1 MTTET
6 ATPNQQAD
14 ASTAFLRAARAGHI
28 DKIIS
33 LLEQGVD
40 INVSNANGLNAIH
53 LASKDGHVEVVRELL
68 QRGAAIDA
76 ATKKGNTALHIAS
89 LAGQEAVVKLLVQN
103 GAQVN
108 IQSQNGFTPLYMAAQ
123 ENHDG
128 VVKFLLSN
136 GANQS
141 LATEDGFT
149 PLAVAMQQ
157 GHEKVVAVL
166 LEADTRGRVRLP
178 ALHIA
183 AKKDDVK
190 AANLLLENEHNPDVT
205 SKSGFTPLHIAAHY
219 GNESVA
225 RLLLAKGADVNCAAK
240 HNICPLHVAAKWGK
254 ENMVSL
260 LCDNGAN
267 VEARTRDGLTPL
279 HCAARSGHERVVE
292 SLLDRGAPI
301 TSKSKNGLAPLHMAA
316 QGDHSEAARV
326 LLSRRAPVDDVT
338 VDYLTALH
346 VAAHCGHAK
355 VAKLLLDRN
364 ADANARALNGF
375 TPLHIA
381 CKKNRIKV
389 VELLLKYGASIQ
401 ATTESGLTP
410 LHVASFMGCMNIVIY
425 LLQHEANPD
434 VPTVRGETPL
444 HLAARA
450 NQTDI
455 IRILLRNGAAVEA
468 KARERQTPLHIASRL
483 GNVDIAVL
491 LLQHG
496 ADVRAM
502 TADHYNALHIAA
514 KQHNHDVAAALIE
527 HNAPLTATTKK
538 GFTALHL
545 AAKYGNL
552 KVANLLLAH
561 GASPDQA
568 GKNGMTPLHIA
579 AQYDQQA
586 VANTLL
592 EKGAD
597 AKAVAKNGHTPLHIA
612 SRKNQMETAA
622 TLLEYG
628 ALTNAESK
636 AGFTPL
642 HLAAQQGHTE
652 MCSLLLE
659 HGAEVD
665 QQAKNGLAALH
676 LAAQEDRVPVAQ
688 LLVKN
693 GAEVDICTKGGY
705 TPLHIASHYGQ
716 ANMVR
721 FLLDS
726 GASVKAQT
734 SHGYTALHHA
744 AQQGHI
750 NIVNILLEHK
760 ADANATTVNG
770 QTPLD
775 IASKLGYV
783 TVMET
788 LKEVSEPSMA
798 PASQDKYK
806 VVAPETMLET
816 FMSDSEEEGGEDTIL
831 NDQPYRY
838 LTADDM
844 KSLGDDSLPID
855 VTKDERTESALSHKN
870 IMEISQTSVNGIPYQ
885 PQQEVVVKSISRYS
899 TAQAPEGY
907 CYNVDPTQPK
917 KKLQWKNFLVSF
929 LVDAR
934 GGALRGCR
942 GGGVRVIVP
951 PSSAQQPTRIT
962 CRYLKPSR
970 INHMPPLM
978 EGEALAARVL
988 EMGPVAAKF
997 LGPVIL
1003 EVPHYASLR
1012 GKEREIVILRSDNG
1026 TSWREHNADATDDVV
1041 QDILNETLEI
1051 EETNEEEK
1059 GWDAP
1064 RVTRILTH
1072 DFPQYFAVISRIR
1085 QEVHAIGPEG
1095 GMVSSSVV
1103 PQVQAV
1109 FPQGALTKKI
1119 KVGLQ
1124 AQIIDSELTAKL
1136 LGRGVAVSPVVT
1148 VEPRRRKFHKAITL
1162 SMPAPRPHTQGM
1174 TNQYSTSSAP
1184 TLRLL
1189 CSISGGTN
1197 RAHWEDVTE
1206 NTPLT
1211 FVNDCVSFTTTVSAR
1226 YWLIDCRHVEDAT
1239 KMATELYREA
1249 IHVPFMAR
1257 FVVYAKRTDEC
1268 QAQLRMFCVTDD
1280 KEDKALER
1288 IERFIQVAKSRD
1300 VEVHEGKPVY
1310 LEFGGNLVP
1319 VAKSGEQLSIPF
1331 RAFRENRMA
1340 FPVMIKTQDLE
1351 PICRCQFMRDPKV
1364 PKGEPSPTPIA
1375 VLNIMVPDDLPVERT
1390 SPLPADLIPRRT
1402 EEQELAW
1409 RQRLSD
1415 PRLEDICNLLGKDWV
1430 ALAYELGV
1438 SVATVNQIQAKRITA
1453 SEQAQLM
1460 LKLWKTQSGTKAQ
1473 DNSLELALCRIGR
1486 DDIIAPQSE
1495 LSNER
1500 RIQRNIYQ
1508 ERQESEEI
1516 EAYKAEEDNKLKE
1529 NIYDDDEIT
1538 ERMRSEDLD
1547 QDEAK
1552 YSPEEKSIVDKSDMD
1567 RTPTPSEESEEDE
1580 DVKRSVAERK
1590 VQITKKLSSSKI
1602 PSSKQKKELRE
1613 EIIEIKTQIKP
1624 DIKKFQDIEQQIKAE
1639 SKLEQMRFKT
1649 SPDSFDPKTDKV
1661 VSIQKEPIVELSKEE
1676 IKQERTV
1683 EQFRKFDPSS
1693 PAKPTPKHL
1702 QRHMRN
1708 ESMRFPSGDF
1718 SNVTITPRKSITT
1731 ETIETKQSIET
1742 KTETF
1747 TKEEISQ
1754 KEIDRARV
1762 EEKLD
1767 DGERSPELVT
1777 DEERDVAE
1785 TTLKDKINAFET
1797 KISRDPPIDTAK
1809 TVKLTKEALK
1819 RHTLEQDHGLEYT
1832 QAFVRDQA
1840 KQLSN
1845 LESQKIFIE
1854 TEKHTETVK
1863 SVRETIQRFDSK
1875 VKQEDKLK
1883 QFPKTMRT
1891 DSTLVQVSSEED
1903 SEFLKKSTD
1912 SETETESQ
1920 TTVKV
1925 EKDKKSKFEFHKDSF
1940 ERKGDLRDTSDIK
1953 KKDSDKDK
1961 KTDDDE
1967 KRDDEGVSIKEHKIK
1982 IDELQ
1987 LKASDE
1993 EITEVKEEN
2002 VLLEEQMKEKVE
2014 TQQSIASTKSDLSKH
2029 TKTDS
2034 MGSDTQDIPGRKV
2047 SQESPLP
2054 SGIDKTDSLAD
2065 LQQSTER
2072 DVSFVSQTES
2082 KIYSKDSKH
2091 RSDSL
2096 DEASQFSDL
2105 EDQIGMSPAHKPSL
2119 EKTVKEARI
2128 IEADEQISIIE
2139 TSRNQT
2145 LEFLKYETEHSAQIH
2160 SSALTPKDSEKV
2172 PSKESPV
2179 ISAKAR
2185 QFIET
2190 VPEDDS
2196 VQECFFSKR
2205 IYSDSLE
2212 DSDHTDSR
2220 RHSEADSLKSDQ
2232 SDIKAK
2238 ISSSDFDERA
2248 EYEGT
2253 ADSGS
2258 GFGDEKFEESIGFTS
2273 IKIDPKALESQK
2285 QDSDSTST
2293 QLDELEEPDV
2303 VFKKMVPK
2311 RHTRTESVSIS
2322 KLSDLQDTVTQEP
2335 PVAKQEF
2342 QMVITEAED
2351 VDKSSDK
2358 DEPSDKI
2365 SSESSREIEMSER
2378 KSSDGI
2384 SDRISSEDAVT
2395 DKKTSS
2401 EEEPIKD
2408 NLISNQEKP
2417 KEITKI
2423 ITNTI
2428 KDIEKVDTTTLKGES
2443 GAKVEET
2450 KRQSVTS
2457 VGSGSVSELRL
2468 EEKRL
2473 SDAHSITESRDYTFE
2488 ESEDD
2493 IGTQETHKDAKEK
2506 VEMKQ
2511 EVEYKIKSSEKPTEL
2526 LKLAKLTHGDSLD
2539 DVEGFPEDHVAEY
2552 VHRLPHIQ
2560 ETSSGPD
2567 KHITSQFLI
2576 KEREEQ
2582 VRCETDL
2589 REIKILSEKLD
2600 PDKIIKAEEEAQ
2612 KSKLTEQESDD
2623 ISSSIKS
2630 KEISSLSEP
2639 LESITVTTHG
2649 EEKIQKPEQIRIS
2662 DDKKIATEHRKG
2674 PAGEEITITT
2684 VTEILVGPSGEE
2696 LEKITETESTK
2707 YPSGKE
2713 AVSVKVSENI
2723 RTHTPESVLAKPKSI
2738 VDQMPSL
2745 NGEIQKEKISSDIY
2759 TSDEKSAG
2767 KQFPPLTDSIKIKSD
2782 HIEMSEKSIEVTLP
2796 KSLQSYETPAYQ
2808 SFPKPEEIVTSEDK
2822 LPLERE
2828 AVPTKVS
2835 ESITSHTLET
2845 TASATEPSKTIAE
2858 TISATKAV
2866 DESTKRVDDKVTLTE
2881 KLDTKILT
2889 EKKTEDIISSTTTLA
2904 GEPIP
2909 ETETKSF
2916 VIKTHRKEIIS
2927 EPETTQDKKISVST
2941 DKKIGD
2947 SGEEITVETV
2957 TEHLRGS
2964 SGEEIVRTTVTETV
2978 KYPSGKESVSTKVS
2992 ESVSQKKEIIGS
3004 ILGKSDK
3011 FGHLDID
3018 GDKIL
3023 GETLNTSM
3031 EEKLQEEKGQISDED
3046 EKVSSTT
3053 ETVIGSTGEEITTVT
3068 VTVTKI
3074 LPTGEEAIKTTI
3086 TETTKYPSGRQTV
3099 STRVL
3104 ESIRS
3109 HKEMAFTTS
3118 ASETLQSDIKDNIQ
3132 SMLSKS
3138 EDLIGE
3144 KDISIDTKEDSK
3156 IGPSGETIKTT
3167 IVTERT
3173 KIPTG
3178 EKIKTT
3184 TTEVTKFPSGEE
3196 SISTRVAESIKTFEQ
3211 ESQIIAV
3218 KKSKE
3223 LTEHKTAFQTAP
3235 IPEKPEI
3242 LKKTII
3248 TEIEDHS
3255 PNKLASE
3262 SLTQTETLPKD
3273 LNLTDSQKTAK
3284 EQVKPVID
3292 DILQKGTMVAAA
3304 RSPVPEKDSKM
3315 ISKEILETEKRSYD
3329 AKVPQKEER
3338 RHSCISPA
3346 ISLERIAESE
3356 VEMEDEAEKTEV
3368 IVSKTTKDEDMK
3380 TELKKSD
3387 STMKQMADN
3396 IEIIIKQASE
3406 DLDISSE
3413 EPALEEKVME
3423 EKVTELQGEVSVDS
3437 IIEEAVQTVEGY
3449 LDETANKVPEEVDVK
3464 KEVMFE
3470 DSKLPKERP
3479 GLIKSL
3485 SRDSGEIVIMPK
3497 KKQSR
3502 TFSVQ
3507 SSPDEVEEQIYTD
3520 SESDMDKAK
3529 VLEIIEP
3536 TSDIDGK
3543 LPASSFDIKK
3553 IRTDSLDDA
3562 DDFPEKEAEYF
3573 EDGAKYDD
3581 PEAFSAT
3588 AFKDK
3593 GQQDA
3598 PCSSTQ
3604 QDLDDDKFT
3613 DKFVKKTHFV
3623 DSILRSDLVSKS
3635 TTESSVTTV
3644 ISTLTKSSDE
3654 DQKSVLEDATSAD
3667 LSKISGADLMK
3678 DPSKTSIDTKD
3689 ESRIEDQSEDRGTPD
3704 LSKKSLDLT
3713 KDYSKSS
3720 IDSKDTSRD
3729 FATNELS
3736 KDSTVD
3742 LTKDYSKASI
3752 DSVKESSRS
3761 IDEKTFSEEQSSFDF
3776 SKTLASDASDAIS
3789 KCKEFIEEERSTSK
3803 IIHIST
3809 SSSQETSVMT
3819 ESKLFSEQD
3828 EKSLETTKTSDK
3840 TELEKD
3846 LLEDILKAKDRIK
3859 DEDEKAT
3866 KATDATSETEV
3877 KKKLTFEDKK
3887 EDEDSE
3893 VPDMS
3898 ELNRRCSNLLEDIS
3912 AQGALI
3918 RIDSSHVVHDLS
3930 SKFSK
3935 TPPPSPVDLIMK
3947 ERMKTDESASDK
3959 HIGLQPKSSEPSF
3972 LDANRQSPRVSSG
3985 GDSLTSETEAHQSE
3999 ILTEDFKALASIDRS
4014 KSPTKHLSGDMSFV
4028 NVDKPTITSGAI
4040 ELVDRTIEKSI
4051 DVIDQIKKEIEEEMH
4066 KSTSSDTFYSESR
4079 IETSTSSSSIHK
4091 TVEGTQLKFQSIDPE
4106 AVMLDMI
4113 SKFGATGE
4121 YSTVLSHKETETR
4134 KISGQEYFSETKQVS
4149 SSDDDS
4155 LIIKTETSHEL
4166 RGQEHEVKEK
4176 MTVKKEGDQTETS
4189 QKKMEKAHEATA
4201 KRSDIETKTVFKST
4215 DDTDIVKVEREFS
4228 EQGLYTGRQTKSE
4241 EKMTALKDDTVKKK
4255 HEVKI
4260 SERDLSHE
4268 QWGKE
4273 YFTQPG
4279 ELEDIKEDEDSKSR
4293 IAFVDSSLKIVEKD
4307 EIVSSVQF
4315 SEKGQVISS
4324 KVEHH
4329 KEESVIE
4336 SKEHDDLSS
4345 DASHIPSFK
4354 SEAPERRGSSE
4365 TSPKSK
4371 SKSFKKDDEVY
4382 EVDFIKEIKVSTS
4395 PVKSTFSRTGSQD
4408 THSESEVVPELP
4420 HDDKLSET
4428 PKKETSTKSVVR
4440 LPHSDDL
4447 TLEVSV
4453 AGEISSVDKSL
4464 AFTTI
4469 PDSAPIL
4476 SSIQV
4481 SKSIEGDII
4490 ETKSGTIETST
4501 KSTKIDMSPST
4512 LEISDDISTTS
4523 KDVMIKSGE
4532 SIDTECMVKSLEF
4545 HESEVLQKSMDST
4558 VSAETLHAS
4567 EFSTEADSAFL
4578 TGTDYKK
4585 EEIKLMKEKSTEDIC
4600 SSGYDT
4606 DFSSAEFHGMKLE
4619 TDRVALDSLI
4629 STQPLADL
4637 SVLEKTIDEVKQ
4649 SLEAAQVEIISEKSD
4664 GSIKYKQSPSEFQF
4678 KILISPERPEV
4689 IKEEPHHADIQM
4701 DKTVIHDDKTV
4712 VIVEKDEKL
4721 LDSQKSDSVSHKV
4734 SSQEETTFS
4743 DEDKDTIHLKE
4754 PSPPLEGDI
4763 SIRSDSGPH
4772 SILDTESEGL
4782 SDRNDSSKGSP
4793 EVKLRAPKHIKSQ
4806 LGVIERR
4813 SASEIE
4819 SWSSSGESHYHSFE
4833 HSESRPLSSDVEVM
4847 MTAQS
4852 GTDYETALT
4861 SHDISSQSMRT
4872 SKDYFTA
4879 GSSLASR
4886 DSMKSLDSDGS
4897 SHVASIDIS
4906 DASETLVPSANELK
4920 EELMESSTYV
4930 EQFLHEPEKK
4940 ISKVKEISDE
4950 EISGEDEELK
4960 IDNTE
4965 PLGKMKRSHEMRF
4978 QPKDMLPEH
4987 FPLAG
4992 TSESI
4997 EFDDDSLKEKEG
5009 SDTTISSQL
5018 KTDEILSSSISKLDM
5033 SSSQSQIDL
5042 DKEEVQETISKSS
5055 APSDHAVPFSVT
5067 KVEKSQ
5073 REFVD
5078 VDSDIIPIGSAEYE
5092 EIEKFGSVTTKS
5104 KPSTD
5109 EKPIIKTVMQ
5119 MDESIP
5125 KSVTTQPAQP
5135 EDVKEEFVKKV
5146 IKEISAMPFPIAEKP
5161 SSQRELV
5168 DIEDD
5173 IIPVGSKQ
5181 YEEILK
5187 SKSDSSVPKTKAEKS
5202 GAKTPESQLES
5213 KQSSTSSLK
5222 THEHLSTPHTPL
5234 SAPSQ
5239 SSLSTENGREYVLD
5253 DMYDI
5258 SETPELKSDI
5268 ITESSRS
5275 ELIITTEEKTLRTY
5289 EKEQDSP
5296 TSDEFEMV
5304 DKPSEMDDFVV
5315 IEEVAKEAQETDPE
5329 GKSVQIKAQKYVKRH
5344 DTEIEEYLSKTT
5356 KKQESSS
5363 SASGS
5368 LSDEE
5373 LLQYELEQKKLQ
5385 AQELAEI
5392 EAGKRWI
5399 QMQFEG
5405 DPRYDYERIP
5415 LEDIKEE
5422 EMTDFDAS
5430 RIGSLSSQKESIGSC
5445 SSFRNSYGSLSES
5458 EMASRMRFRLKGEND
5473 DISISSLQ
5481 EFENLERALMEQ
5493 YQQHSSSSQDSLN
5506 GSLPRRY
5513 ILSKSQGDDI
5523 SISSL
5528 KEFEGLESACLE
5540 ALKAELL
5547 AKQKEALLVADPKV
5561 VSGSFLEQ
5569 EKRAYDDG
5577 SDNSPPF
5584 KSGSPGQKGGSPSQ
5598 KSGSPSQ
5605 KGGSP
5610 SQKVGSYGSPSQKLL
5625 ADSAAIRKLIDQQ
5638 LALEQRMQEARPKII
5653 TVKKFDDRGAF
5664 FVPEPEAG
5672 KLETKPTEVSEECKK
5687 ASSFVCAAA
5696 PSDGSAES
5704 IPGDCEEMMKILD
5717 QEEKSKKQEEEKSI
5731 THTEGGV
5738 IQIVRTQTVIQQK
5751 FIDGKKVSETITST
5765 DSEGG
5770 VDIPTRPK
5778 QYDDGCMSV
5787 GSEMSSSLASQPSE
5801 MDSLMTII
5809 ERHPSDSEVV
5819 TFSKHTIITSSE
5831 RFEDKPEDLEFSRE
5845 GSAVR
5850 ELSPSSG
5857 RSVAHS
5863 IISGKYFTDP
5873 ASGSWSG
5880 QDEELSSSGSFSRAR
5895 ADLMLGSTDSLE
5907 ATSSNAT
5914 RATYNYEVDTPMTGS
5929 LTSGA
5934 RPPGSNTM
5942 VSSLDTLD
5950 AVTAVQMEGLEHQST
5965 ISEHHSQEY
5974 EVHEPDSDTERL
5986 ELDSAPRAKERTIMF
6001 DSTDTLSAVS
6011 GDGSVKEATV
6021 EAPAAT
6027 FYIGDTPIVRG
6038 DRQEEEE
6045 ESQPTLSGSCPASL
6059 PPAAQSSPP
6068 IPAQRRSLSMIPK
6081 PVQSSFNGT
6090 KK

>member
-6 ATPNQQAD
+6 ATPNQAD
-14 ASTAFLRAARAGHI
+14 ASTAFLRAARAGQI
-28 DKIIS
+28 EKIIS

-68 QRGAAIDA
+68 DRGAAIDA

-128 VVKFLLSN
+128 VVKFLLAN

-219 GNESVA
+219 GNEAVA

-254 ENMVSL
+254 ENMVAL

-292 SLLDRGAPI
+292 ALLDRGAPI

-316 QGDHSEAARV
+316 QGDHAEAARV

-410 LHVASFMGCMNIVIY
+410 LHVAAFMGCMNIVIY

-496 ADVRAM
+496 ADVRAI
-502 TADHYNALHIAA
+502 TADHYNPLHIAA

-568 GKNGMTPLHIA
+568 GKNGMTPLHVA

-586 VANTLL
+586 VATTLL

-612 SRKNQMETAA
+612 ARKNQMETAA

-642 HLAAQQGHTE
+642 HLAAQQGHAE

-721 FLLDS
+721 YLLEN

-734 SHGYTALHHA
+734 NFSPITATQDPNEAAEMLIDNITRIIKSHT
-744 AQQGHI
+744 
-750 NIVNILLEHK
+750 NTSN
-760 ADANATTVNG
+760 NG

-788 LKEVSEPSMA
+788 LKEVSEPSIA
-798 PASQDKYK
+798 PASQEKYK

-855 VTKDERTESALSHKN
+855 VTKDERTESAMSHKN
-870 IMEISQTSVNGIPYQ
+870 IMETSQGSVNGLPYQ

-934 GGALRGCR
+934 GGAMRGCR

-951 PSSAQQPTRIT
+951 PLSAQQPTRIT

-988 EMGPVAAKF
+988 EMGPVSAKF

-1041 QDILNETLEI
+1041 QDILHETLEI
-1051 EETNEEEK
+1051 EETNDEEK

-1226 YWLIDCRHVEDAT
+1226 YWLIDCRHVEEAT

-1257 FVVYAKRTDEC
+1257 FVVYAKRTDEN

-1300 VEVHEGKPVY
+1300 VEVHEGKPIY

-1331 RAFRENRMA
+1331 RAFRENRVA

-1364 PKGEPSPTPIA
+1364 PKGEPSPAPIA
-1375 VLNIMVPDDLPVERT
+1375 ILNIMVPDEPTERT
-1390 SPLPADLIPRRT
+1390 SPIPTDAVPRRT
-1402 EEQELAW
+1402 EEQELIW

-1453 SEQAQLM
+1453 PEQAQLM
-1460 LKLWKTQSGTKAQ
+1460 LKLWKTQSGTKALARIIHQ
-1473 DNSLELALCRIGR
+1473 QLALRYGLIATEVPYYKYTPEPVLENGHITLYWDR
-1486 DDIIAPQSE
+1486 SII
-1495 LSNER
+1495 
-1500 RIQRNIYQ
+1500 
-1508 ERQESEEI
+1508 
-1516 EAYKAEEDNKLKE
+1516 
-1529 NIYDDDEIT
+1529 T
-1538 ERMRSEDLD
+1538 
-1547 QDEAK
+1547 
-1552 YSPEEKSIVDKSDMD
+1552 D
-1567 RTPTPSEESEEDE
+1567 RTIVANKPDIAIIDRSARH
-1580 DVKRSVAERK
+1580 VKRSVAERK
-1590 VQITKKLSSSKI
+1590 EQITRKLSSSKI
-1602 PSSKQKKELRE
+1602 PASKQKKEIRE

-1624 DIKKFQDIEQQIKAE
+1624 DIKKFQDIEQQVMEKE
-1639 SKLEQMRFKT
+1639 PKLEKSRSKT
-1649 SPDSFDPKTDKV
+1649 STETVEEETV
-1661 VSIQKEPIVELSKEE
+1661 VEVIKEE
-1676 IKQERTV
+1676 IIEIKKEEPKTV
-1683 EQFRKFDPSS
+1683 ERIDQFRKFDPSS

-1718 SNVTITPRKSITT
+1718 SNVTITPKKSVT
-1731 ETIETKQSIET
+1731 ETPEVKVVESKID
-1742 KTETF
+1742 TF
-1747 TKEEISQ
+1747 TKEAISQ
-1754 KEIDRARV
+1754 KEIAASKV
-1762 EEKLD
+1762 EEKLE
-1767 DGERSPELVT
+1767 DGDRSPDLVIE
-1777 DEERDVAE
+1777 DEKDIAE
-1785 TTLKDKINAFET
+1785 ATLKDKISTFE
-1797 KISRDPPIDTAK
+1797 SRMAK
-1809 TVKLTKEALK
+1809 EIVEIPKPTVKLTKEALK
-1819 RHTLEQDHGLEYT
+1819 KHTLEQDQGIEYT
-1832 QAFVRDQA
+1832 QEFVREQS
-1840 KQLSN
+1840 KQISTM
-1845 LESQKIFIE
+1845 ETHVTHKVTVE
-1854 TEKHTETVK
+1854 TEKHVETVK
-1863 SVRETIQRFDSK
+1863 SVKETIQHFDSK
-1875 VKQEDKLK
+1875 LK
-1883 QFPKTMRT
+1883 QDDKKPFPKAMRT

-1925 EKDKKSKFEFHKDSF
+1925 DKLEQKAKIKPEKDISKKIEDRDKSKH
-1940 ERKGDLRDTSDIK
+1940 T
-1953 KKDSDKDK
+1953 DKD
-1961 KTDDDE
+1961 D
-1967 KRDDEGVSIKEHKIK
+1967 KRSDEGDQKDDKVIVVKELKLEKQMTEELRSKVSEEDITETLEEKDVSISEK
-1982 IDELQ
+1982 
-1987 LKASDE
+1987 
-1993 EITEVKEEN
+1993 VKE
-2002 VLLEEQMKEKVE
+2002 KIE
-2014 TQQSIASTKSDLSKH
+2014 TQVSIASTKSDLSKP

-2034 MGSDTQDIPGRKV
+2034 IGSDMQDLIGKKL
-2047 SQESPLP
+2047 SQDSPQ
-2054 SGIDKTDSLAD
+2054 SVMDKADSFGD
-2065 LQQSTER
+2065 LQQSTEK
-2072 DVSFVSQTES
+2072 DFSFISQTES
-2082 KIYSKDSKH
+2082 KVYSKDSKH

-2096 DEASQFSDL
+2096 DESSQFSDL
-2105 EDQIGMSPAHKPSL
+2105 EEQIGTSPAHKPIYDKDSAESTL
-2119 EKTVKEARI
+2119 TRTEVKTIMTTIVDKN
-2128 IEADEQISIIE
+2128 E
-2139 TSRNQT
+2139 TIRDNT
-2145 LEFLKYETEHSAQIH
+2145 LEFLKFENEY
-2160 SSALTPKDSEKV
+2160 SALTHAPVPLGTKEDEKV
-2172 PSKESPV
+2172 SPKESPV

-2212 DSDHTDSR
+2212 DSEHTDSR
-2220 RHSEADSLKSDQ
+2220 RHSEAESLKSDQ
-2232 SDIKAK
+2232 SDVKAK
-2238 ISSSDFDERA
+2238 ISSSEFDERA
-2248 EYEGT
+2248 EYEET
-2253 ADSGS
+2253 IDSGS
-2258 GFGDEKFEESIGFTS
+2258 GFGDEKFEESVGFTS
-2273 IKIDPKALESQK
+2273 IKIDPKSIEDK
-2285 QDSDSTST
+2285 PDSDSDKV
-2293 QLDELEEPDV
+2293 DEP
-2303 VFKKMVPK
+2303 VFKKVPPK
-2311 RHTRTESVSIS
+2311 RHSRTESISIT
-2322 KLSDLQDTVTQEP
+2322 KFSDLQDGEP
-2335 PVAKQEF
+2335 IKQEF
-2342 QMVITEAED
+2342 QIYVTEAED
-2351 VDKSSDK
+2351 IDRSFDK
-2358 DEPSDKI
+2358 DEISDKI
-2365 SSESSREIEMSER
+2365 SSESSREVEISDR
-2378 KSSDGI
+2378 KSSEGI
-2384 SDRISSEDAVT
+2384 SDKISSEDAVT
-2395 DKKTSS
+2395 EKKTSS
-2401 EEEPIKD
+2401 EDEPIQGILMDKD
-2408 NLISNQEKP
+2408 
-2417 KEITKI
+2417 KEITVA
-2423 ITNTI
+2423 
-2428 KDIEKVDTTTLKGES
+2428 KDMEVKETVEVKEIVEVKTHVDKEDSADKVI
-2443 GAKVEET
+2443 

-2457 VGSGSVSELRL
+2457 AGSGSVSELRL

-2473 SDAHSITESRDYTFE
+2473 SDAHSLTESRDYTFE

-2493 IGTQETHKDAKEK
+2493 IGTQGTHVDASKDKYEQKYETEPKT
-2506 VEMKQ
+2506 
-2511 EVEYKIKSSEKPTEL
+2511 KIITGIVDSS
-2526 LKLAKLTHGDSLD
+2526 KLAKLTHGDSLD
-2539 DVEGFPEDHVAEY
+2539 DVEGFPEDHVADY
-2552 VHRLPHIQ
+2552 VHKLPHISEIGNVQ
-2560 ETSSGPD
+2560 EKVSD
-2567 KHITSQFLI
+2567 FLA

-2582 VRCETDL
+2582 LKRENVKVISTETVHPVV
-2589 REIKILSEKLD
+2589 EEKVIESTIVHEKPSIVFTTKQTETTYTVTSKKGEPTVVTELT
-2600 PDKIIKAEEEAQ
+2600 KIIKD
-2612 KSKLTEQESDD
+2612 LG
-2623 ISSSIKS
+2623 SSSFVETIES
-2630 KEISSLSEP
+2630 KKEVV
-2639 LESITVTTHG
+2639 ES
-2649 EEKIQKPEQIRIS
+2649 KF
-2662 DDKKIATEHRKG
+2662 D
-2674 PAGEEITITT
+2674 
-2684 VTEILVGPSGEE
+2684 
-2696 LEKITETESTK
+2696 
-2707 YPSGKE
+2707 
-2713 AVSVKVSENI
+2713 VSKI
-2723 RTHTPESVLAKPKSI
+2723 RTDTL
-2738 VDQMPSL
+2738 
-2745 NGEIQKEKISSDIY
+2745 
-2759 TSDEKSAG
+2759 G
-2767 KQFPPLTDSIKIKSD
+2767 KFDLTD
-2782 HIEMSEKSIEVTLP
+2782 
-2796 KSLQSYETPAYQ
+2796 
-2808 SFPKPEEIVTSEDK
+2808 
-2822 LPLERE
+2822 LE
-2828 AVPTKVS
+2828 
-2835 ESITSHTLET
+2835 
-2845 TASATEPSKTIAE
+2845 
-2858 TISATKAV
+2858 
-2866 DESTKRVDDKVTLTE
+2866 
-2881 KLDTKILT
+2881 DTK
-2889 EKKTEDIISSTTTLA
+2889 
-2904 GEPIP
+2904 
-2909 ETETKSF
+2909 
-2916 VIKTHRKEIIS
+2916 
-2927 EPETTQDKKISVST
+2927 
-2941 DKKIGD
+2941 
-2947 SGEEITVETV
+2947 
-2957 TEHLRGS
+2957 
-2964 SGEEIVRTTVTETV
+2964 
-2978 KYPSGKESVSTKVS
+2978 
-2992 ESVSQKKEIIGS
+2992 
-3004 ILGKSDK
+3004 
-3011 FGHLDID
+3011 
-3018 GDKIL
+3018 
-3023 GETLNTSM
+3023 
-3031 EEKLQEEKGQISDED
+3031 
-3046 EKVSSTT
+3046 
-3053 ETVIGSTGEEITTVT
+3053 
-3068 VTVTKI
+3068 
-3074 LPTGEEAIKTTI
+3074 
-3086 TETTKYPSGRQTV
+3086 
-3099 STRVL
+3099 
-3104 ESIRS
+3104 
-3109 HKEMAFTTS
+3109 
-3118 ASETLQSDIKDNIQ
+3118 DIK
-3132 SMLSKS
+3132 
-3138 EDLIGE
+3138 
-3144 KDISIDTKEDSK
+3144 
-3156 IGPSGETIKTT
+3156 
-3167 IVTERT
+3167 
-3173 KIPTG
+3173 
-3178 EKIKTT
+3178 
-3184 TTEVTKFPSGEE
+3184 KF
-3196 SISTRVAESIKTFEQ
+3196 V
-3211 ESQIIAV
+3211 
-3218 KKSKE
+3218 
-3223 LTEHKTAFQTAP
+3223 
-3235 IPEKPEI
+3235 
-3242 LKKTII
+3242 
-3248 TEIEDHS
+3248 
-3255 PNKLASE
+3255 
-3262 SLTQTETLPKD
+3262 PKD
-3273 LNLTDSQKTAK
+3273 LNLKEVPEITK

-3292 DILQKGTMVAAA
+3292 DILQKGTIAAAA
-3304 RSPVPEKDSKM
+3304 RSPVIDKDSKT
-3315 ISKEILETEKRSYD
+3315 ITKEIVESDKRSYD

-3356 VEMEDEAEKTEV
+3356 VETEEEIPKSITNLV
-3368 IVSKTTKDEDMK
+3368 SETYIVSETV
-3380 TELKKSD
+3380 TEMKKSD
-3387 STMKQMADN
+3387 SAMKQMADN

-3406 DLDISSE
+3406 DIDGSSE
-3413 EPALEEKVME
+3413 EHIVETVDIVEPQDI
-3423 EKVTELQGEVSVDS
+3423 TGQVSVDS
-3437 IIEEAVQTVEGY
+3437 IIEEAVTTVEGY
-3449 LDETANKVPEEVDVK
+3449 LESKDSKEKEIVLK
-3464 KEVMFE
+3464 KEAVLEETKKFA
-3470 DSKLPKERP
+3470 KERP
-3479 GLIKSL
+3479 ALIKSL
-3485 SRDSGEIVIMPK
+3485 SRDSGEITILPK
-3497 KKQSR
+3497 KKHAR

-3507 SSPDEVEEQIYTD
+3507 SSPEEVEEQIYTD

-3536 TSDIDGK
+3536 TSELDGK
-3543 LPASSFDIKK
+3543 MPISSFDPRK

-3562 DDFPEKEAEYF
+3562 DDFPDKESDIFVDDLKYGDEAL
-3573 EDGAKYDD
+3573 DGFHPKYDEKIETS
-3581 PEAFSAT
+3581 EAHAPSTSA
-3588 AFKDK
+3588 ARQSEEEDK
-3593 GQQDA
+3593 
-3598 PCSSTQ
+3598 STE
-3604 QDLDDDKFT
+3604 KFT
-3613 DKFVKKTHFV
+3613 KKTHFV
-3623 DSILRSDLVSKS
+3623 DNILRADIVSKS
-3635 TTESSVTTV
+3635 TTESSITTV

-3654 DQKSVLEDATSAD
+3654 DQKSVLEDGTSAD
-3667 LSKISGADLMK
+3667 FSKISGADLVK
-3678 DPSKTSIDTKD
+3678 DLSKTSIETKED
-3689 ESRIEDQSEDRGTPD
+3689 SRIEEQTEDRVTPD

-3742 LTKDYSKASI
+3742 LTKDFSKASVE
-3752 DSVKESSRS
+3752 SVKESSKS
-3761 IDEKTFSEEQSSFDF
+3761 IDEKTFSEDHSSLDV
-3776 SKTLASDASDAIS
+3776 SKTLASDVSEGITLS
-3789 KCKEFIEEERSTSK
+3789 KEFIEEERSTSR
-3803 IIHIST
+3803 IIRVST
-3809 SSSQETSVMT
+3809 SSSQETSIMT
-3819 ESKLFSEQD
+3819 ESKLFSEQEEKSIDKTKPLDVTEMEKDFIGEID
-3828 EKSLETTKTSDK
+3828 EK
-3840 TELEKD
+3840 
-3846 LLEDILKAKDRIK
+3846 IAQLK
-3859 DEDEKAT
+3859 
-3866 KATDATSETEV
+3866 SE
-3877 KKKLTFEDKK
+3877 FKK
-3887 EDEDSE
+3887 EEESGKDAVALESNSEERKEMKKEQITDDKSVKETKVVEFASGTSCDLIEKSVDITQMVTETVEKIKEKEEELTEEIQKEAEDE
-3893 VPDMS
+3893 VPDMK

-3912 AQGALI
+3912 QGALI
-3918 RIDSSHVVHDLS
+3918 RIDSSHVTHELA

-3935 TPPPSPVDLIMK
+3935 TPPPSPVDLILK
-3947 ERMKTDESASDK
+3947 DKSRSEEGTSDK
-3959 HIGLQPKSSEPSF
+3959 VHGLQLRGSDSSF
-3972 LDANRQSPRVSSG
+3972 LDASRQSPRASSA
-3985 GDSLTSETEAHQSE
+3985 GDSALSETEAHQSDMLQE
-3999 ILTEDFKALASIDRS
+3999 ASKVLTAAARP
-4014 KSPTKHLSGDMSFV
+4014 KSPVKHIAENLTFV
-4028 NVDKPTITSGAI
+4028 NVDQPTITTGAI

-4051 DVIDQIKKEIEEEMH
+4051 DVIDQIKKEQLAVKMEEMQ
-4066 KSTSSDTFYSESR
+4066 KSTSSETFYSESK
-4079 IETSTSSSSIHK
+4079 IETSTSSSSVHK
-4091 TVEGTQLKFQSIDPE
+4091 TYETGELKFQTIDPE
-4106 AVMLDMI
+4106 AVLSDMAA
-4113 SKFGATGE
+4113 KFGGTTDE
-4121 YSTVLSHKETETR
+4121 FSTILSHKETETK
-4134 KISGQEYFSETKQVS
+4134 KISGQEFFSEMKQVS

-4155 LIIKTETSHEL
+4155 LIIKTATTHEL
-4166 RGQEHEVKEK
+4166 RGQEHETKEK
-4176 MTVKKEGDQTETS
+4176 TTIRKEGDQTETS
-4189 QKKMEKAHEATA
+4189 QKKVEKAHEASA

-4241 EKMTALKDDTVKKK
+4241 EKMTALKDETVKKK

-4273 YFTQPG
+4273 YFTEPG
-4279 ELEDIKEDEDSKSR
+4279 ELEDITEDDGKNR
-4293 IAFVDSSLKIVEKD
+4293 VAFVESTLKIVEKD
-4307 EIVSSVQF
+4307 ESVSSVEV
-4315 SEKGQVISS
+4315 SEKGKVVSS
-4324 KVEHH
+4324 TLEHH
-4329 KEESVIE
+4329 KEESIIE

-4345 DASHIPSFK
+4345 DASHAPSFK
-4354 SEAPERRGSSE
+4354 SEPTEKRDSSE
-4365 TSPKSK
+4365 SSPKSK

-4382 EVDFIKEIKVSTS
+4382 EVNFIKEIKVSTS

-4408 THSESEVVPELP
+4408 THSESEVAPDLP
-4420 HDDKLSET
+4420 HDDKVGET
-4428 PKKETSTKSVVR
+4428 PKKEKRTKSPIKLHQQQIQEQVW
-4440 LPHSDDL
+4440 
-4447 TLEVSV
+4447 EVSLQKEDPFEM
-4453 AGEISSVDKSL
+4453 ADAISKPKAKTSFETSSV
-4464 AFTTI
+4464 T
-4469 PDSAPIL
+4469 
-4476 SSIQV
+4476 
-4481 SKSIEGDII
+4481 
-4490 ETKSGTIETST
+4490 TKSSDNDTLLEIRTVVETRTEVTRTSKT
-4501 KSTKIDMSPST
+4501 DMSPIT
-4512 LEISDDISTTS
+4512 FELSDELSTTS
-4523 KDVMIKSGE
+4523 KDLMVKSGE
-4532 SIDTECMVKSLEF
+4532 SLDTECMIKSLES
-4545 HESEVLQKSMDST
+4545 HEGEMLQKSIDST
-4558 VSAETLHAS
+4558 MSVETLQPS
-4567 EFSTEADSAFL
+4567 EFSTEADSAYL
-4578 TGTDYKK
+4578 TGTDHKR
-4585 EEIKLMKEKSTEDIC
+4585 EEVKLVKEKSLEDIC

-4606 DFSSAEFHGMKLE
+4606 DLSSAEFHATKLE
-4619 TDRVALDSLI
+4619 SERVDYDSLM
-4629 STQPLADL
+4629 SAQPLADL

-4649 SLEAAQVEIISEKSD
+4649 SIEAAQVEIISEKSD

-4678 KILISPERPEV
+4678 KLLISPDRPEV
-4689 IKEEPHHADIQM
+4689 ITEEHTDENI
-4701 DKTVIHDDKTV
+4701 DKTVISMEKDDKAL
-4712 VIVEKDEKL
+4712 E
-4721 LDSQKSDSVSHKV
+4721 SQLSESITYKT
-4734 SSQEETTFS
+4734 SSQEEITTS
-4743 DEDKDTIHLKE
+4743 DEEKDTVHHVKE
-4754 PSPPLEGDI
+4754 SSPPLDADI

-4772 SILDTESEGL
+4772 SILETESEIVL
-4782 SDRNDSSKGSP
+4782 SDRDGSSKGSP
-4793 EVKLRAPKHIKSQ
+4793 EVKLRVQKHIKSK
-4806 LGVIERR
+4806 LGIAERR
-4813 SASEIE
+4813 SASDIE
-4819 SWSSSGESHYHSFE
+4819 GWSSSSGSHYHSFE
-4833 HSESRPLSSDVEVM
+4833 HSESRPLSSDIEVM

-4852 GTDYETALT
+4852 ATEFETALT
-4861 SHDISSQSMRT
+4861 SHDVSSQSLRT
-4872 SKDYFTA
+4872 SKDYYTA

-4920 EELMESSTYV
+4920 EELMESSTYI
-4930 EQFLHEPEKK
+4930 EQFLHETEKVAPK
-4940 ISKVKEISDE
+4940 LGDVSDE
-4950 EISGEDEELK
+4950 EISPDEEASKTDIL
-4960 IDNTE
+4960 E

-4978 QPKDMLPEH
+4978 QPKEMIPEH
-4987 FPLAG
+4987 FPIEG
-4992 TSESI
+4992 VTESTEI
-4997 EFDDDSLKEKEG
+4997 DEDSIKEKEG

-5018 KTDEILSSSISKLDM
+5018 KTDEVLSSSISKLDIP
-5033 SSSQSQIDL
+5033 SSQSQSEL
-5042 DKEEVQETISKSS
+5042 EQEEIQEIVTKAISQKDEALPFTTTKIEKPQREFVDIESELIPVGSS
-5055 APSDHAVPFSVT
+5055 EYEEIVKYGFIKTDNKKPTDGEIVIARTVYENESMPGVKVAEVTEECTKKVVKDVCVVPFT
-5067 KVEKSQ
+5067 KTEIPPSQ

-5078 VDSDIIPIGSAEYE
+5078 
-5092 EIEKFGSVTTKS
+5092 
-5104 KPSTD
+5104 
-5109 EKPIIKTVMQ
+5109 
-5119 MDESIP
+5119 
-5125 KSVTTQPAQP
+5125 
-5135 EDVKEEFVKKV
+5135 
-5146 IKEISAMPFPIAEKP
+5146 
-5161 SSQRELV
+5161 
-5168 DIEDD
+5168 IEDQ
-5173 IIPVGSKQ
+5173 IIPVGSLE

-5187 SKSDSSVPKTKAEKS
+5187 SKSDSSVPKTKIEKS
-5202 GAKTPESQLES
+5202 CAKTPESELES
-5213 KQSSTSSLK
+5213 KQSSMSSLK
-5222 THEHLSTPHTPL
+5222 THDLISTPQTPL

-5239 SSLSTENGREYVLD
+5239 SSISTDNGREYVLD

-5258 SETPELKSDI
+5258 SETPELRSDLV
-5268 ITESSRS
+5268 TESSRS
-5275 ELIITTEEKTLRTY
+5275 ELVVTTEEKALQTL

-5296 TSDEFEMV
+5296 TSDEFEIL
-5304 DKPSEMDDFVV
+5304 DKPGEMDDFVV

-5329 GKSVQIKAQKYVKRH
+5329 GKSVQIKAQKYIKKH
-5344 DTEIEEYLSKTT
+5344 DTEMEEYLSKTS
-5356 KKQESSS
+5356 KKQDSTS

-5373 LLQYELEQKKLQ
+5373 LLQYEIEQKRLQ

-5399 QMQFEG
+5399 QMRFEG
-5405 DPRYDYERIP
+5405 DPRYDYERVP

-5430 RIGSLSSQKESIGSC
+5430 RIGSLSSQKESIGSFG
-5445 SSFRNSYGSLSES
+5445 SFRNSFGSLSES
-5458 EMASRMRFRLKGEND
+5458 EMASRIRFRVRGEND

-5513 ILSKSQGDDI
+5513 ILSRSQGDDI
-5523 SISSL
+5523 SVSSL

-5540 ALKAELL
+5540 ALKAEIL
-5547 AKQKEALLVADPKV
+5547 AKQKEALLLADPKE
-5561 VSGSFLEQ
+5561 VSGSFLER
-5569 EKRAYDDG
+5569 EKRSY
-5577 SDNSPPF
+5577 
-5584 KSGSPGQKGGSPSQ
+5584 SGSSDSSSPQKGGSPSQ

-5605 KGGSP
+5605 KTGSP
-5610 SQKVGSYGSPSQKLL
+5610 RKDGSYGSPSQKMLT
-5625 ADSAAIRKLIDQQ
+5625 DSAAIRKLIDQQ
-5638 LALEQRMQEARPKII
+5638 MALEQKLQEQMVPVAPKII
-5653 TVKKFDDRGAF
+5653 TVKKFDDRGAY
-5664 FVPEPEAG
+5664 FVPEPEPMTSEPC
-5672 KLETKPTEVSEECKK
+5672 KREEIKEECKK
-5687 ASSFVCAAA
+5687 SSSFVCAAGA
-5696 PSDGSAES
+5696 SDGSAES

-5717 QEEKSKKQEEEKSI
+5717 QEEKSKQSQ
-5731 THTEGGV
+5731 TVTRTFTDGGV
-5738 IQIVRTQTVIQQK
+5738 IEVVRTTTVIQQK
-5751 FIDGKKVSETITST
+5751 FVDGKKVSETVTS
-5765 DSEGG
+5765 SEPDGA
-5770 VDIPTRPK
+5770 VDIPVRSKPIEESA
-5778 QYDDGCMSV
+5778 MSY
-5787 GSEMSSSLASQPSE
+5787 GSEMSSSITSQPSE
-5801 MDSLMTII
+5801 LDSLMTVV
-5809 ERHPSDSEVV
+5809 EKHSDSEVITV
-5819 TFSKHTIITSSE
+5819 TKQTIIMSSE
-5831 RFEDKPEDLEFSRE
+5831 HPDDLEFSRE

-5857 RSVAHS
+5857 RSIAHS
-5863 IISGKYFTDP
+5863 VISLSGKHFTDP

-5880 QDEELSSSGSFSRAR
+5880 QDEELSSSGSFSRGAR

-5914 RATYNYEVDTPMTGS
+5914 RATFNYEVDTPMTGS

-5934 RPPGSNTM
+5934 VPPVGSNTM

-5950 AVTAVQMEGLEHQST
+5950 PITTVQMESLEHQST
-5965 ISEHHSQEY
+5965 SEQYSQNP

-5986 ELDSAPRAKERTIMF
+5986 ELDSRVPQAKERTIMF

-6011 GDGSVKEATV
+6011 GDGSVREATV

-6038 DRQEEEE
+6038 EKREEEP
-6045 ESQPTLSGSCPASL
+6045 SHHPLSGSAPASL
-6059 PPAAQSSPP
+6059 PPNTQSSPP
-6068 IPAQRRSLSMIPK
+6068 IPAQRSHATTADSSRKGRPK
-6081 PVQSSFNGT
+6081 
-6090 KK
+6090 KC

>member
-6 ATPNQQAD
+6 ATPNQAD

-721 FLLDS
+721 FLLES

-798 PASQDKYK
+798 LASQDKYK

-907 CYNVDPTQPK
+907 CYNVDLTQPK

-978 EGEALAARVL
+978 EGEALASRVL

-1189 CSISGGTN
+1189 CSISGVFRKRSLEGGTN

-1226 YWLIDCRHVEDAT
+1226 YWLIDCRHIEDAT

-1300 VEVHEGKPVY
+1300 VEVHEGKPVH

-1319 VAKSGEQLSIPF
+1319 VAKSGEHLSIPF

-1580 DVKRSVAERK
+1580 DIKRSVAERK

-1639 SKLEQMRFKT
+1639 SKLDQMRFKT
-1649 SPDSFDPKTDKV
+1649 SPDYFDPKTDKV
-1661 VSIQKEPIVELSKEE
+1661 VSIQKEAVVELSKEE

-1731 ETIETKQSIET
+1731 EMIETKQSIET

-1785 TTLKDKINAFET
+1785 ATLKDKINAFET
-1797 KISRDPPIDTAK
+1797 KISGEPPTDTAK

-1819 RHTLEQDHGLEYT
+1819 RHTQEQDHGLEYT

-1863 SVRETIQRFDSK
+1863 SVRNTIQRFDSK

-1920 TTVKV
+1920 TTIKV

-1940 ERKGDLRDTSDIK
+1940 EKKADLRETSDIK

-1961 KTDDDE
+1961 KTDDDD
-1967 KRDDEGVSIKEHKIK
+1967 KKDDERVSIKEHGIE
-1982 IDELQ
+1982 IDESQ
-1987 LKASDE
+1987 LKVSDE
-1993 EITEVKEEN
+1993 EITETKEEN
-2002 VLLEEQMKEKVE
+2002 VSLEEQTKEKVE
-2014 TQQSIASTKSDLSKH
+2014 TQQSIASTKSDLSKR

-2034 MGSDTQDIPGRKV
+2034 MGSDIQDIPGRKV

-2105 EDQIGMSPAHKPSL
+2105 EDQIGMSPAHKPSS
-2119 EKTVKEARI
+2119 EKTIKEARI
-2128 IEADEQISIIE
+2128 IESEEQISIIE
-2139 TSRNQT
+2139 TSRDQT

-2285 QDSDSTST
+2285 QDSDSAST

-2311 RHTRTESVSIS
+2311 RHARTESVSIS
-2322 KLSDLQDTVTQEP
+2322 KLSDLQDIVTQEL
-2335 PVAKQEF
+2335 PVAIQEF
-2342 QMVITEAED
+2342 QMIITEAED

-2358 DEPSDKI
+2358 DEHSDKI
-2365 SSESSREIEMSER
+2365 SSESSREIEVSER

-2408 NLISNQEKP
+2408 NLIYDQEKP

-2423 ITNTI
+2423 ITDTV
-2428 KDIEKVDTTTLKGES
+2428 KDIQKIDTTTLKRES
-2443 GAKVEET
+2443 GAKAEET
-2450 KRQSVTS
+2450 KRQSVSS

-2506 VEMKQ
+2506 VESKQ
-2511 EVEYKIKSSEKPTEL
+2511 EVESKIKPSEKPTEL

-2552 VHRLPHIQ
+2552 VHKLPHIQ
-2560 ETSSGPD
+2560 ETSSAPD
-2567 KHITSQFLI
+2567 KHLTSQFLI
-2576 KEREEQ
+2576 KERDEQ
-2582 VRCETDL
+2582 VKCETDI
-2589 REIKILSEKLD
+2589 REMKILSEKLD
-2600 PDKIIKAEEEAQ
+2600 PDKIIKAEDKTQ
-2612 KSKLTEQESDD
+2612 KNKLTEQESDE

-2630 KEISSLSEP
+2630 KEISSSEP

-2649 EEKIQKPEQIRIS
+2649 EEGISKLEQIRIS

-2684 VTEILVGPSGEE
+2684 VTEVLVGPSGEE

-2723 RTHTPESVLAKPKSI
+2723 RSHKTETDIAKPKSI
-2738 VDQMPSL
+2738 VEEIPSL

-2759 TSDEKSAG
+2759 TSEHLPTYKQSDEKELSAS
-2767 KQFPPLTDSIKIKSD
+2767 KDSVKIKSE
-2782 HIEMSEKSIEVTLP
+2782 HLEMSEKSIEVTLP
-2796 KSLQSYETPAYQ
+2796 KSLESYEKSAHQPV
-2808 SFPKPEEIVTSEDK
+2808 PKPEKVVTLEDK

-2828 AVPTKVS
+2828 TISTKIA
-2835 ESITSHTLET
+2835 ESIPSHSLET
-2845 TASATEPSKTIAE
+2845 STSTMESSKKITEMTP
-2858 TISATKAV
+2858 ATKAV
-2866 DESTKRVDDKVTLTE
+2866 DEPTKRVDAKVALTE
-2881 KLDTKILT
+2881 KLDTKLLT
-2889 EKKTEDIISSTTTLA
+2889 EKKTEDIISSTKSLA
-2904 GEPIP
+2904 AEPIP
-2909 ETETKSF
+2909 ETETESF
-2916 VIKTHRKEIIS
+2916 VITTHRKEIIS
-2927 EPETTQDKKISVST
+2927 GPETPMAIE
-2941 DKKIGD
+2941 KKIGD
-2947 SGEEITVETV
+2947 LGEEITVKTV

-2964 SGEEIVRTTVTETV
+2964 SGEDIVRTTVTETV
-2978 KYPSGKESVSTKVS
+2978 KHPSGKESVSTKVS
-2992 ESVSQKKEIIGS
+2992 ESIKQKITS
-3004 ILGKSDK
+3004 TILGKSDK
-3011 FGHLDID
+3011 FEQLDKD
-3018 GDKIL
+3018 GDKII
-3023 GETLNTSM
+3023 GETIRTSM
-3031 EEKLQEEKGQISDED
+3031 EEKLQEEKVQKSAED
-3046 EKVSSTT
+3046 EKVSTTT
-3053 ETVIGSTGEEITTVT
+3053 ETVIGLTGEEITTMT

-3074 LPTGEEAIKTTI
+3074 LPTGEEAVKTTI
-3086 TETTKYPSGRQTV
+3086 TETTKYPSGQQTV

-3104 ESIRS
+3104 ESIQS
-3109 HKEMAFTTS
+3109 HKEMVFTTS
-3118 ASETLQSDIKDNIQ
+3118 AFEALQSDTENNIQ
-3132 SMLSKS
+3132 GMLSTSK
-3138 EDLIGE
+3138 DLTDK
-3144 KDISIDTKEDSK
+3144 KDIAIDTKEDSK
-3156 IGPSGETIKTT
+3156 TGPAGETIKTT
-3167 IVTERT
+3167 IVTETT
-3173 KIPTG
+3173 KIPSG

-3196 SISTRVAESIKTFEQ
+3196 SISTRVSESIKTFEQ
-3211 ESQIIAV
+3211 QSQIIAV
-3218 KKSKE
+3218 KKSKQ
-3223 LTEHKTAFQTAP
+3223 LTEHETAFQTAP
-3235 IPEKPEI
+3235 TPEKPEV
-3242 LKKTII
+3242 LKKT
-3248 TEIEDHS
+3248 TFSEIEDHS
-3255 PNKLASE
+3255 LSKVASE
-3262 SLTQTETLPKD
+3262 SLTGTKTLSKD
-3273 LNLTDSQKTAK
+3273 LTSTDSPETANG
-3284 EQVKPVID
+3284 QVKPVID
-3292 DILQKGTMVAAA
+3292 NVLQKGTMVATA
-3304 RSPVPEKDSKM
+3304 RSPVPEKDSKI

-3356 VEMEDEAEKTEV
+3356 VEMEDEVEKLEV
-3368 IVSKTTKDEDMK
+3368 TVSKTTKDEDMK
-3380 TELKKSD
+3380 AELKKSD
-3387 STMKQMADN
+3387 SAMKQMADN

-3413 EPALEEKVME
+3413 EPALEEKEME
-3423 EKVTELQGEVSVDS
+3423 EKVKELQGEVSVDS

-3449 LDETANKVPEEVDVK
+3449 LDETANKGSEEVDVK
-3464 KEVMFE
+3464 KEVIFE
-3470 DSKLPKERP
+3470 NTKLPKERP

-3573 EDGAKYDD
+3573 EDGGKYDD

-3598 PCSSTQ
+3598 PCSSIQ

-3678 DPSKTSIDTKD
+3678 DPSKTSLDTKD
-3689 ESRIEDQSEDRGTPD
+3689 ESRIEDHSEDRGTPD

-3789 KCKEFIEEERSTSK
+3789 KCKEFIEEERSASK
-3803 IIHIST
+3803 VIHIST
-3809 SSSQETSVMT
+3809 SSSQETSIMT

-3828 EKSLETTKTSDK
+3828 EKSFEKTKISDK
-3840 TELEKD
+3840 TELEKG
-3846 LLEDILKAKDRIK
+3846 LLEDILKVKDRTK
-3859 DEDEKAT
+3859 DEDKKST
-3866 KATDATSETEV
+3866 KAADVTSETEN
-3877 KKKLTFEDKK
+3877 KKKLTFDDKN

-3893 VPDMS
+3893 VPDIS

-3947 ERMKTDESASDK
+3947 ERVKRDESASDK
-3959 HIGLQPKSSEPSF
+3959 HTGLQPKSSEPSL
-3972 LDANRQSPRVSSG
+3972 LDANRQSPRASSA

-3999 ILTEDFKALASIDRS
+3999 ILTEDLKAASIDSS
-4014 KSPTKHLSGDMSFV
+4014 KSPTKHLADDTSFV
-4028 NVDKPTITSGAI
+4028 NVDKPTITSGAK

-4051 DVIDQIKKEIEEEMH
+4051 DVIDQIKKEMEEELH

-4106 AVMLDMI
+4106 AVMSDMI
-4113 SKFGATGE
+4113 SKFGTTGE
-4121 YSTVLSHKETETR
+4121 YTTVLSHKETETR
-4134 KISGQEYFSETKQVS
+4134 KISGQEFFLETKQVS

-4176 MTVKKEGDQTETS
+4176 MTVKKEGDETETS

-4201 KRSDIETKTVFKST
+4201 KRSDKETKTVFKST
-4215 DDTDIVKVEREFS
+4215 DDTDIVKVEIEFS
-4228 EQGLYTGRQTKSE
+4228 EQGLYRGRQTKSE
-4241 EKMTALKDDTVKKK
+4241 EKMTALKDETVKKT

-4307 EIVSSVQF
+4307 EIVCSVEF

-4329 KEESVIE
+4329 REESVIE

-4354 SEAPERRGSSE
+4354 SESAERRDSSE

-4382 EVDFIKEIKVSTS
+4382 EVDFIKEIRVSTS

-4428 PKKETSTKSVVR
+4428 PKKEPSTKSVVK
-4440 LPHSDDL
+4440 LSHSDDL
-4447 TLEVSV
+4447 ILEVSV
-4453 AGEISSVDKSL
+4453 TGEISSADESL
-4464 AFTTI
+4464 AFTSI
-4469 PDSAPIL
+4469 PESAPIL
-4476 SSIQV
+4476 SSSQIT
-4481 SKSIEGDII
+4481 KSTEADII

-4501 KSTKIDMSPST
+4501 KTTKIDMSPST

-4585 EEIKLMKEKSTEDIC
+4585 EEIKLVKEKSTEDIC

-4689 IKEEPHHADIQM
+4689 IKEEPHHADIKIEKM
-4701 DKTVIHDDKTV
+4701 VIHEDKTIFT
-4712 VIVEKDEKL
+4712 VEKDEKL

-4734 SSQEETTFS
+4734 SSQDETTFS
-4743 DEDKDTIHLKE
+4743 DEDKDTIHIKQ
-4754 PSPPLEGDI
+4754 PSPPLEADI

-4793 EVKLRAPKHIKSQ
+4793 EVKLRAPKHVKSQ

-4861 SHDISSQSMRT
+4861 SHDLSSQSLRT
-4872 SKDYFTA
+4872 SKEYFTA

-4906 DASETLVPSANELK
+4906 DASETLVPSAHELK

-4930 EQFLHEPEKK
+4930 EQFLHEPEKE

-4950 EISGEDEELK
+4950 EISGEDEEFR

-4978 QPKDMLPEH
+4978 QPKDMVPEH

-5055 APSDHAVPFSVT
+5055 VHSEHAVPFSVT
-5067 KVEKSQ
+5067 KVKKPQ

-5078 VDSDIIPIGSAEYE
+5078 VDSDIIPVGSAEYE
-5092 EIEKFGSVTTKS
+5092 EIEKFGSVTTKLR
-5104 KPSTD
+5104 PSRD
-5109 EKPIIKTVMQ
+5109 EDTEIKRVIQ

-5125 KSVTTQPAQP
+5125 KSVTTQPIQS
-5135 EDVKEEFVKKV
+5135 EDVKEECVKKV
-5146 IKEISAMPFPIAEKP
+5146 IKEISTIPFPIAEKP
-5161 SSQRELV
+5161 LSQRELV

-5202 GAKTPESQLES
+5202 GAKTPEAQLES

-5234 SAPSQ
+5234 SVPSQ

-5275 ELIITTEEKTLRTY
+5275 ELVITTEEKPLRTY

-5373 LLQYELEQKKLQ
+5373 LLQYDLEQKKLQ

-5445 SSFRNSYGSLSES
+5445 GSFRNSYGSLSES

-5664 FVPEPEAG
+5664 FVPEPESG
-5672 KLETKPTEVSEECKK
+5672 KFETKPTEVSEDCKK

-5717 QEEKSKKQEEEKSI
+5717 QEEKSKKQEEEKST

-5738 IQIVRTQTVIQQK
+5738 IEIVRTQSVIQQK

-5778 QYDDGCMSV
+5778 QYDDGGMSV
-5787 GSEMSSSLASQPSE
+5787 GSEISSSLASQPSE

-5809 ERHPSDSEVV
+5809 ERHPCDSEVV

-5831 RFEDKPEDLEFSRE
+5831 KFEDKPEDLEFSRE

-5929 LTSGA
+5929 LTSG
-5934 RPPGSNTM
+5934 GSNTM

-5950 AVTAVQMEGLEHQST
+5950 AVTAVQMESLEHQST

-5986 ELDSAPRAKERTIMF
+5986 ELDDRVPRAKVRTIMF

-6027 FYIGDTPIVRG
+6027 FYIGDTPIIRG

-6045 ESQPTLSGSCPASL
+6045 ESQPALSGSCPASL

>member
-6 ATPNQQAD
+6 ATPNQAD
-14 ASTAFLRAARAGHI
+14 ASTAFLRAARAGQI
-28 DKIIS
+28 EKIIS

-53 LASKDGHVEVVRELL
+53 LASKDGHVDVVRELL
-68 QRGAAIDA
+68 DRGAAIDA

-128 VVKFLLSN
+128 VVKFLLAN

-254 ENMVSL
+254 DNMVAL

-292 SLLDRGAPI
+292 ALLDRGAPI

-316 QGDHSEAARV
+316 QGDHAEAARV

-410 LHVASFMGCMNIVIY
+410 LHVAAFMGCMNIVIY

-502 TADHYNALHIAA
+502 TADHYNPLHIAA

-586 VANTLL
+586 VATTLL

-597 AKAVAKNGHTPLHIA
+597 AKAIAKNGHTPLHIA
-612 SRKNQMETAA
+612 ARKNQMETAA

-721 FLLDS
+721 FLLDN

-734 SHGYTALHHA
+734 THGYTALHHA

-760 ADANATTVNG
+760 ADANATTTNG

-788 LKEVSEPSMA
+788 LKEVSEPSIA
-798 PASQDKYK
+798 PASQEKYK

-855 VTKDERTESALSHKN
+855 VTKDERTESAMSHKN
-870 IMEISQTSVNGIPYQ
+870 IMDISQGSVNGIPYQ

-951 PSSAQQPTRIT
+951 PLSAQQPTRIT

-1041 QDILNETLEI
+1041 QDILHETLEI

-1059 GWDAP
+1059 GWDTP
-1064 RVTRILTH
+1064 RITRILTH

-1189 CSISGGTN
+1189 CSISGVFRKRSLEGGTN

-1226 YWLIDCRHVEDAT
+1226 YWLIDCRHIEDAT

-1300 VEVHEGKPVY
+1300 VEVHEGKPIY

-1319 VAKSGEQLSIPF
+1319 IAKSGEQLSIPF
-1331 RAFRENRMA
+1331 RAFRENRVA

-1364 PKGEPSPTPIA
+1364 PKGEPSPAPIA
-1375 VLNIMVPDDLPVERT
+1375 VLNIMVPDDTVMERT
-1390 SPLPADLIPRRT
+1390 SPIPTDTVPRRT
-1402 EEQELAW
+1402 VEQELIW

-1453 SEQAQLM
+1453 PEQAQLM

-1495 LSNER
+1495 VTNER

-1508 ERQESEEI
+1508 ERQASEEI
-1516 EAYKAEEDNKLKE
+1516 EAYKAEEDNKLKDK
-1529 NIYDDDEIT
+1529 IYDENQIA
-1538 ERMRSEDLD
+1538 EHRELEHD

-1552 YSPEEKSIVDKSDMD
+1552 YSPEEKSIIDKSEIE

-1590 VQITKKLSSSKI
+1590 EQITRKLSSSKI
-1602 PSSKQKKELRE
+1602 PASKQKKEIRE

-1624 DIKKFQDIEQQIKAE
+1624 DIKKFHDIEQQVKE
-1639 SKLEQMRFKT
+1639 KEPKLEKTRSKT
-1649 SPDSFDPKTDKV
+1649 SPD
-1661 VSIQKEPIVELSKEE
+1661 IVEEENEIEIHREDIITVKKEE
-1676 IKQERTV
+1676 PKPAERPI

-1718 SNVTITPRKSITT
+1718 SNVTITPRKSVTADTT
-1731 ETIETKQSIET
+1731 EVKQI
-1742 KTETF
+1742 TESKIDNF
-1747 TKEEISQ
+1747 TKEVISQ
-1754 KEIDRARV
+1754 KEIVSSRM

-1767 DGERSPELVT
+1767 DGDKSPELIT
-1777 DEERDVAE
+1777 DDKDIAE
-1785 TTLKDKINAFET
+1785 ATLKDKINSFES
-1797 KISRDPPIDTAK
+1797 KIIKEPSIEIPKT

-1819 RHTLEQDHGLEYT
+1819 KHTMEQDQGIEYT
-1832 QAFVRDQA
+1832 QEFVREQS
-1840 KQLSN
+1840 KQISTMETHEHITHKVLI
-1845 LESQKIFIE
+1845 ES
-1854 TEKHTETVK
+1854 EKHVEAVK
-1863 SVRETIQRFDSK
+1863 SVKETIQCFDAKGKLDDKSK
-1875 VKQEDKLK
+1875 SI
-1883 QFPKTMRT
+1883 PKTMRT

-1920 TTVKV
+1920 TTIKLDKMSKANIDKELF
-1925 EKDKKSKFEFHKDSF
+1925 EKREGLKDSF
-1940 ERKGDLRDTSDIK
+1940 GLRPKDFKSSDQKDDKSTKRGDDDDDNDKKGDQAFSVKVKKIEKQMTEELRTKVSEEEISEALEE
-1953 KKDSDKDK
+1953 KDVSVR
-1961 KTDDDE
+1961 E
-1967 KRDDEGVSIKEHKIK
+1967 SIKEMKI
-1982 IDELQ
+1982 
-1987 LKASDE
+1987 
-1993 EITEVKEEN
+1993 
-2002 VLLEEQMKEKVE
+2002 E
-2014 TQQSIASTKSDLSKH
+2014 TQQSIASMKSDVSKR

-2034 MGSDTQDIPGRKV
+2034 LGSDIQDIKS
-2047 SQESPLP
+2047 SQESPIP
-2054 SGIDKTDSLAD
+2054 SVIDKADSLAD
-2065 LQQSTER
+2065 LQQSTEK
-2072 DVSFVSQTES
+2072 DFSFISQTES
-2082 KIYSKDSKH
+2082 KVYSKDSKH

-2096 DEASQFSDL
+2096 DETSQFSDL
-2105 EDQIGMSPAHKPSL
+2105 EDQIGTSPAHRPTLDKESAVI
-2119 EKTVKEARI
+2119 KTVTTATVDKT
-2128 IEADEQISIIE
+2128 DS
-2139 TSRNQT
+2139 TKVQT
-2145 LEFLKYETEHSAQIH
+2145 LEFLKYESEYSAQVDGSTYNIKDQGKI
-2160 SSALTPKDSEKV
+2160 SPKD
-2172 PSKESPV
+2172 SPV

-2212 DSDHTDSR
+2212 DSEHTDSR
-2220 RHSEADSLKSDQ
+2220 RHSEAESLKSDQ
-2232 SDIKAK
+2232 SDVKLK
-2238 ISSSDFDERA
+2238 VSSSDFDERA
-2248 EYEGT
+2248 EYEET

-2258 GFGDEKFEESIGFTS
+2258 GFGDEKFEESVGFTS
-2273 IKIDPKALESQK
+2273 MKIDSKVLDSEK
-2285 QDSDSTST
+2285 QDSESDKET
-2293 QLDELEEPDV
+2293 DV
-2303 VFKKMVPK
+2303 IFKKMGPK
-2311 RHTRTESVSIS
+2311 RHSRTESVSIS
-2322 KLSDLQDTVTQEP
+2322 KLSDLQVDIESSKP
-2335 PVAKQEF
+2335 KQEF
-2342 QMVITEAED
+2342 QMIVTEAEE
-2351 VDKSSDK
+2351 VDKSFDK
-2358 DEPSDKI
+2358 DEVSDKI
-2365 SSESSREIEMSER
+2365 SSESSREIEISDR
-2378 KSSDGI
+2378 KSSEGI
-2384 SDRISSEDAVT
+2384 SDKISSEDAVT

-2401 EEEPIKD
+2401 EEEAAKEGDRILDQDKDVEPIV
-2408 NLISNQEKP
+2408 
-2417 KEITKI
+2417 KET
-2423 ITNTI
+2423 ITN
-2428 KDIEKVDTTTLKGES
+2428 IEKVDVHVEKVQILKDDTIE
-2443 GAKVEET
+2443 KVDIV

-2457 VGSGSVSELRL
+2457 ASSGSGGELRL

-2473 SDAHSITESRDYTFE
+2473 SDAHSLTESRDYTFE

-2493 IGTQETHKDAKEK
+2493 IGTQGTHVDISKDK
-2506 VEMKQ
+2506 VESKYETDSKTKMSTGISAEQ
-2511 EVEYKIKSSEKPTEL
+2511 AKI
-2526 LKLAKLTHGDSLD
+2526 AKLTHGDSLD
-2539 DVEGFPEDHVAEY
+2539 DVEGFPEDHVTDY
-2552 VHRLPHIQ
+2552 VPKLPHIA
-2560 ETSSGPD
+2560 EIGSLSD
-2567 KHITSQFLI
+2567 KNMMSEFLNR
-2576 KEREEQ
+2576 EREEQ
-2582 VRCETDL
+2582 
-2589 REIKILSEKLD
+2589 IK
-2600 PDKIIKAEEEAQ
+2600 
-2612 KSKLTEQESDD
+2612 
-2623 ISSSIKS
+2623 
-2630 KEISSLSEP
+2630 
-2639 LESITVTTHG
+2639 
-2649 EEKIQKPEQIRIS
+2649 R
-2662 DDKKIATEHRKG
+2662 
-2674 PAGEEITITT
+2674 
-2684 VTEILVGPSGEE
+2684 
-2696 LEKITETESTK
+2696 
-2707 YPSGKE
+2707 
-2713 AVSVKVSENI
+2713 
-2723 RTHTPESVLAKPKSI
+2723 
-2738 VDQMPSL
+2738 
-2745 NGEIQKEKISSDIY
+2745 
-2759 TSDEKSAG
+2759 
-2767 KQFPPLTDSIKIKSD
+2767 
-2782 HIEMSEKSIEVTLP
+2782 
-2796 KSLQSYETPAYQ
+2796 
-2808 SFPKPEEIVTSEDK
+2808 
-2822 LPLERE
+2822 
-2828 AVPTKVS
+2828 
-2835 ESITSHTLET
+2835 
-2845 TASATEPSKTIAE
+2845 E
-2858 TISATKAV
+2858 TI
-2866 DESTKRVDDKVTLTE
+2866 
-2881 KLDTKILT
+2881 
-2889 EKKTEDIISSTTTLA
+2889 
-2904 GEPIP
+2904 P
-2909 ETETKSF
+2909 
-2916 VIKTHRKEIIS
+2916 
-2927 EPETTQDKKISVST
+2927 
-2941 DKKIGD
+2941 
-2947 SGEEITVETV
+2947 
-2957 TEHLRGS
+2957 
-2964 SGEEIVRTTVTETV
+2964 
-2978 KYPSGKESVSTKVS
+2978 
-2992 ESVSQKKEIIGS
+2992 
-3004 ILGKSDK
+3004 
-3011 FGHLDID
+3011 
-3018 GDKIL
+3018 
-3023 GETLNTSM
+3023 
-3031 EEKLQEEKGQISDED
+3031 
-3046 EKVSSTT
+3046 
-3053 ETVIGSTGEEITTVT
+3053 
-3068 VTVTKI
+3068 VTK
-3074 LPTGEEAIKTTI
+3074 K
-3086 TETTKYPSGRQTV
+3086 
-3099 STRVL
+3099 
-3104 ESIRS
+3104 
-3109 HKEMAFTTS
+3109 
-3118 ASETLQSDIKDNIQ
+3118 
-3132 SMLSKS
+3132 
-3138 EDLIGE
+3138 
-3144 KDISIDTKEDSK
+3144 
-3156 IGPSGETIKTT
+3156 
-3167 IVTERT
+3167 
-3173 KIPTG
+3173 
-3178 EKIKTT
+3178 
-3184 TTEVTKFPSGEE
+3184 
-3196 SISTRVAESIKTFEQ
+3196 ESIKFSTENIVLDTEKDETIPEIYTKEIETHILTKQFDSKGVTEAT
-3211 ESQIIAV
+3211 SF
-3218 KKSKE
+3218 KKSTVSVEKHTDETKQATVKTSKFDVSKIRTDTLGKFDASDVEELKDKKFAPKE
-3223 LTEHKTAFQTAP
+3223 LN
-3235 IPEKPEI
+3235 
-3242 LKKTII
+3242 LKES
-3248 TEIEDHS
+3248 TEI
-3255 PNKLASE
+3255 
-3262 SLTQTETLPKD
+3262 T
-3273 LNLTDSQKTAK
+3273 K

-3292 DILQKGTMVAAA
+3292 DILQKGSIAAA
-3304 RSPVPEKDSKM
+3304 SRSPILDKDIKTITKDIVES
-3315 ISKEILETEKRSYD
+3315 EKRSYD
-3329 AKVPQKEER
+3329 AKVPHKEER

-3356 VEMEDEAEKTEV
+3356 VETEDEVPK
-3368 IVSKTTKDEDMK
+3368 IVSNIITETKA
-3380 TELKKSD
+3380 TETKLEMKKSD
-3387 STMKQMADN
+3387 SAMKQMADN

-3406 DLDISSE
+3406 EVDVSLDEPLIEPSE
-3413 EPALEEKVME
+3413 PQNQDIAG
-3423 EKVTELQGEVSVDS
+3423 QVSVDS
-3437 IIEEAVQTVEGY
+3437 IIEEAVTTVEEY
-3449 LDETANKVPEEVDVK
+3449 LESSKEAKEREIEAK
-3464 KEVMFE
+3464 KEIVFE
-3470 DSKLPKERP
+3470 ETKKFVKERP

-3485 SRDSGEIVIMPK
+3485 SRDSGEIVILPK
-3497 KKQSR
+3497 KKHPR

-3507 SSPDEVEEQIYTD
+3507 SSPEEVEEQIYTD

-3536 TSDIDGK
+3536 ISDLDGK
-3543 LPASSFDIKK
+3543 AVETSFDARK

-3562 DDFPEKEAEYF
+3562 DDFPEKENEDFGDDGKYVEELPETFDTVKF
-3573 EDGAKYDD
+3573 EDK
-3581 PEAFSAT
+3581 PHTSAHI
-3588 AFKDK
+3588 
-3593 GQQDA
+3593 
-3598 PCSSTQ
+3598 
-3604 QDLDDDKFT
+3604 DDDKSSERLI
-3613 DKFVKKTHFV
+3613 KKTQFV
-3623 DSILRSDLVSKS
+3623 DRILQSDLVSKS

-3644 ISTLTKSSDE
+3644 ISSLTKSSDE
-3654 DQKSVLEDATSAD
+3654 DQISVLEDGTSAEF
-3667 LSKISGADLMK
+3667 SKISGADLVK
-3678 DPSKTSIDTKD
+3678 DPSKISFDAKD
-3689 ESRIEDQSEDRGTPD
+3689 DSRFDEADDRGTPD
-3704 LSKKSLDLT
+3704 LSKKSIDLT

-3742 LTKDYSKASI
+3742 LTKDFSKASVE
-3752 DSVKESSRS
+3752 SVKEYSKS
-3761 IDEKTFSEEQSSFDF
+3761 IDEKTFSDDQSLYDV
-3776 SKTLASDASDAIS
+3776 SKTLASDVSDAPPVS
-3789 KCKEFIEEERSTSK
+3789 REYIEEERSISK
-3803 IIHIST
+3803 VFKISS
-3809 SSSQETSVMT
+3809 SSSQGTSVMAESSKLLDEVEDRSSDKVKT
-3819 ESKLFSEQD
+3819 ESIDVEKDFIGEID
-3828 EKSLETTKTSDK
+3828 EKIA
-3840 TELEKD
+3840 ELKSEFEK
-3846 LLEDILKAKDRIK
+3846 E
-3859 DEDEKAT
+3859 EEST
-3866 KATDATSETEV
+3866 
-3877 KKKLTFEDKK
+3877 KLTLEQYDDKSQNEK
-3887 EDEDSE
+3887 SKDHGEKVSDDI
-3893 VPDMS
+3893 PDNV
-3898 ELNRRCSNLLEDIS
+3898 ELHRRCSNLLEDIS
-3912 AQGALI
+3912 QGALI
-3918 RIDSSHVVHDLS
+3918 RIDSSHVTHDLV

-3935 TPPPSPVDLIMK
+3935 TPPPSPVDLIVK
-3947 ERMKTDESASDK
+3947 DK
-3959 HIGLQPKSSEPSF
+3959 SKVEEGTGDKQTGLQLRGSDSSF
-3972 LDANRQSPRVSSG
+3972 LDASRQSPRASSA
-3985 GDSLTSETEAHQSE
+3985 GDSLISETEAHQSDVLME
-3999 ILTEDFKALASIDRS
+3999 ASKVLSEAARP
-4014 KSPTKHLSGDMSFV
+4014 KSPVKHLADNLSFI
-4028 NVDKPTITSGAI
+4028 NVDQPTLTSGAI

-4051 DVIDQIKKEIEEEMH
+4051 DVIDQIKKEQLAVKMEEMQ
-4066 KSTSSDTFYSESR
+4066 KSTSSTDTFFAESR
-4079 IETSTSSSSIHK
+4079 IETSTSSSSVHK
-4091 TVEGTQLKFQSIDPE
+4091 TFEGSELKFQSIDPD
-4106 AVMLDMI
+4106 AVMSDMVA
-4113 SKFGATGE
+4113 KF
-4121 YSTVLSHKETETR
+4121 STQDDYNTILSHKETETR
-4134 KISGQEYFSETKQVS
+4134 KISGQEFFSETKQVS

-4155 LIIKTETSHEL
+4155 LIIKTETKHEL

-4176 MTVKKEGDQTETS
+4176 TTIRRDGDQTETS
-4189 QKKMEKAHEATA
+4189 QKKIEKAHEATA
-4201 KRSDIETKTVFKST
+4201 KRSDLETKTVFKST

-4241 EKMTALKDDTVKKK
+4241 EKMTALKDETIKKR

-4273 YFTQPG
+4273 YFTEPG
-4279 ELEDIKEDEDSKSR
+4279 ELENIEEDDDAKSR
-4293 IAFVDSSLKIVEKD
+4293 IAFVDSSLKIIEKD
-4307 EIVSSVQF
+4307 EVVSSTEV
-4315 SEKGQVISS
+4315 SEKGRIISS
-4324 KVEHH
+4324 KIEHH

-4345 DASHIPSFK
+4345 DASHAPSFR
-4354 SEAPERRGSSE
+4354 SETAERCGSSE
-4365 TSPKSK
+4365 ASPKSK
-4371 SKSFKKDDEVY
+4371 SKSFKKDNEVY

-4420 HDDKLSET
+4420 HDDKISDVLKKEKATKSPIKLPQHQIEDQVWEVSFQKADSFEMADDI
-4428 PKKETSTKSVVR
+4428 PKSFKPAVTTLETSTVTKC
-4440 LPHSDDL
+4440 SDSDT
-4447 TLEVSV
+4447 TLELRKVV
-4453 AGEISSVDKSL
+4453 
-4464 AFTTI
+4464 
-4469 PDSAPIL
+4469 
-4476 SSIQV
+4476 
-4481 SKSIEGDII
+4481 
-4490 ETKSGTIETST
+4490 ETKTEVFT
-4501 KSTKIDMSPST
+4501 KPAKTDMSPNTFEITDDLST
-4512 LEISDDISTTS
+4512 IS
-4523 KDVMIKSGE
+4523 KDIMIKSGE
-4532 SIDTECMVKSLEF
+4532 SIDTEYMIKSLES
-4545 HESEVLQKSMDST
+4545 HEGEVLQKSIDST

-4567 EFSTEADSAFL
+4567 EFSTEADSAYL
-4578 TGTDYKK
+4578 TGTDHRR
-4585 EEIKLMKEKSTEDIC
+4585 EELKLVKEKSLEDIC

-4606 DFSSAEFHGMKLE
+4606 DLSSAEFHATKLE
-4619 TDRVALDSLI
+4619 SERVDFDSLM
-4629 STQPLADL
+4629 SAQPLADL

-4664 GSIKYKQSPSEFQF
+4664 GSSKYKQSPSEFQF
-4678 KILISPERPEV
+4678 KLLISPDRPEV
-4689 IKEEPHHADIQM
+4689 ITEEPQHADDQ
-4701 DKTVIHDDKTV
+4701 TVTKSVKEQIT
-4712 VIVEKDEKL
+4712 
-4721 LDSQKSDSVSHKV
+4721 LDSQQSESISHKV
-4734 SSQEETTFS
+4734 SSQEETTS
-4743 DEDKDTIHLKE
+4743 DDERDTVNIKE
-4754 PSPPLEGDI
+4754 SSPPLDGDI

-4772 SILDTESEGL
+4772 SILETESEIGL
-4782 SDRNDSSKGSP
+4782 SDRDGSSKGSP
-4793 EVKLRAPKHIKSQ
+4793 EVKLRVQKHIKSK
-4806 LGVIERR
+4806 LGIVERR
-4813 SASEIE
+4813 SASEVE
-4819 SWSSSGESHYHSFE
+4819 GWSSSGESHYHSFE
-4833 HSESRPLSSDVEVM
+4833 QSESRPLSSDVDVM

-4852 GTDYETALT
+4852 GTEFESALT
-4861 SHDISSQSMRT
+4861 SHDISSHSLRT
-4872 SKDYFTA
+4872 SKDYYTA
-4879 GSSLASR
+4879 ASSLASR

-4920 EELMESSTYV
+4920 EELMESTTYI
-4930 EQFLHEPEKK
+4930 EQFLHETEKDQAT
-4940 ISKVKEISDE
+4940 KVKDIS
-4950 EISGEDEELK
+4950 EDEASGDEDGSKTNL
-4960 IDNTE
+4960 TE
-4965 PLGKMKRSHEMRF
+4965 SVSKMKRSHEMRF
-4978 QPKDMLPEH
+4978 QPKEMIPEH
-4987 FPLAG
+4987 FPIESAP
-4992 TSESI
+4992 ESI
-4997 EFDDDSLKEKEG
+4997 EIDEHSSKEKET
-5009 SDTTISSQL
+5009 SDTISSSQL
-5018 KTDEILSSSISKLDM
+5018 KTDMLSSSISKLDV
-5033 SSSQSQIDL
+5033 SSSRSSAHTDSTEI
-5042 DKEEVQETISKSS
+5042 KEDITKSS
-5055 APSDHAVPFSVT
+5055 IHDQQALPFEVT
-5067 KVEKSQ
+5067 KVDKPKREFVDVESEIIPVGSSEYDEIVQFGSIATDTKKPSSQETTFVKSTVQLDESTPEKEVTETKEECVKKVVKEVSVVPFPITEKIPTQ

-5078 VDSDIIPIGSAEYE
+5078 VESEIIPIGSA
-5092 EIEKFGSVTTKS
+5092 
-5104 KPSTD
+5104 
-5109 EKPIIKTVMQ
+5109 
-5119 MDESIP
+5119 
-5125 KSVTTQPAQP
+5125 
-5135 EDVKEEFVKKV
+5135 
-5146 IKEISAMPFPIAEKP
+5146 
-5161 SSQRELV
+5161 
-5168 DIEDD
+5168 
-5173 IIPVGSKQ
+5173 Q

-5187 SKSDSSVPKTKAEKS
+5187 SKSDSSVPKTKVEKS
-5202 GAKTPESQLES
+5202 VVKTPDSQLES

-5222 THEHLSTPHTPL
+5222 THDHLSTPQTPL

-5239 SSLSTENGREYVLD
+5239 SSLSTDNGREYVLD

-5258 SETPELKSDI
+5258 SETPELKSEL

-5275 ELIITTEEKTLRTY
+5275 DLVVTTEEKITHAY
-5289 EKEQDSP
+5289 EKEQESP
-5296 TSDEFEMV
+5296 TSDEFEIL
-5304 DKPSEMDDFVV
+5304 DKPNEMDDFVV
-5315 IEEVAKEAQETDPE
+5315 IEEVAKEAQETDTE
-5329 GKSVQIKAQKYVKRH
+5329 GKSVQIKTQKYVKRH
-5344 DTEIEEYLSKTT
+5344 DTEVEEYLSKTS
-5356 KKQESSS
+5356 KKQESTSS
-5363 SASGS
+5363 TSGS

-5373 LLQYELEQKKLQ
+5373 LLQYELEQKRLQ

-5405 DPRYDYERIP
+5405 DPRYDYERVP

-5430 RIGSLSSQKESIGSC
+5430 RIGSLSSQKESIGSYG
-5445 SSFRNSYGSLSES
+5445 SFRNSYGSLSES
-5458 EMASRMRFRLKGEND
+5458 EMASRIRFRVRGEND

-5481 EFENLERALMEQ
+5481 EFENLEKALMEQ

-5523 SISSL
+5523 SVSSL

-5540 ALKAELL
+5540 ALKAEIL
-5547 AKQKEALLVADPKV
+5547 AKQKEALLLADPKE
-5561 VSGSFLEQ
+5561 VSSSFLER
-5569 EKRAYDDG
+5569 EKRSYSG
-5577 SDNSPPF
+5577 SSESSPPQ
-5584 KSGSPGQKGGSPSQ
+5584 KGGSPSQKTGSPSQ

-5605 KGGSP
+5605 KT
-5610 SQKVGSYGSPSQKLL
+5610 GSYGSPSQKMLT
-5625 ADSAAIRKLIDQQ
+5625 DSAAIRKLIDQQ
-5638 LALEQRMQEARPKII
+5638 MAVEQKLQEVTPKVV
-5653 TVKKFDDRGAF
+5653 TVKKYDDRGAF
-5664 FVPEPEAG
+5664 FVPEPEIQQ
-5672 KLETKPTEVSEECKK
+5672 ESSESKPAEVVEECTKS
-5687 ASSFVCAAA
+5687 SSFVCAAA

-5717 QEEKSKKQEEEKSI
+5717 QEEKSKKSNAV
-5731 THTEGGV
+5731 TRTFTDGGV
-5738 IQIVRTQTVIQQK
+5738 IEVVRTTTVIQQK
-5751 FIDGKKVSETITST
+5751 FVDGKKVSETVTST
-5765 DSEGG
+5765 DGDSA
-5770 VDIPTRPK
+5770 VDIPARPK
-5778 QYDDGCMSV
+5778 PFDEGSMSY
-5787 GSEMSSSLASQPSE
+5787 GSEMSSSMVSQSSE
-5801 MDSLMTII
+5801 MDSLMTVM
-5809 ERHPSDSEVV
+5809 ERHTSEGEVV
-5819 TFSKHTIITSSE
+5819 TVTKQTIIMSS
-5831 RFEDKPEDLEFSRE
+5831 DKPEDLEFSRE
-5845 GSAVR
+5845 ASAIR

-5857 RSVAHS
+5857 RSIAHS
-5863 IISGKYFTDP
+5863 VISFSGKQFTDP

-5934 RPPGSNTM
+5934 VRPPGSNTM

-5950 AVTAVQMEGLEHQST
+5950 PVTTVQMESLEHQST
-5965 ISEHHSQEY
+5965 SEHYSHEY

-5986 ELDSAPRAKERTIMF
+5986 ELDGRVPRAKERTIMF

-6011 GDGSVKEATV
+6011 GDNSVKEATV
-6021 EAPAAT
+6021 ETPAPT
-6027 FYIGDTPIVRG
+6027 FYIGETPILRG
-6038 DRQEEEE
+6038 ERRDEEEE
-6045 ESQPTLSGSCPASL
+6045 DVQPTLSGSCPASL
-6059 PPAAQSSPP
+6059 PTTQSSPP
-6068 IPAQRRSLSMIPK
+6068 IPAQRSCYCLSHSQEK
-6081 PVQSSFNGT
+6081 LS
-6090 KK
+6090 K

>member
-6 ATPNQQAD
+6 ATPTQAD
-14 ASTAFLRAARAGHI
+14 ASTAFLRAARAGQI
-28 DKIIS
+28 EKIIS

-68 QRGAAIDA
+68 ERGAAIDA

-103 GAQVN
+103 AAQVN

-128 VVKFLLSN
+128 VVRFLLSN

-254 ENMVSL
+254 ENMVAL
-260 LCDNGAN
+260 LCDSGAN

-292 SLLDRGAPI
+292 ALLDRGAPI

-514 KQHNHDVAAALIE
+514 KQHNHDVAAALID

-552 KVANLLLAH
+552 KVANLLLSH

-597 AKAVAKNGHTPLHIA
+597 AKAIAKNGHTPLHIA
-612 SRKNQMETAA
+612 ARKNQMETAA

-721 FLLDS
+721 YLLEND
-726 GASVKAQT
+726 ASVKAQT
-734 SHGYTALHHA
+734 THGYTALHHA

-760 ADANATTVNG
+760 ADANATTING

-788 LKEVSEPSMA
+788 LKEVSEPSHA

-816 FMSDSEEEGGEDTIL
+816 FMSDSEEEGGEDAIL

-855 VTKDERTESALSHKN
+855 VTKDERTESAMSHKN
-870 IMEISQTSVNGIPYQ
+870 IMEISQGSVNGMPYQ

-951 PSSAQQPTRIT
+951 PLSAQQPTRIT

-978 EGEALAARVL
+978 EGEALASRVL
-988 EMGPVAAKF
+988 EMGPVSAKF

-1041 QDILNETLEI
+1041 QDILHETLEI
-1051 EETNEEEK
+1051 EETNDDEK

-1189 CSISGGTN
+1189 CSISGVFRKRSLEGGTN

-1257 FVVYAKRTDEC
+1257 IVVYAKRTDEC

-1331 RAFRENRMA
+1331 RAFRENRVA

-1351 PICRCQFMRDPKV
+1351 PMCRCQFMRDPKV

-1375 VLNIMVPDDLPVERT
+1375 VLNIMVPDDLLVERT
-1390 SPLPADLIPRRT
+1390 SPIPADMVPRRT
-1402 EEQELAW
+1402 EEQELIW

-1415 PRLEDICNLLGKDWV
+1415 PRLEDICILLGKDWV

-1453 SEQAQLM
+1453 AEQAQLM

-1495 LSNER
+1495 MTNER
-1500 RIQRNIYQ
+1500 RILRNIYQ

-1516 EAYKAEEDNKLKE
+1516 EAYKVAEEDNKLKE
-1529 NIYDDDEIT
+1529 NIYDDNEFE
-1538 ERMRSEDLD
+1538 ERTRTDDLD

-1552 YSPEEKSIVDKSDMD
+1552 YSPEEKSVVDKSEMD

-1590 VQITKKLSSSKI
+1590 EQITKKLSCSKI

-1624 DIKKFQDIEQQIKAE
+1624 DIKKFQDIEQQVKAE
-1639 SKLEQMRFKT
+1639 SKIEQTRLKT
-1649 SPDSFDPKTDKV
+1649 SPDSVDVEDAKDARREQQVIDKKDEV
-1661 VSIQKEPIVELSKEE
+1661 
-1676 IKQERTV
+1676 KQERPI

-1718 SNVTITPRKSITT
+1718 SNITITPKKSITT
-1731 ETIETKQSIET
+1731 VETHQTTTIKQSTEI
-1742 KTETF
+1742 KTDTF
-1747 TKEEISQ
+1747 TKEPISQ
-1754 KEIDRARV
+1754 KEIVSARV

-1767 DGERSPELVT
+1767 DGDKSPELVT
-1777 DEERDVAE
+1777 DEGKDIAE
-1785 TTLKDKINAFET
+1785 ATLKDKINAFET
-1797 KISRDPPIDTAK
+1797 KILKEPIETPK
-1809 TVKLTKEALK
+1809 QVKLTKEALK
-1819 RHTLEQDHGLEYT
+1819 RHTQEQDQGLEYT
-1832 QAFVRDQA
+1832 QAFVREQS
-1840 KQLSN
+1840 KQITS
-1845 LESQKIFIE
+1845 ESQQILIE
-1854 TEKHTETVK
+1854 TEKQIQSVK
-1863 SVRETIQRFDSK
+1863 SVKETIQHFDSK
-1875 VKQEDKLK
+1875 TKHDEKPK
-1883 QFPKTMRT
+1883 QFPKAMRT

-1920 TTVKV
+1920 TTIKI
-1925 EKDKKSKFEFHKDSF
+1925 EKDKKHKFDMTKQSF
-1940 ERKGDLRDTSDIK
+1940 ERKIDVTDTFNLKLKED
-1953 KKDSDKDK
+1953 DEDKNV
-1961 KTDDDE
+1961 DDDLV
-1967 KRDDEGVSIKEHKIK
+1967 KQDDLVDSTVEHKIERK
-1982 IDELQ
+1982 VD
-1987 LKASDE
+1987 
-1993 EITEVKEEN
+1993 EVKIKVSEEETTET
-2002 VLLEEQMKEKVE
+2002 LEEKHIPDDKFKEMTE
-2014 TQQSIASTKSDLSKH
+2014 TQQSIASTKSDISKY

-2034 MGSDTQDIPGRKV
+2034 IGSDVQDALSRKI

-2105 EDQIGMSPAHKPSL
+2105 EDQIGFSPAHRSILDKPIDEGRISETD
-2119 EKTVKEARI
+2119 EKI
-2128 IEADEQISIIE
+2128 ITITEK
-2139 TSRNQT
+2139 SRYDT
-2145 LEFLKYETEHSAQIH
+2145 LQFLKLESEHSAQAL
-2160 SSALTPKDSEKV
+2160 SSIQTSKESEKTSV
-2172 PSKESPV
+2172 KESPV

-2253 ADSGS
+2253 AVEDSGS

-2273 IKIDPKALESQK
+2273 IKIDSQVVESQK
-2285 QDSDSTST
+2285 QDTDSTST
-2293 QLDELEEPDV
+2293 QPDEAEV
-2303 VFKKMVPK
+2303 IFKKVIPK
-2311 RHTRTESVSIS
+2311 RHSRAESIS
-2322 KLSDLQDTVTQEP
+2322 ITKLSDLPDIKIPVT
-2335 PVAKQEF
+2335 KQEF
-2342 QMVITEAED
+2342 QMIVTEAEEI
-2351 VDKSSDK
+2351 DKSFEK
-2358 DEPSDKI
+2358 DEQSDKI
-2365 SSESSREIEMSER
+2365 SSESSREIEISDR
-2378 KSSDGI
+2378 KSSEGI

-2395 DKKTSS
+2395 DKKNSS
-2401 EEEPIKD
+2401 EEEQIKEDLGLEKEKIKD
-2408 NLISNQEKP
+2408 VTKNETEIS
-2417 KEITKI
+2417 KESDRVDIT
-2423 ITNTI
+2423 T
-2428 KDIEKVDTTTLKGES
+2428 
-2443 GAKVEET
+2443 KVESLNKAEPD

-2457 VGSGSVSELRL
+2457 VGSVSELRL
-2468 EEKRL
+2468 DEKRL
-2473 SDAHSITESRDYTFE
+2473 SDAHSLTESRDYTFE

-2493 IGTQETHKDAKEK
+2493 IGTQGTHVDIIKEK
-2506 VEMKQ
+2506 LEIKQ
-2511 EVEYKIKSSEKPTEL
+2511 DIEGKVKSPDKISEPS
-2526 LKLAKLTHGDSLD
+2526 KLAKLAHGDSLD
-2539 DVEGFPEDHVAEY
+2539 DVEGFPEDHVADY
-2552 VHRLPHIQ
+2552 VHKLPHIA
-2560 ETSSGPD
+2560 EVSSLPD
-2567 KHITSQFLI
+2567 KLVTRNFLE

-2582 VRCETDL
+2582 IKRETV
-2589 REIKILSEKLD
+2589 IKVVSEEFENFTDNQVDKICVDSNAKGISNLEKLEID
-2600 PDKIIKAEEEAQ
+2600 TIKQEETITTSTVNVIEATVPTVSKVSKSLTKDTVPLLGKSGEAE
-2612 KSKLTEQESDD
+2612 T
-2623 ISSSIKS
+2623 ISSTTDYKTGDSG
-2630 KEISSLSEP
+2630 
-2639 LESITVTTHG
+2639 ESITVTT
-2649 EEKIQKPEQIRIS
+2649 
-2662 DDKKIATEHRKG
+2662 
-2674 PAGEEITITT
+2674 
-2684 VTEILVGPSGEE
+2684 VN
-2696 LEKITETESTK
+2696 
-2707 YPSGKE
+2707 
-2713 AVSVKVSENI
+2713 ENI
-2723 RTHTPESVLAKPKSI
+2723 YGQT
-2738 VDQMPSL
+2738 
-2745 NGEIQKEKISSDIY
+2745 
-2759 TSDEKSAG
+2759 
-2767 KQFPPLTDSIKIKSD
+2767 
-2782 HIEMSEKSIEVTLP
+2782 
-2796 KSLQSYETPAYQ
+2796 
-2808 SFPKPEEIVTSEDK
+2808 
-2822 LPLERE
+2822 
-2828 AVPTKVS
+2828 
-2835 ESITSHTLET
+2835 
-2845 TASATEPSKTIAE
+2845 
-2858 TISATKAV
+2858 
-2866 DESTKRVDDKVTLTE
+2866 
-2881 KLDTKILT
+2881 
-2889 EKKTEDIISSTTTLA
+2889 
-2904 GEPIP
+2904 
-2909 ETETKSF
+2909 
-2916 VIKTHRKEIIS
+2916 
-2927 EPETTQDKKISVST
+2927 
-2941 DKKIGD
+2941 
-2947 SGEEITVETV
+2947 
-2957 TEHLRGS
+2957 
-2964 SGEEIVRTTVTETV
+2964 GEEIVRTTVTETTE
-2978 KYPSGKESVSTKVS
+2978 YPSGRETVSTKVS
-2992 ESVSQKKEIIGS
+2992 ESIKGQKQQILKSLEDSMIPLS
-3004 ILGKSDK
+3004 ETILGPKPEELVTKTDLGIKANLSEEDK
-3011 FGHLDID
+3011 VVTTKTETKV
-3018 GDKIL
+3018 GDL
-3023 GETLNTSM
+3023 GEEISTTTVTELMKN
-3031 EEKLQEEKGQISDED
+3031 EKGDEISKTTVTETTTYSSGEVKTSTRISQSIKSTGADEKDEVISDLTKPED
-3046 EKVSSTT
+3046 TSLPQDQKTSIKT
-3053 ETVIGSTGEEITTVT
+3053 ETNVGPEGEEITTET
-3068 VTVTKI
+3068 QTETFK
-3074 LPTGEEAIKTTI
+3074 LPTDEQVIKTTVK
-3086 TETTKYPSGRQTV
+3086 ETTKYPSGNITISNRTSERVISFKEETYTILPQV
-3099 STRVL
+3099 AESVL
-3104 ESIRS
+3104 ESTIQNMLEKS
-3109 HKEMAFTTS
+3109 DDLSDDMNKTS
-3118 ASETLQSDIKDNIQ
+3118 STETKT
-3132 SMLSKS
+3132 
-3138 EDLIGE
+3138 E
-3144 KDISIDTKEDSK
+3144 
-3156 IGPSGETIKTT
+3156 IGPQGEEI
-3167 IVTERT
+3167 
-3173 KIPTG
+3173 
-3178 EKIKTT
+3178 TT
-3184 TTEVTKFPSGEE
+3184 TTVTDTTETPSGDLKVRITVTEVTKHPSGEE
-3196 SISTRVAESIKTFEQ
+3196 TISTKLSESIKSKESRISSLEESKTIFDEKIIESKFSEPEIKKDKKVTVALDTSHKLVMDELLAHAA
-3211 ESQIIAV
+3211 ESQFKV
-3218 KKSKE
+3218 KKHDFDEVLAKTSSTSSEKDT
-3223 LTEHKTAFQTAP
+3223 LTHTSD
-3235 IPEKPEI
+3235 
-3242 LKKTII
+3242 
-3248 TEIEDHS
+3248 IENAKIS
-3255 PNKLASE
+3255 
-3262 SLTQTETLPKD
+3262 TETTSSKISFENDITKPRD
-3273 LNLTDSQKTAK
+3273 LNLKETQEITK
-3284 EQVKPVID
+3284 EQVKPVIE
-3292 DILQKGTMVAAA
+3292 DIIQKGTTVATA
-3304 RSPVPEKDSKM
+3304 RSPILEKDIKT
-3315 ISKEILETEKRSYD
+3315 ISKEILDTEKRSYD

-3346 ISLERIAESE
+3346 ISLERIAESDIE
-3356 VEMEDEAEKTEV
+3356 EDRLDIEV
-3368 IVSKTTKDEDMK
+3368 IKMPPKDDTNIEM
-3380 TELKKSD
+3380 KKSD

-3406 DLDISSE
+3406 DLDISE
-3413 EPALEEKVME
+3413 ELDVEKEEK
-3423 EKVTELQGEVSVDS
+3423 KKLQEEVSVDS
-3437 IIEEAVQTVEGY
+3437 IIEEAVHTVEGF
-3449 LDETANKVPEEVDVK
+3449 LDEAKDVK
-3464 KEVMFE
+3464 HDVTDAKKEKISE
-3470 DSKLPKERP
+3470 DTIVSKERP
-3479 GLIKSL
+3479 GLTKSL
-3485 SRDSGEIVIMPK
+3485 SRDSGETLIMPK
-3497 KKQSR
+3497 KKHAR

-3536 TSDIDGK
+3536 SSDIDGK
-3543 LPASSFDIKK
+3543 APTSSFDIKK
-3553 IRTDSLDDA
+3553 LRTDSLDDA

-3573 EDGAKYDD
+3573 EDGGKYTEESFTTPDIKH
-3581 PEAFSAT
+3581 
-3588 AFKDK
+3588 KDFHDVS
-3593 GQQDA
+3593 GT
-3598 PCSSTQ
+3598 SSGTPQ
-3604 QDLDDDKFT
+3604 ELVEEKFGDT
-3613 DKFVKKTHFV
+3613 SPKRTHFEET
-3623 DSILRSDLVSKS
+3623 ILRSDLVSKS

-3644 ISTLTKSSDE
+3644 ISTLTKSSDDE
-3654 DQKSVLEDATSAD
+3654 QKSVIEDGTSAD
-3667 LSKISGADLMK
+3667 LSKISGADLVK
-3678 DPSKTSIDTKD
+3678 DPSKTSIDTK
-3689 ESRIEDQSEDRGTPD
+3689 EETRIEDQMEDRATPD
-3704 LSKKSLDLT
+3704 LSKKSIDLT

-3742 LTKDYSKASI
+3742 LSKDYSKASI
-3752 DSVKESSRS
+3752 DSVKETSRS
-3761 IDEKTFSEEQSSFDF
+3761 IDEKTFSEEHSSFDV
-3776 SKTLASDASDAIS
+3776 SKTLASDASDGITKS
-3789 KCKEFIEEERSTSK
+3789 KEFIEEERSISR
-3803 IIHIST
+3803 IIHISS

-3819 ESKLFSEQD
+3819 ESKVFSEHD
-3828 EKSLETTKTSDK
+3828 DKSLEKTKILDMSDTNVK
-3840 TELEKD
+3840 IEDKKDIKEKID
-3846 LLEDILKAKDRIK
+3846 DSDMVIK
-3859 DEDEKAT
+3859 KITFEDEKQ
-3866 KATDATSETEV
+3866 KVDTS
-3877 KKKLTFEDKK
+3877 
-3887 EDEDSE
+3887 DESE
-3893 VPDMS
+3893 KSGKDDEIEAPDMS

-3912 AQGALI
+3912 SQGALI
-3918 RIDSSHVVHDLS
+3918 RIDSSHVTHDLS
-3930 SKFSK
+3930 GKFSK

-3947 ERMKTDESASDK
+3947 DRSKPDESVAEK
-3959 HIGLQPKSSEPSF
+3959 QTALQPKGSESSF
-3972 LDANRQSPRVSSG
+3972 LDASRQSPRASSA
-3985 GDSLTSETEAHQSE
+3985 GDSLISETEAHQSE
-3999 ILTEDFKALASIDRS
+3999 LLTEASKALNEAARP
-4014 KSPTKHLSGDMSFV
+4014 KSPTKHVADNISFV
-4028 NVDKPTITSGAI
+4028 NVDKPTITTGAI
-4040 ELVDRTIEKSI
+4040 ELVDRTIVKSL
-4051 DVIDQIKKEIEEEMH
+4051 DVIDQIKKEMQEDMQ

-4079 IETSTSSSSIHK
+4079 IETSTSSSSVHK
-4091 TVEGTQLKFQSIDPE
+4091 TVEGSQLKFKNIDPD
-4106 AVMLDMI
+4106 AVMSDMI
-4113 SKFGATGE
+4113 AKFGTTSE

-4166 RGQEHEVKEK
+4166 RGQEHAVKEK
-4176 MTVKKEGDQTETS
+4176 MIVKKEGEQTETS

-4201 KRSDIETKTVFKST
+4201 KRSDVETKTVSKST
-4215 DDTDIVKVEREFS
+4215 DDTDIVKIEREFT

-4241 EKMTALKDDTVKKK
+4241 ERMTAIKDETVKKK

-4260 SERDLSHE
+4260 SERDLCHE

-4273 YFTQPG
+4273 YFTDSG
-4279 ELEDIKEDEDSKSR
+4279 ELEDIKEDDDAKSR
-4293 IAFVDSSLKIVEKD
+4293 TAFLESNLKIIEKD
-4307 EIVSSVQF
+4307 ETLSSVEV
-4315 SEKGQVISS
+4315 SEKGQIISS

-4354 SEAPERRGSSE
+4354 SEATDRRDSSE

-4408 THSESEVVPELP
+4408 THSESEIVPELP
-4420 HDDKLSET
+4420 HDDKISDT
-4428 PKKETSTKSVVR
+4428 PKKDKIMKSPVK
-4440 LPHSDDL
+4440 LSHQTEDL
-4447 TLEVSV
+4447 ILEVSV
-4453 AGEISSVDKSL
+4453 CKEGVSIVDDLSQAKLSESSSMAKESTEL
-4464 AFTTI
+4464 
-4469 PDSAPIL
+4469 
-4476 SSIQV
+4476 
-4481 SKSIEGDII
+4481 
-4490 ETKSGTIETST
+4490 ETKGLDLKLEKI
-4501 KSTKIDMSPST
+4501 TKIPKESDISPIT
-4512 LEISDDISTTS
+4512 METSDDISIAS
-4523 KDVMIKSGE
+4523 KDAMIKSGE
-4532 SIDTECMVKSLEF
+4532 SIDTECMIKSLES
-4545 HESEVLQKSMDST
+4545 HEGEVLQKSMDST

-4567 EFSTEADSAFL
+4567 EFSMEADSAFH
-4578 TGTDYKK
+4578 TGTEPKR
-4585 EEIKLMKEKSTEDIC
+4585 EEIKLVKEKSTEDIC

-4606 DFSSAEFHGMKLE
+4606 DFSSAEFQGMKLE
-4619 TDRVALDSLI
+4619 SERVALDSLI
-4629 STQPLADL
+4629 SSQPLADL

-4649 SLEAAQVEIISEKSD
+4649 SLEAAQGEIISEKSD
-4664 GSIKYKQSPSEFQF
+4664 GSIIYKQSPSEFQF
-4678 KILISPERPEV
+4678 KILISPDKPEV
-4689 IKEEPHHADIQM
+4689 IKEEIQRADERT
-4701 DKTVIHDDKTV
+4701 DKV
-4712 VIVEKDEKL
+4712 KL
-4721 LDSQKSDSVSHKV
+4721 PVTEEILIDSQQSDSVSQKV
-4734 SSQEETTFS
+4734 SSHEEVSFS
-4743 DEDKDTIHLKE
+4743 DDDKETVHHKE
-4754 PSPPLEGDI
+4754 YSPPLEGDI

-4772 SILDTESEGL
+4772 SILETESDL
-4782 SDRNDSSKGSP
+4782 VSSDRNGSSKGSP
-4793 EVKLRAPKHIKSQ
+4793 EVKLRTQKHMKTQ
-4806 LGVIERR
+4806 LGVVERR

-4819 SWSSSGESHYHSFE
+4819 GWSSSGESHYHSFE
-4833 HSESRPLSSDVEVM
+4833 HSEGRPLSSDVEVM

-4852 GTDYETALT
+4852 GTDYDTALT
-4861 SHDISSQSMRT
+4861 SHDVSSQSLRT
-4872 SKDYFTA
+4872 SKDYYTA

-4930 EQFLHEPEKK
+4930 EQFLHEPEKEHV
-4940 ISKVKEISDE
+4940 SKSKTTSDE
-4950 EISGEDEELK
+4950 DNSGEDDEYKTDKIEL
-4960 IDNTE
+4960 
-4965 PLGKMKRSHEMRF
+4965 LGKMKRSHEMRF
-4978 QPKDMLPEH
+4978 QPKEMIPEH
-4987 FPLAG
+4987 FPLEG
-4992 TSESI
+4992 TSDSI
-4997 EFDDDSLKEKEG
+4997 EFDDDSLKDKET
-5009 SDTTISSQL
+5009 SDTTISNQL

-5033 SSSQSQIDL
+5033 SSSQSQLDL
-5042 DKEEVQETISKSS
+5042 DKEDAQEIVTKVSVHSE
-5055 APSDHAVPFSVT
+5055 HAIPFSVT
-5067 KVEKSQ
+5067 KIEKK

-5078 VDSDIIPIGSAEYE
+5078 VENDIIPIGSAEYA
-5092 EIEKFGSVTTKS
+5092 EIEKFGHITTRLDNL
-5104 KPSTD
+5104 PHDDT
-5109 EKPIIKTVMQ
+5109 PVRKTLITKE
-5119 MDESIP
+5119 ESIP
-5125 KSVTTQPAQP
+5125 RASVVSVPL
-5135 EDVKEEFVKKV
+5135 KEVTEECVKKV
-5146 IKEISAMPFPIAEKP
+5146 VEEISTIPFPITELP
-5161 SSQRELV
+5161 PSQREFV
-5168 DIEDD
+5168 DVEDD
-5173 IIPVGSKQ
+5173 IIPKGTKQ

-5202 GAKTPESQLES
+5202 GLRTPEDYLES

-5222 THEHLSTPHTPL
+5222 THEHLSTPQTPL

-5239 SSLSTENGREYVLD
+5239 SSLSTDNGREYVLD

-5258 SETPELKSDI
+5258 SETPELKSELM
-5268 ITESSRS
+5268 TETSRS
-5275 ELIITTEEKTLRTY
+5275 ELVITTEEKTLHTF
-5289 EKEQDSP
+5289 EKEQESP

-5304 DKPSEMDDFVV
+5304 DKPCEMDDFVV

-5329 GKSVQIKAQKYVKRH
+5329 GKSMQIKAQKYIKRH
-5344 DTEIEEYLSKTT
+5344 DTEVEEYLSKTT
-5356 KKQESSS
+5356 KKQESTS
-5363 SASGS
+5363 SASGSGS

-5373 LLQYELEQKKLQ
+5373 MLQYEQEQKRLQ

-5422 EMTDFDAS
+5422 EMTDFDVS
-5430 RIGSLSSQKESIGSC
+5430 RIGSLSSQKETIGSYG
-5445 SSFRNSYGSLSES
+5445 SFRNSYGSLSES
-5458 EMASRMRFRLKGEND
+5458 EMTSRMRFRLKGDND

-5523 SISSL
+5523 SVSSL
-5528 KEFEGLESACLE
+5528 KEFEGLETACLE

-5547 AKQKEALLVADPKV
+5547 AKQKEALLLADPKV
-5561 VSGSFLEQ
+5561 VSSSFLEQ
-5569 EKRAYDDG
+5569 EKRSYD
-5577 SDNSPPF
+5577 SSSENSPPF
-5584 KSGSPGQKGGSPSQ
+5584 KSGSPGHKGGSPSQ
-5598 KSGSPSQ
+5598 KSSSPSQ
-5605 KGGSP
+5605 KSGSP

-5625 ADSAAIRKLIDQQ
+5625 ADSMAIRKIIDQQ
-5638 LALEQRMQEARPKII
+5638 LALEQKMQEYRPKIV
-5653 TVKKFDDRGAF
+5653 TVKKFDERGAF

-5672 KLETKPTEVSEECKK
+5672 TSEVKATEVVEECKK
-5687 ASSFVCAAA
+5687 TSSFVCAAA

-5717 QEEKSKKQEEEKSI
+5717 LEEKSKQDEQQQTFTK
-5731 THTEGGV
+5731 TEGGV
-5738 IQIVRTQTVIQQK
+5738 IEIVRTTTVIQQK
-5751 FIDGKKVSETITST
+5751 FVVGKKVAETITSL
-5765 DSEGG
+5765 DNEGG
-5770 VDIPTRPK
+5770 VDIPARSKP
-5778 QYDDGCMSV
+5778 YDDSGMSMS
-5787 GSEMSSSLASQPSE
+5787 SEMSSSLASQPSE

-5831 RFEDKPEDLEFSRE
+5831 RFEDKPEDLDFSRE

-5863 IISGKYFTDP
+5863 IISGKHFTDP

-5929 LTSGA
+5929 LTSG
-5934 RPPGSNTM
+5934 GSNTM

-5950 AVTAVQMEGLEHQST
+5950 PVTAVQMESLEHQST
-5965 ISEHHSQEY
+5965 SEQYSQDY

-5986 ELDSAPRAKERTIMF
+5986 ELDSRVPRAKERTIMF

-6011 GDGSVKEATV
+6011 GDGSVREATV

-6038 DRQEEEE
+6038 EKREEE
-6045 ESQPTLSGSCPASL
+6045 ESQPTTLSGSCPASL
-6059 PPAAQSSPP
+6059 PPATQASPP
-6068 IPAQRRSLSMIPK
+6068 IPAQRRSLSMIPR
-6081 PVQSSFNGT
+6081 PTHSSLDET

>member
-1 MTTET
+1 MVIDFSLIG
-6 ATPNQQAD
+6 AGLLISRYSGFKRRAD
-14 ASTAFLRAARAGHI
+14 ASTAFLRAARAGQI
-28 DKIIS
+28 EKIIS

-128 VVKFLLSN
+128 VVKFLLAN

-219 GNESVA
+219 GNEAVA

-254 ENMVSL
+254 ENMVAL

-292 SLLDRGAPI
+292 ALLDRGAPI

-316 QGDHSEAARV
+316 QGDHADAARV

-410 LHVASFMGCMNIVIY
+410 LHVAAFMGCMNIVIY

-502 TADHYNALHIAA
+502 TADHYNPLHIAA

-586 VANTLL
+586 VATTLL

-612 SRKNQMETAA
+612 ARKNQMETAA

-659 HGAEVD
+659 HAAEVD
-665 QQAKNGLAALH
+665 QQSKNGLAALH

-688 LLVKN
+688 LMVKN

-721 FLLDS
+721 FLLES

-734 SHGYTALHHA
+734 THGYTALHHA

-760 ADANATTVNG
+760 SDANATTTNG

-788 LKEVSEPSMA
+788 LKEVSEPSIA
-798 PASQDKYK
+798 PASQEKYK

-855 VTKDERTESALSHKN
+855 VTKDERTESAMSHKN
-870 IMEISQTSVNGIPYQ
+870 IMELSQEYIVTSGSVNGMPYQ

-951 PSSAQQPTRIT
+951 PLSAQQPTRIT

-1041 QDILNETLEI
+1041 QDILHETLEI
-1051 EETNEEEK
+1051 EGSFETNEDEK

-1189 CSISGGTN
+1189 CSISGVFRKRSLEGGTN
-1197 RAHWEDVTE
+1197 RAHWEDVTD

-1288 IERFIQVAKSRD
+1288 VERFIQVAKSKD

-1331 RAFRENRMA
+1331 RAFRENRVA

-1364 PKGEPSPTPIA
+1364 PKGEPSPAPIA
-1375 VLNIMVPDDLPVERT
+1375 VLNIMVPDEPMERT
-1390 SPLPADLIPRRT
+1390 SPIQTDTVPLRT
-1402 EEQELAW
+1402 EEQELIW

-1453 SEQAQLM
+1453 AEQAQLM

-1495 LSNER
+1495 LTNER

-1508 ERQESEEI
+1508 ERQASEEI
-1516 EAYKAEEDNKLKE
+1516 EAYKAEEDNKLKDR
-1529 NIYDDDEIT
+1529 IYDEDQIPEHR
-1538 ERMRSEDLD
+1538 ESEHD

-1552 YSPEEKSIVDKSDMD
+1552 YSPEEKSIVEKSEVE
-1567 RTPTPSEESEEDE
+1567 RTPTPSEDSEEDE
-1580 DVKRSVAERK
+1580 GTDVKRSVAERK
-1590 VQITKKLSSSKI
+1590 EQITRKLSQSKI
-1602 PSSKQKKELRE
+1602 PASKQKKEIRE

-1624 DIKKFQDIEQQIKAE
+1624 DIKKFQDIEQQVQKE
-1639 SKLEQMRFKT
+1639 PKVERTRSKT
-1649 SPDSFDPKTDKV
+1649 SPESMEEEKEIEIEREEV
-1661 VSIQKEPIVELSKEE
+1661 VVVETKKEE
-1676 IKQERTV
+1676 PKPVERPV

-1718 SNVTITPRKSITT
+1718 SNVTITPRKSVTAESSEVKVT
-1731 ETIETKQSIET
+1731 ETKD
-1742 KTETF
+1742 TF
-1747 TKEEISQ
+1747 TKEAISQ
-1754 KEIDRARV
+1754 KEIVTSRV

-1767 DGERSPELVT
+1767 DGDKSPDLVV
-1777 DEERDVAE
+1777 EEEKDIAE
-1785 TTLKDKINAFET
+1785 APLKA
-1797 KISRDPPIDTAK
+1797 KISSFESKMSKESSIELPK
-1809 TVKLTKEALK
+1809 TTIKLTKEALK
-1819 RHTLEQDHGLEYT
+1819 KHTLEQDQGIEYT
-1832 QAFVRDQA
+1832 QEFVREQS
-1840 KQLSN
+1840 KQISSM
-1845 LESQKIFIE
+1845 ETHVTHKVSVE
-1854 TEKHTETVK
+1854 TEKHVETVK
-1863 SVRETIQRFDSK
+1863 SVKETILHFDSK
-1875 VKQEDKLK
+1875 IKQEEKAK
-1883 QFPKTMRT
+1883 PYHKTMRT

-1925 EKDKKSKFEFHKDSF
+1925 DKLEQRSKVKIDRDVFDKKPDAKDLP
-1940 ERKGDLRDTSDIK
+1940 KDTKEPKDDKPSDDD
-1953 KKDSDKDK
+1953 KKDIPPIVAVEQKL
-1961 KTDDDE
+1961 E
-1967 KRDDEGVSIKEHKIK
+1967 KQLTEELRSKVSE
-1982 IDELQ
+1982 
-1987 LKASDE
+1987 E
-1993 EITEVKEEN
+1993 EITEA
-2002 VLLEEQMKEKVE
+2002 LEEKDVSVSDKLVKEKVE
-2014 TQQSIASTKSDLSKH
+2014 TQISTTSTKSDISKH

-2034 MGSDTQDIPGRKV
+2034 MGSEAQDLIGKKI
-2047 SQESPLP
+2047 SQESPIP
-2054 SGIDKTDSLAD
+2054 SVIDKADSLAD
-2065 LQQSTER
+2065 LQQSTEK
-2072 DVSFVSQTES
+2072 DFSFVSQTES
-2082 KIYSKDSKH
+2082 KVYSRDSKH

-2105 EDQIGMSPAHKPSL
+2105 DDQIGTSPAHRPQVEKDVDQAVSKVTEVKSL
-2119 EKTVKEARI
+2119 TSIVSDRKEAR
-2128 IEADEQISIIE
+2128 D
-2139 TSRNQT
+2139 QT
-2145 LEFLKYETEHSAQIH
+2145 LEFLKYESEHSSQVIAG
-2160 SSALTPKDSEKV
+2160 ALGQKEAEKV
-2172 PSKESPV
+2172 SPKESPV

-2212 DSDHTDSR
+2212 DSEHTDSR
-2220 RHSEADSLKSDQ
+2220 RHSEAESLKSDQ
-2232 SDIKAK
+2232 SDVKAK
-2238 ISSSDFDERA
+2238 VSSSDFDERA
-2248 EYEGT
+2248 EYEET

-2258 GFGDEKFEESIGFTS
+2258 GFGDEKFEESVGFTS
-2273 IKIDPKALESQK
+2273 MRIEPSIEK
-2285 QDSDSTST
+2285 QDSGSDKA
-2293 QLDELEEPDV
+2293 DEPE
-2303 VFKKMVPK
+2303 VFKKMTPK
-2311 RHTRTESVSIS
+2311 RHSRTESISIS
-2322 KLSDLQDTVTQEP
+2322 KLSDLAIDVEKP
-2335 PVAKQEF
+2335 KQEF
-2342 QMVITEAED
+2342 QMFVTEAEE
-2351 VDKSSDK
+2351 VDRSFDK
-2358 DEPSDKI
+2358 DESDKI
-2365 SSESSREIEMSER
+2365 SSESSREIEISDR
-2378 KSSDGI
+2378 KSSEGI
-2384 SDRISSEDAVT
+2384 SDKISSEDAVT
-2395 DKKTSS
+2395 EKKTSS
-2401 EEEPIKD
+2401 EEEV
-2408 NLISNQEKP
+2408 P
-2417 KEITKI
+2417 KEHSVEKEIVTAV
-2423 ITNTI
+2423 
-2428 KDIEKVDTTTLKGES
+2428 IETVKEIDVVKTETQVVK
-2443 GAKVEET
+2443 EEIPEKADV

-2457 VGSGSVSELRL
+2457 AGSGSVSELRL

-2473 SDAHSITESRDYTFE
+2473 SDAHSLTESRDYTFE

-2493 IGTQETHKDAKEK
+2493 IGTQGTHVDASKDKPE
-2506 VEMKQ
+2506 
-2511 EVEYKIKSSEKPTEL
+2511 IKPESDSKTKTASGKTDQS
-2526 LKLAKLTHGDSLD
+2526 KLARLTHGDSLD
-2539 DVEGFPEDHVAEY
+2539 DVEGFPEDHVTDY
-2552 VHRLPHIQ
+2552 VHKLPHIA
-2560 ETSSGPD
+2560 EIGSMPD
-2567 KHITSQFLI
+2567 KDMTSDFLS

-2582 VRCETDL
+2582 L
-2589 REIKILSEKLD
+2589 
-2600 PDKIIKAEEEAQ
+2600 
-2612 KSKLTEQESDD
+2612 
-2623 ISSSIKS
+2623 
-2630 KEISSLSEP
+2630 
-2639 LESITVTTHG
+2639 
-2649 EEKIQKPEQIRIS
+2649 
-2662 DDKKIATEHRKG
+2662 
-2674 PAGEEITITT
+2674 
-2684 VTEILVGPSGEE
+2684 
-2696 LEKITETESTK
+2696 
-2707 YPSGKE
+2707 
-2713 AVSVKVSENI
+2713 
-2723 RTHTPESVLAKPKSI
+2723 
-2738 VDQMPSL
+2738 
-2745 NGEIQKEKISSDIY
+2745 
-2759 TSDEKSAG
+2759 
-2767 KQFPPLTDSIKIKSD
+2767 
-2782 HIEMSEKSIEVTLP
+2782 
-2796 KSLQSYETPAYQ
+2796 
-2808 SFPKPEEIVTSEDK
+2808 
-2822 LPLERE
+2822 
-2828 AVPTKVS
+2828 
-2835 ESITSHTLET
+2835 
-2845 TASATEPSKTIAE
+2845 
-2858 TISATKAV
+2858 
-2866 DESTKRVDDKVTLTE
+2866 KR
-2881 KLDTKILT
+2881 
-2889 EKKTEDIISSTTTLA
+2889 
-2904 GEPIP
+2904 
-2909 ETETKSF
+2909 
-2916 VIKTHRKEIIS
+2916 
-2927 EPETTQDKKISVST
+2927 
-2941 DKKIGD
+2941 
-2947 SGEEITVETV
+2947 ETV
-2957 TEHLRGS
+2957 TVKTS
-2964 SGEEIVRTTVTETV
+2964 VVTETV
-2978 KYPSGKESVSTKVS
+2978 HPVKEVKIVEHT
-2992 ESVSQKKEIIGS
+2992 EATHDEHPKEVV
-3004 ILGKSDK
+3004 
-3011 FGHLDID
+3011 F
-3018 GDKIL
+3018 
-3023 GETLNTSM
+3023 TTR
-3031 EEKLQEEKGQISDED
+3031 Q
-3046 EKVSSTT
+3046 T
-3053 ETVIGSTGEEITTVT
+3053 ETSY
-3068 VTVTKI
+3068 
-3074 LPTGEEAIKTTI
+3074 TI
-3086 TETTKYPSGRQTV
+3086 TSKEPTV
-3099 STRVL
+3099 V
-3104 ESIRS
+3104 
-3109 HKEMAFTTS
+3109 
-3118 ASETLQSDIKDNIQ
+3118 
-3132 SMLSKS
+3132 
-3138 EDLIGE
+3138 
-3144 KDISIDTKEDSK
+3144 
-3156 IGPSGETIKTT
+3156 
-3167 IVTERT
+3167 
-3173 KIPTG
+3173 
-3178 EKIKTT
+3178 
-3184 TTEVTKFPSGEE
+3184 TEVT
-3196 SISTRVAESIKTFEQ
+3196 
-3211 ESQIIAV
+3211 
-3218 KKSKE
+3218 
-3223 LTEHKTAFQTAP
+3223 
-3235 IPEKPEI
+3235 
-3242 LKKTII
+3242 TII
-3248 TEIEDHS
+3248 KDGTATTVEEHIETKKQVIVSDS
-3255 PNKLASE
+3255 SGKFDVSKIR
-3262 SLTQTETLPKD
+3262 TDTLGHFDIEGFTDSKKFVPKD
-3273 LNLTDSQKTAK
+3273 LDLAETTELTK

-3292 DILQKGTMVAAA
+3292 DILQKGTIAAAA
-3304 RSPVPEKDSKM
+3304 RSPIQDKDIKT
-3315 ISKEILETEKRSYD
+3315 ITKEIVEVEKRSYD
-3329 AKVPQKEER
+3329 AKVPHKEER

-3356 VEMEDEAEKTEV
+3356 VETEDEPPKPNVSTVIETHKVTTEM
-3368 IVSKTTKDEDMK
+3368 TTEM
-3380 TELKKSD
+3380 KKSD
-3387 STMKQMADN
+3387 SAMKQMADN

-3406 DLDISSE
+3406 DFDVSSE
-3413 EPALEEKVME
+3413 EHPVDDEPQDIAG
-3423 EKVTELQGEVSVDS
+3423 QVSVDS
-3437 IIEEAVQTVEGY
+3437 IIEEAVTTVEGY
-3449 LDETANKVPEEVDVK
+3449 LEEKDHAQQEIEAK
-3464 KEVMFE
+3464 KEAVFE
-3470 DSKLPKERP
+3470 ETKKFVKERP

-3497 KKQSR
+3497 KKHPR

-3507 SSPDEVEEQIYTD
+3507 SSPEEVEEQIYTD

-3536 TSDIDGK
+3536 SSDLDGK
-3543 LPASSFDIKK
+3543 VPASSFDTRKM
-3553 IRTDSLDDA
+3553 RTDSLDDA
-3562 DDFPEKEAEYF
+3562 DDFPEKEADIFGE
-3573 EDGAKYDD
+3573 EEKYPDD
-3581 PEAFSAT
+3581 VPGSFQAPKSGDSAMLPESTMPSTSA
-3588 AFKDK
+3588 AR
-3593 GQQDA
+3593 QD
-3598 PCSSTQ
+3598 SE
-3604 QDLDDDKFT
+3604 DDDKFSE
-3613 DKFVKKTHFV
+3613 KFVKKTHFV
-3623 DSILRSDLVSKS
+3623 DSLMRSDLVSKS

-3644 ISTLTKSSDE
+3644 VSTLTKSSDE
-3654 DQKSVLEDATSAD
+3654 SQKSVLEDGTSAD
-3667 LSKISGADLMK
+3667 FSKISGADLVK
-3678 DPSKTSIDTKD
+3678 DPSKTSIDAKED
-3689 ESRIEDQSEDRGTPD
+3689 SRIEEPIEDRGTPD
-3704 LSKKSLDLT
+3704 LSKKSIDLT

-3742 LTKDYSKASI
+3742 LTKDYSKASVE
-3752 DSVKESSRS
+3752 SVKETSRS
-3761 IDEKTFSEEQSSFDF
+3761 IDEKTFSEDHSSLDV
-3776 SKTLASDASDAIS
+3776 SKTLASDVSEGITVS
-3789 KCKEFIEEERSTSK
+3789 REFIEEERSVSRVVRV
-3803 IIHIST
+3803 ST
-3809 SSSQETSVMT
+3809 SSSQETSILT
-3819 ESKLFSEQD
+3819 ESKLFSD
-3828 EKSLETTKTSDK
+3828 HDDKSLDKTKPSDK
-3840 TELEKD
+3840 TEQDFIGEMEEKIAQLQSEFRKEEEKD
-3846 LLEDILKAKDRIK
+3846 LS
-3859 DEDEKAT
+3859 EK
-3866 KATDATSETEV
+3866 EPEV
-3877 KKKLTFEDKK
+3877 KVSREVIVTETVQTIVGDKVIEEKHVVTEKTVDGKK
-3887 EDEDSE
+3887 EITIDGKTEQKAIDGKSSDPDLEKEAEDE
-3893 VPDMS
+3893 VPDMK

-3912 AQGALI
+3912 QGALI
-3918 RIDSSHVVHDLS
+3918 RIDSTHVTHDLQ

-3935 TPPPSPVDLIMK
+3935 TPPPSPVDLILK
-3947 ERMKTDESASDK
+3947 EKAKLEEGSSDK
-3959 HIGLQPKSSEPSF
+3959 HVGLQPKGSDSSF
-3972 LDANRQSPRVSSG
+3972 LDASRQSPRASSA
-3985 GDSLTSETEAHQSE
+3985 GDSLISETEAHQSDVLME
-3999 ILTEDFKALASIDRS
+3999 ASKALTAAARP
-4014 KSPTKHLSGDMSFV
+4014 KSPTKHVADNMTFV
-4028 NVDKPTITSGAI
+4028 NVDQPTITSGAI

-4051 DVIDQIKKEIEEEMH
+4051 DVIDQIKKEQLAVKMEEMQ
-4066 KSTSSDTFYSESR
+4066 KSTSTDTFYSESR
-4079 IETSTSSSSIHK
+4079 VETSSSSVHK
-4091 TVEGTQLKFQSIDPE
+4091 TFEGGELKFQSIDPE
-4106 AVMLDMI
+4106 AVMSDMVA
-4113 SKFGATGE
+4113 KFGSKDQDF
-4121 YSTVLSHKETETR
+4121 STILTHKETETR
-4134 KISGQEYFSETKQVS
+4134 KISGQEFFSETKQVS

-4155 LIIKTETSHEL
+4155 LVIKTETKHEL
-4166 RGQEHEVKEK
+4166 RGQEHETKEK
-4176 MTVKKEGDQTETS
+4176 TTVRKDGDQTETS
-4189 QKKMEKAHEATA
+4189 QKKLEKAHEATA
-4201 KRSDIETKTVFKST
+4201 KRSDIETKTVQRST
-4215 DDTDIVKVEREFS
+4215 DDTDIIKVEREFS

-4241 EKMTALKDDTVKKK
+4241 EKMTALKDETIKKK

-4260 SERDLSHE
+4260 SERDMSHE

-4273 YFTQPG
+4273 YFTEPG
-4279 ELEDIKEDEDSKSR
+4279 ELRDIVEDDDAKSR
-4293 IAFVDSSLKIVEKD
+4293 VAFVDSTLKIIEKD
-4307 EIVSSVQF
+4307 EVVSTVEV
-4315 SEKGQVISS
+4315 SEKGKVVSS
-4324 KVEHH
+4324 TLEHH

-4345 DASHIPSFK
+4345 DASHAPSFK
-4354 SEAPERRGSSE
+4354 SEPTERRDSSE
-4365 TSPKSK
+4365 SPKSK
-4371 SKSFKKDDEVY
+4371 SKSFKKDDEIY
-4382 EVDFIKEIKVSTS
+4382 EVNFIKEIKVTTS

-4408 THSESEVVPELP
+4408 THSESEVAPELP
-4420 HDDKLSET
+4420 HDDKTGDT
-4428 PKKETSTKSVVR
+4428 PKRDKPLKSPVK
-4440 LPHSDDL
+4440 LPQQQIEDQVW
-4447 TLEVSV
+4447 EVSV
-4453 AGEISSVDKSL
+4453 QKADSFEVADDIPKPKVTTSVETSSTTTKSSDSDTILEIRTV
-4464 AFTTI
+4464 
-4469 PDSAPIL
+4469 
-4476 SSIQV
+4476 V
-4481 SKSIEGDII
+4481 
-4490 ETKSGTIETST
+4490 ETKTEVTKTSKT
-4501 KSTKIDMSPST
+4501 DMSPVTFELS
-4512 LEISDDISTTS
+4512 EEISTTS
-4523 KDVMIKSGE
+4523 KDIMMKSGE
-4532 SIDTECMVKSLEF
+4532 SLDTECMIKSLES
-4545 HESEVLQKSMDST
+4545 HEGEILQKSIDST
-4558 VSAETLHAS
+4558 VSAETLHPS
-4567 EFSTEADSAFL
+4567 EFSTEADSAYL
-4578 TGTDYKK
+4578 TGTATEKR
-4585 EEIKLMKEKSTEDIC
+4585 EEVKLIKEKSLEDIC

-4606 DFSSAEFHGMKLE
+4606 DLSSAEFHAMKPE
-4619 TDRVALDSLI
+4619 PERVDLDSLI
-4629 STQPLADL
+4629 SAQPLADL

-4649 SLEAAQVEIISEKSD
+4649 SLEAAQGEIISEKSD

-4678 KILISPERPEV
+4678 KLLISPDRPEV
-4689 IKEEPHHADIQM
+4689 ITEEQHDDH
-4701 DKTVIHDDKTV
+4701 DKTLISSDKEDK
-4712 VIVEKDEKL
+4712 I
-4721 LDSQKSDSVSHKV
+4721 DSQLSEGVSQKV
-4734 SSQEETTFS
+4734 SSQEDTTTS
-4743 DEDKDTIHLKE
+4743 DEEKE
-4754 PSPPLEGDI
+4754 TVHIKESSPPLDTGDL

-4772 SILDTESEGL
+4772 SIIETDSEIVL
-4782 SDRNDSSKGSP
+4782 YDRDKSISSL
-4793 EVKLRAPKHIKSQ
+4793 EVKLREQKHLKSK
-4806 LGVIERR
+4806 LGVGDRR
-4813 SASEIE
+4813 SASEVE
-4819 SWSSSGESHYHSFE
+4819 GWSSSGESHYHSFE
-4833 HSESRPLSSDVEVM
+4833 HSESRPLSSDIEVM

-4852 GTDYETALT
+4852 GTEFETALT
-4861 SHDISSQSMRT
+4861 SHDVSSQSMRT
-4872 SKDYFTA
+4872 SKDYYTA

-4930 EQFLHEPEKK
+4930 EQFLHEGEKDQQ
-4940 ISKVKEISDE
+4940 KVKDVSDE
-4950 EISGEDEELK
+4950 EASGDEDESK
-4960 IDNTE
+4960 VDVTE
-4965 PLGKMKRSHEMRF
+4965 PVGKMKRSHEMRF
-4978 QPKDMLPEH
+4978 QPKEMIPEH
-4987 FPLAG
+4987 FPIESA
-4992 TSESI
+4992 SESADI
-4997 EFDDDSLKEKEG
+4997 DEDSTKDKEG

-5018 KTDEILSSSISKLDM
+5018 KTDEVLSSSISKLDM
-5033 SSSQSQIDL
+5033 PSSQSELEQEIVTEVITKTL
-5042 DKEEVQETISKSS
+5042 THKEE
-5055 APSDHAVPFSVT
+5055 ALPFSVT
-5067 KVEKSQ
+5067 KIDRPQREFVDVESEIIPVGSAEYEDIVRFGSITPEPRRLSKEEIVITKETVLQSESVPGQSAAAPDEICEVVEVCTKKVVKEVSVVPFPVTEIPPSQ

-5078 VDSDIIPIGSAEYE
+5078 VE
-5092 EIEKFGSVTTKS
+5092 EE
-5104 KPSTD
+5104 
-5109 EKPIIKTVMQ
+5109 
-5119 MDESIP
+5119 
-5125 KSVTTQPAQP
+5125 
-5135 EDVKEEFVKKV
+5135 
-5146 IKEISAMPFPIAEKP
+5146 
-5161 SSQRELV
+5161 
-5168 DIEDD
+5168 
-5173 IIPVGSKQ
+5173 IIPVGTKQ

-5187 SKSDSSVPKTKAEKS
+5187 SKSDSSVPKTKAEK
-5202 GAKTPESQLES
+5202 AIVKTPDSTLES

-5239 SSLSTENGREYVLD
+5239 SSISTDNGREYVLD

-5258 SETPELKSDI
+5258 SETPELRSDVADA
-5268 ITESSRS
+5268 SKS
-5275 ELIITTEEKTLRTY
+5275 ELVVTTEERSMRAY

-5315 IEEVAKEAQETDPE
+5315 IEEVAKEAQETDTE
-5329 GKSVQIKAQKYVKRH
+5329 GKSVQIKPQKYEKRH
-5344 DTEIEEYLSKTT
+5344 DTEIEEFLSKST
-5356 KKQESSS
+5356 KKQESTS

-5373 LLQYELEQKKLQ
+5373 LLQYELEQKKQQ

-5392 EAGKRWI
+5392 EAGRRWI

-5405 DPRYDYERIP
+5405 DPRYDYERVP

-5430 RIGSLSSQKESIGSC
+5430 RIGSLTSQKESIGSYG
-5445 SSFRNSYGSLSES
+5445 SFRNSYGSLSES
-5458 EMASRMRFRLKGEND
+5458 EMASRIRFRVRGDND

-5523 SISSL
+5523 SVSSL

-5540 ALKAELL
+5540 ALKAEIL
-5547 AKQKEALLVADPKV
+5547 AKQKEALLMADPKE
-5561 VSGSFLEQ
+5561 VSGSFLER
-5569 EKRAYDDG
+5569 EKRSYSG
-5577 SDNSPPF
+5577 SSESSPP
-5584 KSGSPGQKGGSPSQ
+5584 QKGGSPGQ

-5605 KGGSP
+5605 KSGSP
-5610 SQKVGSYGSPSQKLL
+5610 SQKVGSYGSPSGKILT
-5625 ADSAAIRKLIDQQ
+5625 DSASIRKLIDQQ
-5638 LALEQRMQEARPKII
+5638 MAIEQKLQQVTPKVI

-5664 FVPEPEAG
+5664 FVTEPEPQPGASTSTCEPDASG
-5672 KLETKPTEVSEECKK
+5672 EVSEECKK
-5687 ASSFVCAAA
+5687 SSSFVCAAA

-5717 QEEKSKKQEEEKSI
+5717 QEEKSKESHAV
-5731 THTEGGV
+5731 TRTFTDGGV
-5738 IQIVRTQTVIQQK
+5738 IEVVRTTTVIQQR
-5751 FIDGKKVSETITST
+5751 FVDGKKVSETVTSS
-5765 DSEGG
+5765 DADGA
-5770 VDIPTRPK
+5770 VDIPARPR
-5778 QYDDGCMSV
+5778 QLEESAMSY
-5787 GSEMSSSLASQPSE
+5787 GSEMSSSITSQPSE
-5801 MDSLMTII
+5801 LDSLMTVM
-5809 ERHPSDSEVV
+5809 ERHTDGEVV
-5819 TFSKHTIITSSE
+5819 TVTRQTITMTS
-5831 RFEDKPEDLEFSRE
+5831 DKPEDLEFSRE
-5845 GSAVR
+5845 GSMVR

-5863 IISGKYFTDP
+5863 VISFSGKHFTDP

-5880 QDEELSSSGSFSRAR
+5880 QDEELSSSGSFSRGAR

-5929 LTSGA
+5929 LTSG
-5934 RPPGSNTM
+5934 GSNTM

-5950 AVTAVQMEGLEHQST
+5950 PITAVQMESLEHQST
-5965 ISEHHSQEY
+5965 SEHYSHDY
-5974 EVHEPDSDTERL
+5974 EVQEPDSDTERL
-5986 ELDSAPRAKERTIMF
+5986 ELDSRVPRAKERTIMF

-6011 GDGSVKEATV
+6011 ADGSVKEAAV
-6021 EAPAAT
+6021 ETPAPT

-6038 DRQEEEE
+6038 ERRDDDD
-6045 ESQPTLSGSCPASL
+6045 QPALSGSCPASL
-6059 PPAAQSSPP
+6059 PPATQPSPP
-6068 IPAQRRSLSMIPK
+6068 IPAQRRSLTMLAKSP
-6081 PVQSSFNGT
+6081 PSSLDES

>member
-1 MTTET
+1 MSYSCKAPFQVPAPPATKPRQKGEPPESVRECKDAPGSILAGDASYLSPAFRWGRFGTYPGEMTTET
-6 ATPNQQAD
+6 AAPNQAD
-14 ASTAFLRAARAGHI
+14 ASTAFLRAARAGQI
-28 DKIIS
+28 EKIIS

-68 QRGAAIDA
+68 ERGAAIDA

-128 VVKFLLSN
+128 VVKFLLAN

-219 GNESVA
+219 GNEAVA

-254 ENMVSL
+254 ENMVAL

-292 SLLDRGAPI
+292 TLLDRGAPI

-316 QGDHSEAARV
+316 QGDHAEAARV

-410 LHVASFMGCMNIVIY
+410 LHVAAFMGCMNIVIY

-586 VANTLL
+586 VATTLL

-612 SRKNQMETAA
+612 ARKNQMETAA

-642 HLAAQQGHTE
+642 HLAAQQGHAE

-665 QQAKNGLAALH
+665 QQAKNGLSAFH
-676 LAAQEDRVPVAQ
+676 LSAQEDRVSVAQ
-688 LLVKN
+688 LLMKN
-693 GAEVDICTKGGY
+693 GGQVDICTKGGY

-721 FLLDS
+721 YLLEN

-734 SHGYTALHHA
+734 NHGYTALHHA

-760 ADANATTVNG
+760 ADPNATTVNG

-775 IASKLGYV
+775 ISSKLGYV

-788 LKEVSEPSMA
+788 LKEVSDPSIA
-798 PASQDKYK
+798 AASQEKYK

-838 LTADDM
+838 LTVDDM

-855 VTKDERTESALSHKN
+855 VTKDERTESAMSHKN
-870 IMEISQTSVNGIPYQ
+870 IMEISQGSVNGIPYQ
-885 PQQEVVVKSISRYS
+885 PQQEVVVKSISHYS
-899 TAQAPEGY
+899 TAQAPKGY

-934 GGALRGCR
+934 GGAMRGCR

-951 PSSAQQPTRIT
+951 PLSAQQPTRIT

-978 EGEALAARVL
+978 EGEALASRVL
-988 EMGPVAAKF
+988 EMGPVSAKF

-1026 TSWREHNADATDDVV
+1026 TSWREHNADATEDVV
-1041 QDILNETLEI
+1041 QDILHETLEI
-1051 EETNEEEK
+1051 EDANEDDK

-1189 CSISGGTN
+1189 CSISAYVLPTPATTCYVSKELNISGGTN

-1331 RAFRENRMA
+1331 RAFRENRIA

-1364 PKGEPSPTPIA
+1364 PKGEPSPSPIA
-1375 VLNIMVPDDLPVERT
+1375 VLNIMVPDDIPAERI
-1390 SPLPADLIPRRT
+1390 SPIQADTVPRRT
-1402 EEQELAW
+1402 EEQELIW
-1409 RQRLSD
+1409 QQRLSD

-1453 SEQAQLM
+1453 AEQAQLM
-1460 LKLWKTQSGTKAQ
+1460 LKLWKTQSGTKAL

-1495 LSNER
+1495 ITNER

-1508 ERQESEEI
+1508 ERQASEEI

-1529 NIYDDDEIT
+1529 KIDDDNNIA
-1538 ERMRSEDLD
+1538 ERLPNECELD

-1552 YSPEEKSIVDKSDMD
+1552 YSPEEKSFVDKSEIE
-1567 RTPTPSEESEEDE
+1567 RTPSLSEDSEEDE

-1590 VQITKKLSSSKI
+1590 EQITKKLSSSKI
-1602 PSSKQKKELRE
+1602 PASKQKKEIRE

-1624 DIKKFQDIEQQIKAE
+1624 DIKKFHGIEQQAKDKE
-1639 SKLEQMRFKT
+1639 TKPVSKTPSETVEDEKEIVDTNDLLETKT
-1649 SPDSFDPKTDKV
+1649 
-1661 VSIQKEPIVELSKEE
+1661 EE
-1676 IKQERTV
+1676 IKPEKLV

-1718 SNVTITPRKSITT
+1718 SNVTITPRKTITVEAT
-1731 ETIETKQSIET
+1731 ETQKGIDVKADSHMKETLL
-1742 KTETF
+1742 
-1747 TKEEISQ
+1747 ISQ
-1754 KEIDRARV
+1754 KEIDSAKLK
-1762 EEKLD
+1762 EKLD
-1767 DGERSPELVT
+1767 DGDKSPELVMEYT
-1777 DEERDVAE
+1777 EKDIAE
-1785 TTLKDKINAFET
+1785 APLRDKISSFES
-1797 KISRDPPIDTAK
+1797 KISKEPTFDATK

-1819 RHTLEQDHGLEYT
+1819 KHTLEQDRSIEYT
-1832 QAFVRDQA
+1832 QEFVRDQS
-1840 KQLSN
+1840 KQISV
-1845 LESQKIFIE
+1845 ETHKQSIQQTFE
-1854 TEKHTETVK
+1854 TERHIETVK
-1863 SVRETIQRFDSK
+1863 SVKDTIQHFDIK
-1875 VKQEDKLK
+1875 IKQEEKAK
-1883 QFPKTMRT
+1883 PFPKTMRT

-1920 TTVKV
+1920 TTIKI
-1925 EKDKKSKFEFHKDSF
+1925 EKDKLKSKIDQQVFDEKPHVKHERETKPKKDQDKI
-1940 ERKGDLRDTSDIK
+1940 EKDHDQKPDD
-1953 KKDSDKDK
+1953 DSDKKD
-1961 KTDDDE
+1961 
-1967 KRDDEGVSIKEHKIK
+1967 GAMVSINNIK
-1982 IDELQ
+1982 IEKQLTQELRS
-1987 LKASDE
+1987 KVSEE
-1993 EITEVKEEN
+1993 EITENVELKEVSIED
-2002 VLLEEQMKEKVE
+2002 KVE
-2014 TQQSIASTKSDLSKH
+2014 TQGSIASTKSDISKH

-2034 MGSDTQDIPGRKV
+2034 MGSDVQGLIGHKISQD
-2047 SQESPLP
+2047 SPAQ
-2054 SGIDKTDSLAD
+2054 SAIEKADSIAD
-2065 LQQSTER
+2065 LQQSTEK
-2072 DVSFVSQTES
+2072 DVSFISQTES
-2082 KIYSKDSKH
+2082 KVYSKP

-2105 EDQIGMSPAHKPSL
+2105 EDQLGTSPAHKPIADKELSDTASKYEDKVL
-2119 EKTVKEARI
+2119 SVTVAESEFKTSKE
-2128 IEADEQISIIE
+2128 
-2139 TSRNQT
+2139 QT
-2145 LEFLKYETEHSAQIH
+2145 IQFLKSEITNDTLLPTPSVTLKETEMTS
-2160 SSALTPKDSEKV
+2160 L
-2172 PSKESPV
+2172 KESPV

-2212 DSDHTDSR
+2212 DSEHTDSR

-2232 SDIKAK
+2232 SDFKAK
-2238 ISSSDFDERA
+2238 VSSSDFDERA
-2248 EYEGT
+2248 EYEET

-2258 GFGDEKFEESIGFTS
+2258 GFGDEKFEESVGFTA
-2273 IKIDPKALESQK
+2273 IKIDPKALAYDRR
-2285 QDSDSTST
+2285 DSDS
-2293 QLDELEEPDV
+2293 DKVEETETI
-2303 VFKKMVPK
+2303 FKKVVPK
-2311 RHTRTESVSIS
+2311 RHSRTESISIS
-2322 KLSDLQDTVTQEP
+2322 KLSDLKLDIELSKP
-2335 PVAKQEF
+2335 SKQEF
-2342 QMVITEAED
+2342 QVIVTEAEEI
-2351 VDKSSDK
+2351 DKSFER
-2358 DEPSDKI
+2358 DEASEKI
-2365 SSESSREIEMSER
+2365 SSESSREVEISDR
-2378 KSSDGI
+2378 KSSEGI
-2384 SDRISSEDAVT
+2384 SDRITSEDAVT

-2401 EEEPIKD
+2401 EEEVLKEDERLMDQESDKDKQFTMSLQKTDIK
-2408 NLISNQEKP
+2408 ST
-2417 KEITKI
+2417 KE
-2423 ITNTI
+2423 
-2428 KDIEKVDTTTLKGES
+2428 DIVTKVD
-2443 GAKVEET
+2443 VE

-2457 VGSGSVSELRL
+2457 AGSSSISELRL
-2468 EEKRL
+2468 EEKRP
-2473 SDAHSITESRDYTFE
+2473 SDAHSLTESRDYTFE

-2493 IGTQETHKDAKEK
+2493 IATQGTHVDILKEK
-2506 VEMKQ
+2506 SDTKEDKILEGSVKAVE
-2511 EVEYKIKSSEKPTEL
+2511 SSRPS
-2526 LKLAKLTHGDSLD
+2526 KLTHGDSLD
-2539 DVEGFPEDHVAEY
+2539 DVEGFPEDHAEY
-2552 VHRLPHIQ
+2552 VHKLPHISETGLQGDKNILQ
-2560 ETSSGPD
+2560 E
-2567 KHITSQFLI
+2567 L
-2576 KEREEQ
+2576 
-2582 VRCETDL
+2582 
-2589 REIKILSEKLD
+2589 
-2600 PDKIIKAEEEAQ
+2600 
-2612 KSKLTEQESDD
+2612 
-2623 ISSSIKS
+2623 S
-2630 KEISSLSEP
+2630 KEHHDQSKQADKPTTYKTITKITQP
-2639 LESITVTTHG
+2639 LKETV
-2649 EEKIQKPEQIRIS
+2649 EE
-2662 DDKKIATEHRKG
+2662 
-2674 PAGEEITITT
+2674 EEIT
-2684 VTEILVGPSGEE
+2684 
-2696 LEKITETESTK
+2696 
-2707 YPSGKE
+2707 KE
-2713 AVSVKVSENI
+2713 RI
-2723 RTHTPESVLAKPKSI
+2723 
-2738 VDQMPSL
+2738 
-2745 NGEIQKEKISSDIY
+2745 
-2759 TSDEKSAG
+2759 
-2767 KQFPPLTDSIKIKSD
+2767 
-2782 HIEMSEKSIEVTLP
+2782 
-2796 KSLQSYETPAYQ
+2796 
-2808 SFPKPEEIVTSEDK
+2808 
-2822 LPLERE
+2822 
-2828 AVPTKVS
+2828 
-2835 ESITSHTLET
+2835 
-2845 TASATEPSKTIAE
+2845 
-2858 TISATKAV
+2858 
-2866 DESTKRVDDKVTLTE
+2866 
-2881 KLDTKILT
+2881 
-2889 EKKTEDIISSTTTLA
+2889 
-2904 GEPIP
+2904 
-2909 ETETKSF
+2909 
-2916 VIKTHRKEIIS
+2916 
-2927 EPETTQDKKISVST
+2927 
-2941 DKKIGD
+2941 
-2947 SGEEITVETV
+2947 
-2957 TEHLRGS
+2957 
-2964 SGEEIVRTTVTETV
+2964 
-2978 KYPSGKESVSTKVS
+2978 
-2992 ESVSQKKEIIGS
+2992 
-3004 ILGKSDK
+3004 
-3011 FGHLDID
+3011 
-3018 GDKIL
+3018 
-3023 GETLNTSM
+3023 
-3031 EEKLQEEKGQISDED
+3031 
-3046 EKVSSTT
+3046 
-3053 ETVIGSTGEEITTVT
+3053 
-3068 VTVTKI
+3068 
-3074 LPTGEEAIKTTI
+3074 
-3086 TETTKYPSGRQTV
+3086 
-3099 STRVL
+3099 
-3104 ESIRS
+3104 
-3109 HKEMAFTTS
+3109 
-3118 ASETLQSDIKDNIQ
+3118 
-3132 SMLSKS
+3132 
-3138 EDLIGE
+3138 
-3144 KDISIDTKEDSK
+3144 
-3156 IGPSGETIKTT
+3156 
-3167 IVTERT
+3167 
-3173 KIPTG
+3173 
-3178 EKIKTT
+3178 
-3184 TTEVTKFPSGEE
+3184 
-3196 SISTRVAESIKTFEQ
+3196 
-3211 ESQIIAV
+3211 
-3218 KKSKE
+3218 
-3223 LTEHKTAFQTAP
+3223 
-3235 IPEKPEI
+3235 
-3242 LKKTII
+3242 
-3248 TEIEDHS
+3248 
-3255 PNKLASE
+3255 
-3262 SLTQTETLPKD
+3262 
-3273 LNLTDSQKTAK
+3273 
-3284 EQVKPVID
+3284 KPVID
-3292 DILQKGTMVAAA
+3292 DILQKGTTVATAK
-3304 RSPVPEKDSKM
+3304 SPVLEKDIK
-3315 ISKEILETEKRSYD
+3315 IITKEIVESEKRSYD

-3356 VEMEDEAEKTEV
+3356 VETEEDISKPLKTGVTETF
-3368 IVSKTTKDEDMK
+3368 KEDIQ
-3380 TELKKSD
+3380 TGIKKSD
-3387 STMKQMADN
+3387 SAMKQMADN

-3406 DLDISSE
+3406 DVDLSFEEVHLVEEINVEKPEAQDLDG
-3413 EPALEEKVME
+3413 K
-3423 EKVTELQGEVSVDS
+3423 VSVDS
-3437 IIEEAVQTVEGY
+3437 IIEEAVNTVQEYLESKDKEIEGRI
-3449 LDETANKVPEEVDVK
+3449 LEEHLQD
-3464 KEVMFE
+3464 
-3470 DSKLPKERP
+3470 DSKRSIKERP
-3479 GLIKSL
+3479 SLMKSL
-3485 SRDSGEIVIMPK
+3485 SRDSGEVIILPK
-3497 KKQSR
+3497 KKQTR

-3507 SSPDEVEEQIYTD
+3507 SSPEEVEEQIYTD

-3536 TSDIDGK
+3536 SSDIDGK
-3543 LPASSFDIKK
+3543 IPISSFDTRKL
-3553 IRTDSLDDA
+3553 RTDSLDDA
-3562 DDFPEKEAEYF
+3562 DDIPDKEAEDF
-3573 EDGAKYDD
+3573 AEEIKCFDQAESLNLAKEQRRRDNLESQVASTSALQMDNEDEKL
-3581 PEAFSAT
+3581 
-3588 AFKDK
+3588 
-3593 GQQDA
+3593 
-3598 PCSSTQ
+3598 SS
-3604 QDLDDDKFT
+3604 KI
-3613 DKFVKKTHFV
+3613 VKKTQFV
-3623 DSILRSDLVSKS
+3623 DSVLRTDLVSKS

-3654 DQKSVLEDATSAD
+3654 DQKSVVEDGTSAD
-3667 LSKISGADLMK
+3667 FSKISGADLVK
-3678 DPSKTSIDTKD
+3678 DLSKTSLDGK
-3689 ESRIEDQSEDRGTPD
+3689 EEYKIEEQLEDRVYTPD
-3704 LSKKSLDLT
+3704 LSKKSIDLT

-3736 KDSTVD
+3736 KDSTAD
-3742 LTKDYSKASI
+3742 LTKDFSKASI
-3752 DSVKESSRS
+3752 ESVKESSKS
-3761 IDEKTFSEEQSSFDF
+3761 IDEKTFSEDHSSFDV
-3776 SKTLASDASDAIS
+3776 SKTLASDVSEGITMS
-3789 KCKEFIEEERSTSK
+3789 REFLEEERSLSK
-3803 IIHIST
+3803 VIKIST
-3809 SSSQETSVMT
+3809 SSSQGTSVLT
-3819 ESKLFSEQD
+3819 ESKVCSDQESFG
-3828 EKSLETTKTSDK
+3828 KTKT
-3840 TELEKD
+3840 LEKHYAD
-3846 LLEDILKAKDRIK
+3846 VQETSDIEKNALLLTSKVEEYSVYGTNTSIK
-3859 DEDEKAT
+3859 GDD
-3866 KATDATSETEV
+3866 D
-3877 KKKLTFEDKK
+3877 DKNIISK
-3887 EDEDSE
+3887 EDTTDEPSNEEEDM
-3893 VPDMS
+3893 PDMK

-3912 AQGALI
+3912 SQGALI
-3918 RIDSSHVVHDLS
+3918 RIDSSHVTHDLT

-3935 TPPPSPVDLIMK
+3935 TPPPSPVDLILKDKGKMGDNSDEKQTGIQLK
-3947 ERMKTDESASDK
+3947 ET
-3959 HIGLQPKSSEPSF
+3959 L
-3972 LDANRQSPRVSSG
+3972 
-3985 GDSLTSETEAHQSE
+3985 TEASKV
-3999 ILTEDFKALASIDRS
+3999 LSAASRP
-4014 KSPTKHLSGDMSFV
+4014 KSPTKHLSDNLSFI
-4028 NVDKPTITSGAI
+4028 NVDQPTITSGAI

-4051 DVIDQIKKEIEEEMH
+4051 DVIDQIKKEQIAVKMEEMQRLIP
-4066 KSTSSDTFYSESR
+4066 TDNFYSKSVV
-4079 IETSTSSSSIHK
+4079 ETSTSSSSIHK
-4091 TVEGTQLKFQSIDPE
+4091 TVEGAELKFQSIDPE
-4106 AVMLDMI
+4106 SVMSDMVA
-4113 SKFGATGE
+4113 KLGNVQDDF
-4121 YSTVLSHKETETR
+4121 STILSHKETETR
-4134 KISGQEYFSETKQVS
+4134 KISGQEFYSETKHVS

-4155 LIIKTETSHEL
+4155 LVIKTETKHEL
-4166 RGQEHEVKEK
+4166 RGQEHEVKQK
-4176 MTVKKEGDQTETS
+4176 STVRKDGDQTETLE
-4189 QKKMEKAHEATA
+4189 KKLEKAHEATA
-4201 KRSDIETKTVFKST
+4201 KRSDVETKTVFKST
-4215 DDTDIVKVEREFS
+4215 DDTDIIKVEREFT

-4241 EKMTALKDDTVKKK
+4241 EKMTAIKDETVKKK
-4255 HEVKI
+4255 QEVKI
-4260 SERDLSHE
+4260 SEREMSHE

-4273 YFTQPG
+4273 YFTEPG
-4279 ELEDIKEDEDSKSR
+4279 ELEDVQETDEKSR
-4293 IAFVDSSLKIVEKD
+4293 VAFVDSSLKIIEKD
-4307 EIVSSVQF
+4307 EV
-4315 SEKGQVISS
+4315 
-4324 KVEHH
+4324 
-4329 KEESVIE
+4329 
-4336 SKEHDDLSS
+4336 
-4345 DASHIPSFK
+4345 
-4354 SEAPERRGSSE
+4354 
-4365 TSPKSK
+4365 
-4371 SKSFKKDDEVY
+4371 
-4382 EVDFIKEIKVSTS
+4382 VST
-4395 PVKSTFSRTGSQD
+4395 
-4408 THSESEVVPELP
+4408 
-4420 HDDKLSET
+4420 
-4428 PKKETSTKSVVR
+4428 
-4440 LPHSDDL
+4440 
-4447 TLEVSV
+4447 
-4453 AGEISSVDKSL
+4453 
-4464 AFTTI
+4464 
-4469 PDSAPIL
+4469 
-4476 SSIQV
+4476 
-4481 SKSIEGDII
+4481 
-4490 ETKSGTIETST
+4490 
-4501 KSTKIDMSPST
+4501 
-4512 LEISDDISTTS
+4512 
-4523 KDVMIKSGE
+4523 
-4532 SIDTECMVKSLEF
+4532 TE
-4545 HESEVLQKSMDST
+4545 
-4558 VSAETLHAS
+4558 
-4567 EFSTEADSAFL
+4567 
-4578 TGTDYKK
+4578 
-4585 EEIKLMKEKSTEDIC
+4585 
-4600 SSGYDT
+4600 
-4606 DFSSAEFHGMKLE
+4606 
-4619 TDRVALDSLI
+4619 
-4629 STQPLADL
+4629 
-4637 SVLEKTIDEVKQ
+4637 
-4649 SLEAAQVEIISEKSD
+4649 ISEK
-4664 GSIKYKQSPSEFQF
+4664 
-4678 KILISPERPEV
+4678 
-4689 IKEEPHHADIQM
+4689 
-4701 DKTVIHDDKTV
+4701 
-4712 VIVEKDEKL
+4712 
-4721 LDSQKSDSVSHKV
+4721 
-4734 SSQEETTFS
+4734 
-4743 DEDKDTIHLKE
+4743 
-4754 PSPPLEGDI
+4754 
-4763 SIRSDSGPH
+4763 
-4772 SILDTESEGL
+4772 
-4782 SDRNDSSKGSP
+4782 
-4793 EVKLRAPKHIKSQ
+4793 
-4806 LGVIERR
+4806 
-4813 SASEIE
+4813 
-4819 SWSSSGESHYHSFE
+4819 
-4833 HSESRPLSSDVEVM
+4833 
-4847 MTAQS
+4847 
-4852 GTDYETALT
+4852 
-4861 SHDISSQSMRT
+4861 
-4872 SKDYFTA
+4872 
-4879 GSSLASR
+4879 
-4886 DSMKSLDSDGS
+4886 
-4897 SHVASIDIS
+4897 

-4930 EQFLHEPEKK
+4930 EQFLHEAEKEG
-4940 ISKVKEISDE
+4940 ISKTKDISDE
-4950 EISGEDEELK
+4950 EISGEDEENK
-4960 IDNTE
+4960 DDNIE

-4978 QPKDMLPEH
+4978 QPKEMIPEH
-4987 FPLAG
+4987 FPLEG

-4997 EFDDDSLKEKEG
+4997 DLDDDSSKDKEG

-5018 KTDEILSSSISKLDM
+5018 KTDEILSSSISKLDA
-5033 SSSQSQIDL
+5033 SSLQSQHEKEVVEEDLKEQIIVKHIREEEATPFPVTKIDKPPRKMV
-5042 DKEEVQETISKSS
+5042 DVDSQIIPVGSTEYIEINKFGSVTTQTKSTAESPVVKTEIQTQESTPKENWEKSEVTEECIKKTVTEVS
-5055 APSDHAVPFSVT
+5055 AVPFPIT
-5067 KVEKSQ
+5067 EIPPSQ

-5078 VDSDIIPIGSAEYE
+5078 FEAE
-5092 EIEKFGSVTTKS
+5092 
-5104 KPSTD
+5104 
-5109 EKPIIKTVMQ
+5109 
-5119 MDESIP
+5119 
-5125 KSVTTQPAQP
+5125 
-5135 EDVKEEFVKKV
+5135 
-5146 IKEISAMPFPIAEKP
+5146 
-5161 SSQRELV
+5161 
-5168 DIEDD
+5168 
-5173 IIPVGSKQ
+5173 IIPVGTKQ
-5181 YEEILK
+5181 YEEISK
-5187 SKSDSSVPKTKAEKS
+5187 SKSDSSVPKTKAEKTNIIMS
-5202 GAKTPESQLES
+5202 ESQLES

-5222 THEHLSTPHTPL
+5222 THEHMSTPHTPL

-5253 DMYDI
+5253 DIYDI
-5258 SETPELKSDI
+5258 SETPELKSEI
-5268 ITESSRS
+5268 ANESSRS
-5275 ELIITTEEKTLRTY
+5275 ELVVTTEEKTLRSL
-5289 EKEQDSP
+5289 EKEQESP
-5296 TSDEFEMV
+5296 TSDEFEIV
-5304 DKPSEMDDFVV
+5304 DKPSEIDDFVV

-5329 GKSVQIKAQKYVKRH
+5329 GKSVKIVSHKYVKRH
-5344 DTEIEEYLSKTT
+5344 DDEVEEYLSKTS
-5356 KKQESSS
+5356 KKQDSS

-5373 LLQYELEQKKLQ
+5373 LLQYEIEQKKLQ

-5430 RIGSLSSQKESIGSC
+5430 RIGSLSSQKESIGSYG
-5445 SSFRNSYGSLSES
+5445 SFRNSYGSLSES
-5458 EMASRMRFRLKGEND
+5458 EMASRIRFRVRGEND

-5513 ILSKSQGDDI
+5513 ILSRSQGDDM
-5523 SISSL
+5523 SVSSL

-5540 ALKAELL
+5540 ALKAEIL
-5547 AKQKEALLVADPKV
+5547 AKQKEALLQADPKIAT
-5561 VSGSFLEQ
+5561 GSFLEQ
-5569 EKRAYDDG
+5569 EKRSYSSS
-5577 SDNSPPF
+5577 SDSSPPL
-5584 KSGSPGQKGGSPSQ
+5584 KSGSPGQKT
-5598 KSGSPSQ
+5598 GSPSQ

-5610 SQKVGSYGSPSQKLL
+5610 SQKIGSYGSPSQRLL

-5638 LALEQRMQEARPKII
+5638 MALEQRIQEHMTPKIV
-5653 TVKKFDDRGAF
+5653 TVQKYDERGAF
-5664 FVPEPEAG
+5664 FVPVPER
-5672 KLETKPTEVSEECKK
+5672 ETSEDKITEAVEECKK
-5687 ASSFVCAAA
+5687 SSSFVCAAA

-5717 QEEKSKKQEEEKSI
+5717 QEEKIKRHQQQLQAISRTFSES
-5731 THTEGGV
+5731 GGV
-5738 IQIVRTQTVIQQK
+5738 IEVVRTTTVIQQR
-5751 FIDGKKVSETITST
+5751 FVDGKKVSETVTSM
-5765 DSEGG
+5765 DNDGA
-5770 VDIPTRPK
+5770 VDIPSRPL
-5778 QYDDGCMSV
+5778 QYDDSCMSL

-5801 MDSLMTII
+5801 MDSLMTVM
-5809 ERHPSDSEVV
+5809 EKHSDGDTMTV
-5819 TFSKHTIITSSE
+5819 TKHTITALS
-5831 RFEDKPEDLEFSRE
+5831 DKPEDLDFSRE
-5845 GSAVR
+5845 GSSIR

-5863 IISGKYFTDP
+5863 VTSYSGKHFTDP
-5873 ASGSWSG
+5873 ASGSWSC
-5880 QDEELSSSGSFSRAR
+5880 QDEELSSSGSFSRGAR

-5914 RATYNYEVDTPMTGS
+5914 RATFNYEVDTPMTGS
-5929 LTSGA
+5929 LTSG
-5934 RPPGSNTM
+5934 GSNTM

-5950 AVTAVQMEGLEHQST
+5950 PITAVQMESLEHQS
-5965 ISEHHSQEY
+5965 SEQHSHDY
-5974 EVHEPDSDTERL
+5974 EVQPDQDTEK
-5986 ELDSAPRAKERTIMF
+5986 LDADGRTPKAKERTIMF
-6001 DSTDTLSAVS
+6001 DSTDTLSVVS
-6011 GDGSVKEATV
+6011 ADSSVREATI
-6021 EAPAAT
+6021 EAPAPT
-6027 FYIGDTPIVRG
+6027 FYIGDTPILRG
-6038 DRQEEEE
+6038 EKKEDD
-6045 ESQPTLSGSCPASL
+6045 SPQPVLSGSCPASL
-6059 PPAAQSSPP
+6059 PPTTHSSPP
-6068 IPAQRRSLSMIPK
+6068 IPAQRRSLTMIAKSPL
-6081 PVQSSFNGT
+6081 SSLEEVA

>member
-6 ATPNQQAD
+6 ATPSQAD
-14 ASTAFLRAARAGHI
+14 ASTAFLRAARAGQI

-53 LASKDGHVEVVRELL
+53 LASKDGHVEVVKELL
-68 QRGAAIDA
+68 QRGASIDA

-89 LAGQEAVVKLLVQN
+89 LAGQEAVVRLLVQN

-219 GNESVA
+219 GNEAVA

-254 ENMVSL
+254 DNMVSL

-292 SLLDRGAPI
+292 ALLDRGAPI

-326 LLSRRAPVDDVT
+326 LLGRRAPVDDVT

-552 KVANLLLAH
+552 KVANLLLAN

-612 SRKNQMETAA
+612 ARKNQMETAA

-652 MCSLLLE
+652 MCALLLE
-659 HGAEVD
+659 QSAEVD

-688 LLVKN
+688 LLIKN
-693 GAEVDICTKGGY
+693 GAQMDIGTKGGY

-721 FLLDS
+721 YLLEND
-726 GASVKAQT
+726 ASVKAQT
-734 SHGYTALHHA
+734 THGYTALHHA

-760 ADANATTVNG
+760 ADANATTMNG

-788 LKEVSEPSMA
+788 LKEVSEPSLA
-798 PASQDKYK
+798 PASQEKYK

-855 VTKDERTESALSHKN
+855 VTKDERTESAMSHKN
-870 IMEISQTSVNGIPYQ
+870 IMEISHGSMNGLGFL
-885 PQQEVVVKSISRYS
+885 PQSEVVVKSVSRYS
-899 TAQAPEGY
+899 TSHAPEGY
-907 CYNVDPTQPK
+907 CYNVDPTLPK

-951 PSSAQQPTRIT
+951 PLSAQQPTRIT

-978 EGEALAARVL
+978 EGEALASRVL
-988 EMGPVAAKF
+988 EMGPISSKF

-1026 TSWREHNADATDDVV
+1026 SSWREHNTDATDDVV

-1051 EETNEEEK
+1051 EDTSEEEK
-1059 GWDAP
+1059 SWEAA

-1189 CSISGGTN
+1189 CSISGVFRKRSLEGGTN

-1257 FVVYAKRTDEC
+1257 FVVYAKRTDET
-1268 QAQLRMFCVTDD
+1268 QAQLRLFCVTDD

-1300 VEVHEGKPVY
+1300 VEVHEGKSIY

-1331 RAFRENRMA
+1331 RAFRENRVA
-1340 FPVMIKTQDLE
+1340 FPVMIKAQDLE

-1375 VLNIMVPDDLPVERT
+1375 VLNIMAPDDIPAERISPVQ
-1390 SPLPADLIPRRT
+1390 SDNLPRRT
-1402 EEQELAW
+1402 EEQERIW

-1438 SVATVNQIQAKRITA
+1438 SVATVNQIQAKRITT

-1460 LKLWKTQSGTKAQ
+1460 LKLWKTQSGTKAL

-1486 DDIIAPQSE
+1486 DDIIASQSE
-1495 LSNER
+1495 GINER

-1516 EAYKAEEDNKLKE
+1516 EPYRAEEDNKLKD
-1529 NIYDDDEIT
+1529 IMDDSQISERTHT
-1538 ERMRSEDLD
+1538 EDMD

-1552 YSPEEKSIVDKSDMD
+1552 YSPEEKSFVDKSEVE
-1567 RTPTPSEESEEDE
+1567 RTPTPSEESEDE

-1590 VQITKKLSSSKI
+1590 QQITKKLSSSKV
-1602 PSSKQKKELRE
+1602 PASKQKKEIRE

-1624 DIKKFQDIEQQIKAE
+1624 DIKKFHDIEQQVKDKE
-1639 SKLEQMRFKT
+1639 PKLERTRSKT
-1649 SPDSFDPKTDKV
+1649 SPETIDAHEYQETETH
-1661 VSIQKEPIVELSKEE
+1661 KEIITEKKEE
-1676 IKQERTV
+1676 VKEFKT
-1683 EQFRKFDPSS
+1683 EQFKKFDPSS
-1693 PAKPTPKHL
+1693 PSKPTPKHL

-1718 SNVTITPRKSITT
+1718 SNITITPKKSLTT
-1731 ETIETKQSIET
+1731 ETTET
-1742 KTETF
+1742 KTSE
-1747 TKEEISQ
+1747 TKETVTKEIISQ

-1762 EEKLD
+1762 EEKFD
-1767 DGERSPELVT
+1767 DGEKSPELV
-1777 DEERDVAE
+1777 EEKDVAE
-1785 TTLKDKINAFET
+1785 ATLRDKISVFET
-1797 KISRDPPIDTAK
+1797 KIMKEPQVDATQ

-1819 RHTLEQDHGLEYT
+1819 KHTMEHDQNIEYT
-1832 QAFVRDQA
+1832 HEFVREQA
-1840 KQLSN
+1840 KQL
-1845 LESQKIFIE
+1845 E
-1854 TEKHTETVK
+1854 TENQETQKTEISSKEVDTVK
-1863 SVRETIQRFDSK
+1863 SVKETIQRFDSK
-1875 VKQEDKLK
+1875 VIIEDKS
-1883 QFPKTMRT
+1883 KTFTKSTRT
-1891 DSTLVQVSSEED
+1891 DSTIVQLSSEED

-1920 TTVKV
+1920 TTIKG
-1925 EKDKKSKFEFHKDSF
+1925 EKDKLKKVDMSKQIFDKKAGLKDKLDKGDN
-1940 ERKGDLRDTSDIK
+1940 ERKDDNDV
-1953 KKDSDKDK
+1953 
-1961 KTDDDE
+1961 TDD
-1967 KRDDEGVSIKEHKIK
+1967 KPLISIKGKIEK
-1982 IDELQ
+1982 QLTDELRS
-1987 LKASDE
+1987 KVSEE
-1993 EITEVKEEN
+1993 EITETFEEKD
-2002 VLLEEQMKEKVE
+2002 VSVDESKKKAE
-2014 TQQSIASTKSDLSKH
+2014 TQQSVASFKSEISK

-2034 MGSDTQDIPGRKV
+2034 GDSEGPEDQKASAV
-2047 SQESPLP
+2047 EKQ
-2054 SGIDKTDSLAD
+2054 DSLAD
-2065 LQQSTER
+2065 LQQSTEK
-2072 DVSFVSQTES
+2072 DVSFISQTES
-2082 KIYSKDSKH
+2082 KVYSKH

-2096 DEASQFSDL
+2096 DESSQFSDL

-2119 EKTVKEARI
+2119 EKVEEPEEITSEMESARL
-2128 IEADEQISIIE
+2128 
-2139 TSRNQT
+2139 QT
-2145 LEFLKYETEHSAQIH
+2145 QEFLQYETQYTSQTQIVLMGH
-2160 SSALTPKDSEKV
+2160 KEDVKIP
-2172 PSKESPV
+2172 PKESPV

-2212 DSDHTDSR
+2212 DSEHTDSR
-2220 RHSEADSLKSDQ
+2220 RHSEAESLKSDQ
-2232 SDIKAK
+2232 SDMKAK
-2238 ISSSDFDERA
+2238 VSSSEFDERA
-2248 EYEGT
+2248 EYEET

-2258 GFGDEKFEESIGFTS
+2258 GFGDEKFEESVGFTS
-2273 IKIDPKALESQK
+2273 MRIDPKTL
-2285 QDSDSTST
+2285 DSDKQSSSTS
-2293 QLDELEEPDV
+2293 EEKEVDV
-2303 VFKKMVPK
+2303 VFKKMTPK
-2311 RHTRTESVSIS
+2311 RHSRTESVSIS
-2322 KLSDLQDTVTQEP
+2322 KLSDLMTDTEP
-2335 PVAKQEF
+2335 IKLKQEF
-2342 QMVITEAED
+2342 QMIVTEAEEI
-2351 VDKSSDK
+2351 DKSFEK
-2358 DEPSDKI
+2358 DEVSDKI
-2365 SSESSREIEMSER
+2365 SSESSREIEMSDR
-2378 KSSDGI
+2378 KSSEGI
-2384 SDRISSEDAVT
+2384 SDKISSEDAVT
-2395 DKKTSS
+2395 DKKSSS
-2401 EEEPIKD
+2401 EDHKESEQIPDTETMKSVKDIIKD
-2408 NLISNQEKP
+2408 FE
-2417 KEITKI
+2417 
-2423 ITNTI
+2423 NT
-2428 KDIEKVDTTTLKGES
+2428 
-2443 GAKVEET
+2443 KVELKEDIADLDS
-2450 KRQSVTS
+2450 KRQSVAS
-2457 VGSGSVSELRL
+2457 AGSGSVTELRL
-2468 EEKRL
+2468 EEKRP
-2473 SDAHSITESRDYTFE
+2473 SDARSLTESRDYTFE

-2493 IGTQETHKDAKEK
+2493 IRTQGTHLDIKDKMDLKDIESKKSLGKE
-2506 VEMKQ
+2506 EM
-2511 EVEYKIKSSEKPTEL
+2511 P
-2526 LKLAKLTHGDSLD
+2526 KLSKLIHGDSLD
-2539 DVEGFPEDHVAEY
+2539 DVEAFPEDHVADY
-2552 VHRLPHIQ
+2552 IHKLPHI
-2560 ETSSGPD
+2560 EEISSD
-2567 KHITSQFLI
+2567 KIITGQFLT
-2576 KEREEQ
+2576 KEREALHENTIITSEQ
-2582 VRCETDL
+2582 QDV
-2589 REIKILSEKLD
+2589 IILSKDECHATTEISPDKLIPIAKAIDTDTSTQTEVKIGAEGEKITTTTVTQVIMSENGDKTTKVTVTENTTHPSGRETITTKVSENVIKSTKEKDQFMTSNLQSLGIEDEKLERKD
-2600 PDKIIKAEEEAQ
+2600 
-2612 KSKLTEQESDD
+2612 
-2623 ISSSIKS
+2623 
-2630 KEISSLSEP
+2630 
-2639 LESITVTTHG
+2639 ESIDTHTDTKIG
-2649 EEKIQKPEQIRIS
+2649 E
-2662 DDKKIATEHRKG
+2662 
-2674 PAGEEITITT
+2674 AGENINTITT
-2684 VTEILVGPSGEE
+2684 VKKIKTASGDDIVQTTINETTKHPSGEE
-2696 LEKITETESTK
+2696 SVSTKVTESITSQEQMFSTVSVLRKPGSEEQKPLKMEKDADAQSTHSQVDIKTGKAGEQITSTTTVELKKLPSGEEVQKTTITEVVQ
-2707 YPSGKE
+2707 YP
-2713 AVSVKVSENI
+2713 
-2723 RTHTPESVLAKPKSI
+2723 
-2738 VDQMPSL
+2738 D
-2745 NGEIQKEKISSDIY
+2745 
-2759 TSDEKSAG
+2759 G
-2767 KQFPPLTDSIKIKSD
+2767 KQT
-2782 HIEMSEKSIEVTLP
+2782 
-2796 KSLQSYETPAYQ
+2796 
-2808 SFPKPEEIVTSEDK
+2808 TS
-2822 LPLERE
+2822 
-2828 AVPTKVS
+2828 TKVS
-2835 ESITSHTLET
+2835 ESIQSKIYTEELTSKSYSDVVLDSKFTDYFDEIKQKRAHNII
-2845 TASATEPSKTIAE
+2845 EP
-2858 TISATKAV
+2858 
-2866 DESTKRVDDKVTLTE
+2866 
-2881 KLDTKILT
+2881 
-2889 EKKTEDIISSTTTLA
+2889 
-2904 GEPIP
+2904 
-2909 ETETKSF
+2909 
-2916 VIKTHRKEIIS
+2916 
-2927 EPETTQDKKISVST
+2927 
-2941 DKKIGD
+2941 
-2947 SGEEITVETV
+2947 
-2957 TEHLRGS
+2957 
-2964 SGEEIVRTTVTETV
+2964 
-2978 KYPSGKESVSTKVS
+2978 
-2992 ESVSQKKEIIGS
+2992 
-3004 ILGKSDK
+3004 K
-3011 FGHLDID
+3011 FD
-3018 GDKIL
+3018 
-3023 GETLNTSM
+3023 
-3031 EEKLQEEKGQISDED
+3031 
-3046 EKVSSTT
+3046 
-3053 ETVIGSTGEEITTVT
+3053 
-3068 VTVTKI
+3068 VTKI
-3074 LPTGEEAIKTTI
+3074 RTDTLSKLEIAEAM
-3086 TETTKYPSGRQTV
+3086 G
-3099 STRVL
+3099 
-3104 ESIRS
+3104 
-3109 HKEMAFTTS
+3109 
-3118 ASETLQSDIKDNIQ
+3118 DIK
-3132 SMLSKS
+3132 
-3138 EDLIGE
+3138 E
-3144 KDISIDTKEDSK
+3144 TKQF
-3156 IGPSGETIKTT
+3156 I
-3167 IVTERT
+3167 
-3173 KIPTG
+3173 
-3178 EKIKTT
+3178 
-3184 TTEVTKFPSGEE
+3184 
-3196 SISTRVAESIKTFEQ
+3196 
-3211 ESQIIAV
+3211 
-3218 KKSKE
+3218 
-3223 LTEHKTAFQTAP
+3223 
-3235 IPEKPEI
+3235 
-3242 LKKTII
+3242 
-3248 TEIEDHS
+3248 
-3255 PNKLASE
+3255 
-3262 SLTQTETLPKD
+3262 PKD
-3273 LNLTDSQKTAK
+3273 LPIDDIPEISK
-3284 EQVKPVID
+3284 EEIKPVID
-3292 DILQKGTMVAAA
+3292 DILQKGTIAAA
-3304 RSPVPEKDSKM
+3304 ASRSPTIEKDVKSRDVT
-3315 ISKEILETEKRSYD
+3315 ETEKRSYN
-3329 AKVPQKEER
+3329 AKVPQKDER

-3356 VEMEDEAEKTEV
+3356 IEAEEEYLKAKKITKFIEQKSTTE
-3368 IVSKTTKDEDMK
+3368 I
-3380 TELKKSD
+3380 KKSD
-3387 STMKQMADN
+3387 SAMKEMADN

-3406 DLDISSE
+3406 EVDLSSE
-3413 EPALEEKVME
+3413 EVVFEKDE
-3423 EKVTELQGEVSVDS
+3423 SSPQEITETTKECSTDDFKTIKEKTGIEVREKFHKGI
-3437 IIEEAVQTVEGY
+3437 IIEEG
-3449 LDETANKVPEEVDVK
+3449 KII
-3464 KEVMFE
+3464 
-3470 DSKLPKERP
+3470 KERP
-3479 GLIKSL
+3479 ALMKSL
-3485 SRDSGEIVIMPK
+3485 SKDSGEIVILPK
-3497 KKQSR
+3497 KKHAR

-3536 TSDIDGK
+3536 TSDMEGK
-3543 LPASSFDIKK
+3543 IIATSFDIRKVK
-3553 IRTDSLDDA
+3553 TDSLDDA
-3562 DDFPEKEAEYF
+3562 DDFPEKENEFYEEGRGIEYPITYE
-3573 EDGAKYDD
+3573 EDKLYRKPDGPSASQFQNQTEDKTQEKFAKR
-3581 PEAFSAT
+3581 
-3588 AFKDK
+3588 
-3593 GQQDA
+3593 
-3598 PCSSTQ
+3598 
-3604 QDLDDDKFT
+3604 
-3613 DKFVKKTHFV
+3613 THFV
-3623 DSILRSDLVSKS
+3623 DSILRSDLVSMS

-3644 ISTLTKSSDE
+3644 VSTLTKSSDE
-3654 DQKSVLEDATSAD
+3654 ELKSVVEEGTSAD
-3667 LSKISGADLMK
+3667 FSKLSGADLVK
-3678 DPSKTSIDTKD
+3678 DSSKTSLEHKEDYK
-3689 ESRIEDQSEDRGTPD
+3689 IEDQFDDRATPD
-3704 LSKKSLDLT
+3704 LSKKSLELT

-3742 LTKDYSKASI
+3742 LTKDFSKASI
-3752 DSVKESSRS
+3752 DSVKETRS
-3761 IDEKTFSEEQSSFDF
+3761 IDEKTYSEDHSSFDV
-3776 SKTLASDASDAIS
+3776 SKTLASDASDGVTIS
-3789 KCKEFIEEERSTSK
+3789 KEIDDDKSASK
-3803 IIHIST
+3803 FAQQT
-3809 SSSQETSVMT
+3809 SSSSHETSRF
-3819 ESKLFSEQD
+3819 FSEYED
-3828 EKSLETTKTSDK
+3828 KFDKTKTID
-3840 TELEKD
+3840 
-3846 LLEDILKAKDRIK
+3846 
-3859 DEDEKAT
+3859 
-3866 KATDATSETEV
+3866 TSEQSKDTSWPSEQAISQSKTDIVSNIKVTSSKVTTDKVTSIETEKQV
-3877 KKKLTFEDKK
+3877 KIATAEDALIGVHKQDFDDCTI
-3887 EDEDSE
+3887 DEETEMRDIK
-3893 VPDMS
+3893 

-3918 RIDSSHVVHDLS
+3918 RIDSSHVAHDLV
-3930 SKFSK
+3930 SKLSK
-3935 TPPPSPVDLIMK
+3935 TPPPSPVDLTIRDK
-3947 ERMKTDESASDK
+3947 AKASESSGDK
-3959 HIGLQPKSSEPSF
+3959 QSGLQLAGSETTY
-3972 LDANRQSPRVSSG
+3972 LDASRQSPRASSG
-3985 GDSLTSETEAHQSE
+3985 GDSFISETDAHQSDV
-3999 ILTEDFKALASIDRS
+3999 LSDATKVRS
-4014 KSPTKHLSGDMSFV
+4014 TATTPRSPSKHLADNLAFV
-4028 NVDKPTITSGAI
+4028 NVDKPTITSGAM

-4051 DVIDQIKKEIEEEMH
+4051 DVIDQIKKEKLAVKMEEMQR
-4066 KSTSSDTFYSESR
+4066 STSTDTFYTESR
-4079 IETSTSSSSIHK
+4079 VETSTSSSSVHK
-4091 TVEGTQLKFQSIDPE
+4091 TVEGSQLVFQNIDPK
-4106 AVMLDMI
+4106 AVISDMI
-4113 SKFGATGE
+4113 KKFGTTSE
-4121 YSTVLSHKETETR
+4121 FSTVLSHKETEVK
-4134 KISGQEYFSETKQVS
+4134 KISGQEFFSETKQVS

-4155 LIIKTETSHEL
+4155 LIIKTQTSHEL
-4166 RGQEHEVKEK
+4166 RGQEHEIKEK
-4176 MTVKKEGDQTETS
+4176 TIIRRDGEQTETS
-4189 QKKMEKAHEATA
+4189 QKKMERAHEATA
-4201 KRSDIETKTVFKST
+4201 KRSDTETKTVFKST
-4215 DDTDIVKVEREFS
+4215 DDTDLVKVEREFS
-4228 EQGLYTGRQTKSE
+4228 EQGLYSGRQTKSE
-4241 EKMTALKDDTVKKK
+4241 ERMTALKDETVKKK

-4279 ELEDIKEDEDSKSR
+4279 ELEDIHEVDDTKTKVAFIDS
-4293 IAFVDSSLKIVEKD
+4293 ALKIVEKD
-4307 EIVSSVQF
+4307 EVVSSVEV
-4315 SEKGQVISS
+4315 SEKGKVVSS

-4329 KEESVIE
+4329 KEESIIE

-4345 DASHIPSFK
+4345 DASHAPSFK
-4354 SEAPERRGSSE
+4354 SETTERRGSTE
-4365 TSPKSK
+4365 GSPKSK
-4371 SKSFKKDDEVY
+4371 SKSFKKDDETY
-4382 EVDFIKEIKVSTS
+4382 EVDFIKEIRVSTS

-4408 THSESEVVPELP
+4408 THSESEIAPELP
-4420 HDDKLSET
+4420 HDADT
-4428 PKKETSTKSVVR
+4428 PKREKVPKSPVKISQNQIEEQVLSIQKSATGEIEIGSSKSTVIKSVETTKPGDSDNVFELKILGEPKIDDATTKATKSDIVSPGAV
-4440 LPHSDDL
+4440 
-4447 TLEVSV
+4447 EVS
-4453 AGEISSVDKSL
+4453 EEQS
-4464 AFTTI
+4464 
-4469 PDSAPIL
+4469 
-4476 SSIQV
+4476 
-4481 SKSIEGDII
+4481 
-4490 ETKSGTIETST
+4490 
-4501 KSTKIDMSPST
+4501 
-4512 LEISDDISTTS
+4512 TS
-4523 KDVMIKSGE
+4523 KDIMLKSAD
-4532 SIDTECMVKSLEF
+4532 SVDTECMIKSLES
-4545 HESEVLQKSMDST
+4545 HEAEILQKSMDST
-4558 VSAETLHAS
+4558 VSAETLHPS

-4578 TGTDYKK
+4578 TGTGTDHKK
-4585 EEIKLMKEKSTEDIC
+4585 EELKLTKEKSMEDIC

-4606 DFSSAEFHGMKLE
+4606 DLSSAEFQAAKLDKE
-4619 TDRVALDSLI
+4619 KIDLDTIVSK
-4629 STQPLADL
+4629 QPLTDL

-4678 KILISPERPEV
+4678 KILLSPDRPEV
-4689 IKEEPHHADIQM
+4689 IKEEPQPSDDIAA
-4701 DKTVIHDDKTV
+4701 KIV
-4712 VIVEKDEKL
+4712 VRESEEMSESI
-4721 LDSQKSDSVSHKV
+4721 SQKLSSHEEFSLSDTEMK
-4734 SSQEETTFS
+4734 ET
-4743 DEDKDTIHLKE
+4743 IVMKE
-4754 PSPPLEGDI
+4754 PSPPLDADV
-4763 SIRSDSGPH
+4763 SIKSDSGPH
-4772 SILDTESEGL
+4772 SILETESEIM
-4782 SDRNDSSKGSP
+4782 SDRELSSKGSP
-4793 EVKLRAPKHIKSQ
+4793 EVKLRVQKHMKSK
-4806 LGVIERR
+4806 LGITERR
-4813 SASEIE
+4813 SASDIE
-4819 SWSSSGESHYHSFE
+4819 GWSSSGESHYQSFE
-4833 HSESRPLSSDVEVM
+4833 HSESRPLSSDIEVM

-4852 GTDYETALT
+4852 GTEFETALT
-4861 SHDISSQSMRT
+4861 SQDISSQSLRT
-4872 SKDYFTA
+4872 SKDYYTA
-4879 GSSLASR
+4879 CSSLASR
-4886 DSMKSLDSDGS
+4886 DSVKSLDSDAS

-4930 EQFLHEPEKK
+4930 EQFLHETEKDLTK
-4940 ISKVKEISDE
+4940 KVSEEDDDQNGDDDNYKEDAE
-4950 EISGEDEELK
+4950 EPI
-4960 IDNTE
+4960 
-4965 PLGKMKRSHEMRF
+4965 GKMKRSHEMRF
-4978 QPKDMLPEH
+4978 QPKDLIPEH
-4987 FPLAG
+4987 FPLET
-4992 TSESI
+4992 TSEST
-4997 EFDDDSLKEKEG
+4997 EFDEDSLKDKEV

-5033 SSSQSQIDL
+5033 SSSQSQLDL
-5042 DKEEVQETISKSS
+5042 DKEEVQETITRTSS
-5055 APSDHAVPFSVT
+5055 RSDHAVPFSIT
-5067 KVEKSQ
+5067 KIERTQ
-5073 REFVD
+5073 RQFVD
-5078 VDSDIIPIGSAEYE
+5078 IDSEIIPVGSAEYQ
-5092 EIEKFGSVTTKS
+5092 EIEQFGSIMTDSTTKTS
-5104 KPSTD
+5104 KGTTV
-5109 EKPIIKTVMQ
+5109 EKTVVLS
-5119 MDESIP
+5119 DLSFTPNIDVSTSSIM
-5125 KSVTTQPAQP
+5125 
-5135 EDVKEEFVKKV
+5135 EVKEEFVKKSV
-5146 IKEISAMPFPIAEKP
+5146 QDISAIPFSLTEKP
-5161 SSQRELV
+5161 PSIREFADV
-5168 DIEDD
+5168 EDD

-5202 GAKTPESQLES
+5202 ILPDDDRLES
-5213 KQSSTSSLK
+5213 KQSSASSLK
-5222 THEHLSTPHTPL
+5222 TQEYISTPHTPL

-5239 SSLSTENGREYVLD
+5239 SSISTDNGREYILD
-5253 DMYDI
+5253 DIYDI
-5258 SETPELKSDI
+5258 SEAPELKSDI
-5268 ITESSRS
+5268 VTESSKS
-5275 ELIITTEEKTLRTY
+5275 ELVVTTDDRTLQLY

-5315 IEEVAKEAQETDPE
+5315 IEEVAKEAQESDPE
-5329 GKSVQIKAQKYVKRH
+5329 GKSLLIKTQKYVVRH
-5344 DTEIEEYLSKTT
+5344 DTEVEDYLSKTS
-5356 KKQESSS
+5356 KKQESTSS
-5363 SASGS
+5363 TSGS
-5368 LSDEE
+5368 SDDDM
-5373 LLQYELEQKKLQ
+5373 QYEMEQSRLQ

-5430 RIGSLSSQKESIGSC
+5430 RIGSLSSQKESIGSYG
-5445 SSFRNSYGSLSES
+5445 SFRNSYGSLSES
-5458 EMASRMRFRLKGEND
+5458 EMASRMRFRIKGEND

-5493 YQQHSSSSQDSLN
+5493 YQQNSSSSQDSLN

-5513 ILSKSQGDDI
+5513 ILSKNQGEEI
-5523 SISSL
+5523 EISSL

-5547 AKQKEALLVADPKV
+5547 AKQKEALLLADPKV

-5569 EKRAYDDG
+5569 EKRSYDSS
-5577 SDNSPPF
+5577 SDSSPPL
-5584 KSGSPGQKGGSPSQ
+5584 KSGSPGQKSGSPSQ
-5598 KSGSPSQ
+5598 KNGSPSQ

-5610 SQKVGSYGSPSQKLL
+5610 SQRVGSYGSPSQKLL
-5625 ADSAAIRKLIDQQ
+5625 ADSAAIKKLIDQQ
-5638 LALEQRMQEARPKII
+5638 LALEQRMQESRPKIV
-5653 TVKKFDDRGAF
+5653 TVKKYDDKGAF
-5664 FVPEPEAG
+5664 FVPVPDPEISEPKAS
-5672 KLETKPTEVSEECKK
+5672 EVIEECAKK
-5687 ASSFVCAAA
+5687 SSFVCAAA

-5717 QEEKSKKQEEEKSI
+5717 QEEKSKIDKISN
-5731 THTEGGV
+5731 TLHEGGV
-5738 IQIVRTQTVIQQK
+5738 IEVVRTTTVIQQR
-5751 FIDGKKVSETITST
+5751 FVDGKKVSESVTAT
-5765 DSEGG
+5765 EREG
-5770 VDIPTRPK
+5770 VDIPTRT
-5778 QYDDGCMSV
+5778 YHDECGMSLS
-5787 GSEMSSSLASQPSE
+5787 SEMSSSLASQPSE
-5801 MDSLMTII
+5801 MDSLMTVLDRQHSETEIVYSRHSVTVSA
-5809 ERHPSDSEVV
+5809 ER
-5819 TFSKHTIITSSE
+5819 
-5831 RFEDKPEDLEFSRE
+5831 PEDLDISRE
-5845 GSAVR
+5845 SSAIR

-5863 IISGKYFTDP
+5863 IVSGKHFTDP
-5873 ASGSWSG
+5873 ASGSWSV

-5934 RPPGSNTM
+5934 LPPPGSNTM

-5950 AVTAVQMEGLEHQST
+5950 PVTAVQMESLEHQST
-5965 ISEHHSQEY
+5965 SEQYSHF
-5974 EVHEPDSDTERL
+5974 EVHEPDSDVERL
-5986 ELDSAPRAKERTIMF
+5986 ELDGRIPKTKERTIMF

-6011 GDGSVKEATV
+6011 ADSSVREAAV

-6027 FYIGDTPIVRG
+6027 FYIGDTPILRG
-6038 DRQEEEE
+6038 EHQEEEE
-6045 ESQPTLSGSCPASL
+6045 QPTILSGSCPASL
-6059 PPAAQSSPP
+6059 PPTTTSTP
-6068 IPAQRRSLSMIPK
+6068 IPAQRSCYCLSHPQDK
-6081 PVQSSFNGT
+6081 T
-6090 KK
+6090 EK

>member
-1 MTTET
+1 MDLAVFIRTGLLVGKFGSFR
-6 ATPNQQAD
+6 QRAD
-14 ASTAFLRAARAGHI
+14 ASTAFLRAARAGNI
-28 DKIIS
+28 EKIIS

-53 LASKDGHVEVVRELL
+53 LASKDGHVEVVRVLL
-68 QRGAAIDA
+68 ERGAAIDA

-128 VVKFLLSN
+128 VVKFLLGN

-219 GNESVA
+219 GNEAVA

-254 ENMVSL
+254 ENMVAL

-292 SLLDRGAPI
+292 ALLDRGAPI
-301 TSKSKNGLAPLHMAA
+301 TSKSKNGLAPLHMSA
-316 QGDHSEAARV
+316 QGEHAEAARV

-410 LHVASFMGCMNIVIY
+410 LHVAAFMGCMNIVIY

-496 ADVRAM
+496 ADVRAI
-502 TADHYNALHIAA
+502 TADHYNPLHIAA

-561 GASPDQA
+561 GAAPDQA

-586 VANTLL
+586 VATTLL

-612 SRKNQMETAA
+612 ARKNQMETAA

-652 MCSLLLE
+652 MCALLLE
-659 HGAEVD
+659 HSAEPEH
-665 QQAKNGLAALH
+665 QSKNGLAALH
-676 LAAQEDRVPVAQ
+676 LAAQEDKVPVAQ
-688 LLVKN
+688 LLVKH

-716 ANMVR
+716 PNMVR
-721 FLLDS
+721 YLLEN

-734 SHGYTALHHA
+734 AHGYTALHHA

-760 ADANATTVNG
+760 ADANATTTSG

-788 LKEVSEPSMA
+788 LKEISEPSSA
-798 PASQDKYK
+798 PASQEKYK

-855 VTKDERTESALSHKN
+855 VTKDERTESAMSHKN
-870 IMEISQTSVNGIPYQ
+870 IMEISQGSMNGIPYQ

-899 TAQAPEGY
+899 TAQAPEAY

-934 GGALRGCR
+934 GGAMRGCR

-951 PSSAQQPTRIT
+951 PLSAQQPTRIT

-978 EGEALAARVL
+978 EGEALASRVL
-988 EMGPVAAKF
+988 EMGPVSAKF

-1041 QDILNETLEI
+1041 QDILHETLEI
-1051 EETNEEEK
+1051 EEANEDEK

-1064 RVTRILTH
+1064 RLTRILTH

-1189 CSISGGTN
+1189 CSISGVFRKRSLEGGTN

-1226 YWLIDCRHVEDAT
+1226 YWLIDCRHIEDAT

-1249 IHVPFMAR
+1249 IHVPFMSR
-1257 FVVYAKRTDEC
+1257 FVVYAKRSDEN

-1319 VAKSGEQLSIPF
+1319 VAKSGEQLTIPF

-1364 PKGEPSPTPIA
+1364 PKGEPSPAPIA
-1375 VLNIMVPDDLPVERT
+1375 VLNIMVPDEPTDRT
-1390 SPLPADLIPRRT
+1390 SPLPSEAVPRRT
-1402 EEQELAW
+1402 EEQELIW

-1453 SEQAQLM
+1453 PEQAQLM

-1486 DDIIAPQSE
+1486 DDIIAPQSDTI
-1495 LSNER
+1495 NER
-1500 RIQRNIYQ
+1500 RIRRNIYQ
-1508 ERQESEEI
+1508 ERQASEEI

-1529 NIYDDDEIT
+1529 KLYNEEDILPEHR
-1538 ERMRSEDLD
+1538 ESEHD

-1552 YSPEEKSIVDKSDMD
+1552 YSPEEKSIVEKSEID
-1567 RTPTPSEESEEDE
+1567 RTPSPSEESEEDE
-1580 DVKRSVAERK
+1580 DIKRSVAERK
-1590 VQITKKLSSSKI
+1590 EQITRKLSSSKV
-1602 PSSKQKKELRE
+1602 PASKQKKEIRE

-1624 DIKKFQDIEQQIKAE
+1624 DIKKFHDIEQQSLDKE
-1639 SKLEQMRFKT
+1639 PTLEKSRSKT
-1649 SPDSFDPKTDKV
+1649 SPDKV
-1661 VSIQKEPIVELSKEE
+1661 EEGTEEQEVITETIVEAIVEERKEE
-1676 IKQERTV
+1676 VKPVEKPI

-1718 SNVTITPRKSITT
+1718 SNVVITPRKSITN
-1731 ETIETKQSIET
+1731 EAVEKQAIETKPHT
-1742 KTETF
+1742 V

-1754 KEIDRARV
+1754 KEIFTSKV
-1762 EEKLD
+1762 EEKM
-1767 DGERSPELVT
+1767 
-1777 DEERDVAE
+1777 EEIEKTAKIVKEEKDIAE
-1785 TTLKDKINAFET
+1785 ATLKDKINSFESKMVKEINVDVSKPT
-1797 KISRDPPIDTAK
+1797 I
-1809 TVKLTKEALK
+1809 KLTKEALK
-1819 RHTLEQDHGLEYT
+1819 KHTLEQGQGNGYT
-1832 QAFVRDQA
+1832 QEFVREQS
-1840 KQLSN
+1840 KQLSSM
-1845 LESQKIFIE
+1845 ESHVTHKVTVE
-1854 TEKHTETVK
+1854 TETHIETVK
-1863 SVRETIQRFDSK
+1863 SVKETIQQFDSK
-1875 VKQEDKLK
+1875 TKLCEK
-1883 QFPKTMRT
+1883 PKHFPKTIRT

-1920 TTVKV
+1920 TTTVKV
-1925 EKDKKSKFEFHKDSF
+1925 DKLDNKTKVKPYREYIGAEIDHEDSP
-1940 ERKGDLRDTSDIK
+1940 KV
-1953 KKDSDKDK
+1953 SDKDK
-1961 KTDDDE
+1961 KGDEDDKDYKGVAVMKDVFLE
-1967 KRDDEGVSIKEHKIK
+1967 KITT
-1982 IDELQ
+1982 
-1987 LKASDE
+1987 E
-1993 EITEVKEEN
+1993 EPVQVTEEYKKQS
-2002 VLLEEQMKEKVE
+2002 LEERDVSLTDKSKEKVE
-2014 TQQSIASTKSDLSKH
+2014 TQTSTASTKSDLSRH

-2034 MGSDTQDIPGRKV
+2034 VGSDMQDLIAQKV
-2047 SQESPLP
+2047 STESPIQ
-2054 SGIDKTDSLAD
+2054 SVVDKADSLAD
-2065 LQQSTER
+2065 LQHSTEK
-2072 DVSFVSQTES
+2072 DFSFISQTES
-2082 KIYSKDSKH
+2082 KVYSKDSKH

-2105 EDQIGMSPAHKPSL
+2105 EDQIGSSPAHRPVT
-2119 EKTVKEARI
+2119 EK
-2128 IEADEQISIIE
+2128 IEAGSIKTDVKSVSKLIE
-2139 TSRNQT
+2139 KFDTSPKSQT
-2145 LEFLKYETEHSAQIH
+2145 MEFLKFESEHSAQVQVP
-2160 SSALTPKDSEKV
+2160 LTESDKT
-2172 PSKESPV
+2172 KETPV

-2212 DSDHTDSR
+2212 DSEHTDSR
-2220 RHSEADSLKSDQ
+2220 RHSEAESLKSDQ
-2232 SDIKAK
+2232 SDTKVK
-2238 ISSSDFDERA
+2238 VSSSEFDERA
-2248 EYEGT
+2248 EFEEA

-2258 GFGDEKFEESIGFTS
+2258 GFGDEKFEESVGFTS
-2273 IKIDPKALESQK
+2273 FKIDPKVLEIER
-2285 QDSDSTST
+2285 QDSESDKES
-2293 QLDELEEPDV
+2293 DV
-2303 VFKKMVPK
+2303 VFKKMIPK
-2311 RHTRTESVSIS
+2311 RHSRTESISIT
-2322 KLSDLQDTVTQEP
+2322 KLSDIGDIEIKP
-2335 PVAKQEF
+2335 KQEF
-2342 QMVITEAED
+2342 QIIVTEAEEI
-2351 VDKSSDK
+2351 DKSFEK
-2358 DEPSDKI
+2358 GETSDKI
-2365 SSESSREIEMSER
+2365 SSESSREIEISER

-2384 SDRISSEDAVT
+2384 SDKISSEDAVT
-2395 DKKTSS
+2395 KKTSS
-2401 EEEPIKD
+2401 EEDVVYEAERLQQQKT
-2408 NLISNQEKP
+2408 EVVA
-2417 KEITKI
+2417 T
-2423 ITNTI
+2423 TV
-2428 KDIEKVDTTTLKGES
+2428 IEKKMVSDDAKEDVDS
-2443 GAKVEET
+2443 

-2457 VGSGSVSELRL
+2457 TESVGELRL
-2468 EEKRL
+2468 EEKRP
-2473 SDAHSITESRDYTFE
+2473 SDAHSLTESRDYTFE

-2493 IGTQETHKDAKEK
+2493 IATQGTHVDHSKDIGPHKIETEEIIQIAEK
-2506 VEMKQ
+2506 SVEH
-2511 EVEYKIKSSEKPTEL
+2511 P
-2526 LKLAKLTHGDSLD
+2526 KLAKLTHGDSLD
-2539 DVEGFPEDHVAEY
+2539 DVEGFPEDHTADY
-2552 VHRLPHIQ
+2552 VHKLPHIAEIGSVSDKDMTIEFLNREKQ
-2560 ETSSGPD
+2560 EQLKRVSVQEPVPEVIVPLTQD
-2567 KHITSQFLI
+2567 EII
-2576 KEREEQ
+2576 KET
-2582 VRCETDL
+2582 VTHKETPTVFTSTKTETHYSSTTRTEPL
-2589 REIKILSEKLD
+2589 VTSEMMSQTK
-2600 PDKIIKAEEEAQ
+2600 
-2612 KSKLTEQESDD
+2612 
-2623 ISSSIKS
+2623 SSIK
-2630 KEISSLSEP
+2630 E
-2639 LESITVTTHG
+2639 
-2649 EEKIQKPEQIRIS
+2649 
-2662 DDKKIATEHRKG
+2662 
-2674 PAGEEITITT
+2674 
-2684 VTEILVGPSGEE
+2684 
-2696 LEKITETESTK
+2696 
-2707 YPSGKE
+2707 
-2713 AVSVKVSENI
+2713 
-2723 RTHTPESVLAKPKSI
+2723 
-2738 VDQMPSL
+2738 
-2745 NGEIQKEKISSDIY
+2745 
-2759 TSDEKSAG
+2759 
-2767 KQFPPLTDSIKIKSD
+2767 
-2782 HIEMSEKSIEVTLP
+2782 
-2796 KSLQSYETPAYQ
+2796 
-2808 SFPKPEEIVTSEDK
+2808 
-2822 LPLERE
+2822 
-2828 AVPTKVS
+2828 
-2835 ESITSHTLET
+2835 
-2845 TASATEPSKTIAE
+2845 
-2858 TISATKAV
+2858 
-2866 DESTKRVDDKVTLTE
+2866 
-2881 KLDTKILT
+2881 
-2889 EKKTEDIISSTTTLA
+2889 STTTKSFRTEGKFDVSKIRTDTLGKFDI
-2904 GEPIP
+2904 GEQL
-2909 ETETKSF
+2909 EEMKETK
-2916 VIKTHRKEIIS
+2916 KHMPRDLQEL
-2927 EPETTQDKKISVST
+2927 P
-2941 DKKIGD
+2941 
-2947 SGEEITVETV
+2947 EIT
-2957 TEHLRGS
+2957 
-2964 SGEEIVRTTVTETV
+2964 
-2978 KYPSGKESVSTKVS
+2978 
-2992 ESVSQKKEIIGS
+2992 
-3004 ILGKSDK
+3004 
-3011 FGHLDID
+3011 
-3018 GDKIL
+3018 
-3023 GETLNTSM
+3023 
-3031 EEKLQEEKGQISDED
+3031 
-3046 EKVSSTT
+3046 
-3053 ETVIGSTGEEITTVT
+3053 
-3068 VTVTKI
+3068 
-3074 LPTGEEAIKTTI
+3074 
-3086 TETTKYPSGRQTV
+3086 
-3099 STRVL
+3099 
-3104 ESIRS
+3104 
-3109 HKEMAFTTS
+3109 
-3118 ASETLQSDIKDNIQ
+3118 
-3132 SMLSKS
+3132 
-3138 EDLIGE
+3138 
-3144 KDISIDTKEDSK
+3144 
-3156 IGPSGETIKTT
+3156 
-3167 IVTERT
+3167 
-3173 KIPTG
+3173 
-3178 EKIKTT
+3178 
-3184 TTEVTKFPSGEE
+3184 
-3196 SISTRVAESIKTFEQ
+3196 
-3211 ESQIIAV
+3211 
-3218 KKSKE
+3218 
-3223 LTEHKTAFQTAP
+3223 
-3235 IPEKPEI
+3235 
-3242 LKKTII
+3242 
-3248 TEIEDHS
+3248 
-3255 PNKLASE
+3255 
-3262 SLTQTETLPKD
+3262 
-3273 LNLTDSQKTAK
+3273 K

-3292 DILQKGTMVAAA
+3292 DILQKGTIAAVA
-3304 RSPVPEKDSKM
+3304 RSPIVDKDIKT
-3315 ISKEILETEKRSYD
+3315 ITKEIVESEKRSYD
-3329 AKVPQKEER
+3329 TKVPQKEER

-3346 ISLERIAESE
+3346 ISLERIAESDVETDEE
-3356 VEMEDEAEKTEV
+3356 VSKSIPIVAHEKTTE
-3368 IVSKTTKDEDMK
+3368 IKTDM
-3380 TELKKSD
+3380 KKSD
-3387 STMKQMADN
+3387 SAMKQMADN

-3406 DLDISSE
+3406 EVDMSSE
-3413 EPALEEKVME
+3413 EHPVEVAEP
-3423 EKVTELQGEVSVDS
+3423 QDIAGQVSVDS
-3437 IIEEAVQTVEGY
+3437 IIEEAVTTVEGY
-3449 LDETANKVPEEVDVK
+3449 LESAKDKEKEIEAK
-3464 KEVMFE
+3464 KEIVYAETKKFAK
-3470 DSKLPKERP
+3470 DRP

-3497 KKQSR
+3497 KKQTR

-3507 SSPDEVEEQIYTD
+3507 SSPEEVEEQIYTD

-3536 TSDIDGK
+3536 MSDLDGK
-3543 LPASSFDIKK
+3543 LPTSSFDSRK

-3562 DDFPEKEAEYF
+3562 DDFPEKEADVF
-3573 EDGAKYDD
+3573 GEDYQYPDDGIHSIIKKPDTAKYE
-3581 PEAFSAT
+3581 PST
-3588 AFKDK
+3588 
-3593 GQQDA
+3593 
-3598 PCSSTQ
+3598 SSTTKTS
-3604 QDLDDDKFT
+3604 DEEKST
-3613 DKFVKKTHFV
+3613 DKVMKKTHFV
-3623 DSILRSDLVSKS
+3623 DSLLQSDLVSKS

-3654 DQKSVLEDATSAD
+3654 EQKSVLEDCTSAD
-3667 LSKISGADLMK
+3667 LSKISGADLVK
-3678 DPSKTSIDTKD
+3678 DPSKTSFDTKED
-3689 ESRIEDQSEDRGTPD
+3689 SRIDEHTEDRATPD

-3742 LTKDYSKASI
+3742 LTKDYSKVSVE
-3752 DSVKESSRS
+3752 SVKESSKS
-3761 IDEKTFSEEQSSFDF
+3761 LDEKTISEDHSSLDV
-3776 SKTLASDASDAIS
+3776 SKTLASDVSECITIS
-3789 KCKEFIEEERSTSK
+3789 KEFIEEERSVSRVFR
-3803 IIHIST
+3803 IST
-3809 SSSQETSVMT
+3809 SSSQETSIMT
-3819 ESKLFSEQD
+3819 ESKMFSELD
-3828 EKSLETTKTSDK
+3828 DKSISKAKSEVI
-3840 TELEKD
+3840 EVEKD
-3846 LLEDILKAKDRIK
+3846 LSESIQDQEQEAKRAPDTSDVAQARAVQDLQLIEDISDKSTREIKELSRTKPALTETSGENFSEEVIKPSFEKVKAEEIISSPETSHIIEKSTKLVTKPLSTVSAGTLTDVRDEQEKLKDFI
-3859 DEDEKAT
+3859 
-3866 KATDATSETEV
+3866 
-3877 KKKLTFEDKK
+3877 K
-3887 EDEDSE
+3887 EDNVEDSKKQIEGERTVSAIADHVDGEKIAIQAKIVEEEGKSSKGDIKEERLESVTSTAEKEESDE
-3893 VPDMS
+3893 VPDMK

-3912 AQGALI
+3912 QGALI
-3918 RIDSSHVVHDLS
+3918 RIDTSHVTHDLA

-3935 TPPPSPVDLIMK
+3935 TPPPSPVDLILK
-3947 ERMKTDESASDK
+3947 DKTKSEEFTGEK
-3959 HIGLQPKSSEPSF
+3959 HVGLQLRGSDSSF
-3972 LDANRQSPRVSSG
+3972 LDTSRQSPRASSA
-3985 GDSLTSETEAHQSE
+3985 GDSLLSETEAHQSE
-3999 ILTEDFKALASIDRS
+3999 VSKTPFKPIATGSRP
-4014 KSPTKHLSGDMSFV
+4014 KSPVKHIAENMEFV
-4028 NVDKPTITSGAI
+4028 NVDQPTITSGAI
-4040 ELVDRTIEKSI
+4040 ELVDRTIEKSM
-4051 DVIDQIKKEIEEEMH
+4051 DVIDQIKKEQLAVKLEEIQ
-4066 KSTSSDTFYSESR
+4066 KSTSTDTFYSESR
-4079 IETSTSSSSIHK
+4079 VETSTSSSSVHK
-4091 TVEGTQLKFQSIDPE
+4091 TIEGGELKFQSIDPQ
-4106 AVMLDMI
+4106 ALMSDMAA
-4113 SKFGATGE
+4113 KFSVTDD
-4121 YSTVLSHKETETR
+4121 TPTILTHKETETR
-4134 KISGQEYFSETKQVS
+4134 KISGQEFFTETKQIS

-4155 LIIKTETSHEL
+4155 LIIKTETTHEL
-4166 RGQEHEVKEK
+4166 HGQEHETKEK
-4176 MTVKKEGDQTETS
+4176 TIIRKDGDQTQTS
-4189 QKKMEKAHEATA
+4189 QKKLEKAHEATA

-4215 DDTDIVKVEREFS
+4215 DDTDIIKVEREFS
-4228 EQGLYTGRQTKSE
+4228 EQGLYHGRQTKSE

-4273 YFTQPG
+4273 YFTEPG
-4279 ELEDIKEDEDSKSR
+4279 ELEDIVEDDDKSKV
-4293 IAFVDSSLKIVEKD
+4293 AFVDSTLKIIESDEVVSSVEVSEKGK
-4307 EIVSSVQF
+4307 IVSSTL
-4315 SEKGQVISS
+4315 
-4324 KVEHH
+4324 EHH
-4329 KEESVIE
+4329 REESIIE

-4345 DASHIPSFK
+4345 DTSHAPSFK
-4354 SEAPERRGSSE
+4354 SEPADKHDSSE
-4365 TSPKSK
+4365 ASPRSK
-4371 SKSFKKDDEVY
+4371 SKSFKKDNEVY

-4408 THSESEVVPELP
+4408 THSESEIAPDLP
-4420 HDDKLSET
+4420 HDDKTGDT
-4428 PKKETSTKSVVR
+4428 PKKER
-4440 LPHSDDL
+4440 P
-4447 TLEVSV
+4447 
-4453 AGEISSVDKSL
+4453 
-4464 AFTTI
+4464 
-4469 PDSAPIL
+4469 
-4476 SSIQV
+4476 
-4481 SKSIEGDII
+4481 SKSPIKLPQEQIENQVWEVTIQKADSFEIGDDTPKTPLFKTVESISTINLESTTTDIRTNI
-4490 ETKSGTIETST
+4490 ETNTADIKLT
-4501 KSTKIDMSPST
+4501 KTDMSPIAFEVS
-4512 LEISDDISTTS
+4512 EDISGIS
-4523 KDVMIKSGE
+4523 KDIMVKSGE
-4532 SIDTECMVKSLEF
+4532 SIDTEYMIKSLES
-4545 HESEVLQKSMDST
+4545 HEGEVLQKSMDST
-4558 VSAETLHAS
+4558 MSAETLQPS
-4567 EFSTEADSAFL
+4567 EFSTDSAYL
-4578 TGTDYKK
+4578 TGTDHKR
-4585 EEIKLMKEKSTEDIC
+4585 EEIKLFKEKSLEDIC

-4606 DFSSAEFHGMKLE
+4606 DLSSAEFHAKLE
-4619 TDRVALDSLI
+4619 TERVDYDSLM
-4629 STQPLADL
+4629 SAQPLADL

-4649 SLEAAQVEIISEKSD
+4649 SLEAAQVEIISEKND

-4678 KILISPERPEV
+4678 KLLISPDRPEV
-4689 IKEEPHHADIQM
+4689 ITEEPHHTEGHA
-4701 DKTVIHDDKTV
+4701 DKTPVIEKT
-4712 VIVEKDEKL
+4712 ETL
-4721 LDSQKSDSVSHKV
+4721 LDSQISDSVTQKI
-4734 SSQEETTFS
+4734 SSQEETTS
-4743 DEDKDTIHLKE
+4743 DEDKDTVYIKE
-4754 PSPPLEGDI
+4754 PSPPLDAGDI
-4763 SIRSDSGPH
+4763 SIRSTDSGPH
-4772 SILDTESEGL
+4772 SILETESEIVT
-4782 SDRNDSSKGSP
+4782 SDRDGSSKGSP
-4793 EVKLRAPKHIKSQ
+4793 EVKLRVQKHIKSK
-4806 LGVIERR
+4806 LGIVERR
-4813 SASEIE
+4813 SASDIE
-4819 SWSSSGESHYHSFE
+4819 GWSSSGESHYHSFE
-4833 HSESRPLSSDVEVM
+4833 HSEGRPLSSDVDVM

-4852 GTDYETALT
+4852 GTEFDTAMT
-4861 SHDISSQSMRT
+4861 SQDVSSQSLRT
-4872 SKDYFTA
+4872 SRDYYTA

-4930 EQFLHEPEKK
+4930 EQFLHETEKDQT
-4940 ISKVKEISDE
+4940 SKSKDISDE
-4950 EISGEDEELK
+4950 DVSGEEEDAK
-4960 IDNTE
+4960 PGIFE
-4965 PLGKMKRSHEMRF
+4965 PIGKMKRSHEMRF
-4978 QPKDMLPEH
+4978 QPKEMIPES
-4987 FPLAG
+4987 FQVG
-4992 TSESI
+4992 STSESI
-4997 EFDDDSLKEKEG
+4997 EVDEDSSKDKEF
-5009 SDTTISSQL
+5009 SDTTISSQF

-5033 SSSQSQIDL
+5033 PSSQSQSELDL
-5042 DKEEVQETISKSS
+5042 DEVKEVITKTICQKDE
-5055 APSDHAVPFSVT
+5055 AIPFNVT
-5067 KVEKSQ
+5067 KIEKPQ
-5073 REFVD
+5073 REFAD
-5078 VDSDIIPIGSAEYE
+5078 VDSDIIPIGSSEYE
-5092 EIEKFGSVTTKS
+5092 AIVKYGAVTSDLKSPSHQETTITKMSIEMNESTPGEHKVEVSEVCERKEIKDVSVI
-5104 KPSTD
+5104 PF
-5109 EKPIIKTVMQ
+5109 PKT
-5119 MDESIP
+5119 EIP
-5125 KSVTTQPAQP
+5125 TPRQR
-5135 EDVKEEFVKKV
+5135 EFVDV
-5146 IKEISAMPFPIAEKP
+5146 EQE
-5161 SSQRELV
+5161 
-5168 DIEDD
+5168 
-5173 IIPVGSKQ
+5173 IIPIGSIQ

-5187 SKSDSSVPKTKAEKS
+5187 SKSDSSVPKTKVEKS
-5202 GAKTPESQLES
+5202 VIKTPESELDS
-5213 KQSSTSSLK
+5213 KQSSMSSLK
-5222 THEHLSTPHTPL
+5222 TQETPQTPL

-5239 SSLSTENGREYVLD
+5239 SSISTDNGREYILD

-5258 SETPELKSDI
+5258 SETPELKSDVV
-5268 ITESSRS
+5268 TESSKS
-5275 ELIITTEEKTLRTY
+5275 ELMITTEEKTLYTY
-5289 EKEQDSP
+5289 EKDQESP
-5296 TSDEFEMV
+5296 TSDEFEIV
-5304 DKPSEMDDFVV
+5304 DKPSEMDEFVV
-5315 IEEVAKEAQETDPE
+5315 IEEVAKEAQETDTE
-5329 GKSVQIKAQKYVKRH
+5329 GKSVQIVAQKYVKRH
-5344 DTEIEEYLSKTT
+5344 DTEVEELLSKTA
-5356 KKQESSS
+5356 KKQESTS

-5373 LLQYELEQKKLQ
+5373 LLQFEIEQKRLQ

-5399 QMQFEG
+5399 QMRFEG
-5405 DPRYDYERIP
+5405 DPRYDYERVP

-5430 RIGSLSSQKESIGSC
+5430 RIGSLSSQKESIGSFG
-5445 SSFRNSYGSLSES
+5445 SFRNSYGSLSES
-5458 EMASRMRFRLKGEND
+5458 EMASRIRFRVRGEND

-5493 YQQHSSSSQDSLN
+5493 YQQNSSSSQDSLN
-5506 GSLPRRY
+5506 GSLPKRY
-5513 ILSKSQGDDI
+5513 ILSRSQGDDI

-5540 ALKAELL
+5540 ALRAEIL
-5547 AKQKEALLVADPKV
+5547 AKQKEALLLADPKE
-5561 VSGSFLEQ
+5561 VSGSFLER
-5569 EKRAYDDG
+5569 EKRSYSG
-5577 SDNSPPF
+5577 SSESSPPQ
-5584 KSGSPGQKGGSPSQ
+5584 KSGSPSQ

-5610 SQKVGSYGSPSQKLL
+5610 SQKIGSYGSPSQKMLT
-5625 ADSAAIRKLIDQQ
+5625 DSAAIRKLIDQQ
-5638 LALEQRMQEARPKII
+5638 MAIEAKLQEQVVPKVV

-5664 FVPEPEAG
+5664 FVPEPE
-5672 KLETKPTEVSEECKK
+5672 TESTESKSSDINEECQKTSTFIC
-5687 ASSFVCAAA
+5687 ASA

-5704 IPGDCEEMMKILD
+5704 IPGDCEEMMKLLD
-5717 QEEKSKKQEEEKSI
+5717 QEEKSKTSQPVTRTFTDS
-5731 THTEGGV
+5731 GV
-5738 IQIVRTQTVIQQK
+5738 IEVVRTTTVIQQR
-5751 FIDGKKVSETITST
+5751 FVDGKKVSETVTST
-5765 DSEGG
+5765 DADVGASP
-5770 VDIPTRPK
+5770 VDIPARTRH
-5778 QYDDGCMSV
+5778 YDEGILSY
-5787 GSEMSSSLASQPSE
+5787 GSEMSSSITSQPSE
-5801 MDSLMTII
+5801 MDSLMTVM
-5809 ERHPSDSEVV
+5809 EKHSDGEIV
-5819 TFSKHTIITSSE
+5819 TVTKQTIIMT
-5831 RFEDKPEDLEFSRE
+5831 DKHEDLEFSRE
-5845 GSAVR
+5845 GSSIR
-5850 ELSPSSG
+5850 DLSPCSG
-5857 RSVAHS
+5857 RSIAHS
-5863 IISGKYFTDP
+5863 VISSGKPFTDP

-5880 QDEELSSSGSFSRAR
+5880 QDEELSSSGSFSRGAR

-5934 RPPGSNTM
+5934 VPPPGSNTM
-5942 VSSLDTLD
+5942 VSSLDTLEPI
-5950 AVTAVQMEGLEHQST
+5950 TAVQMDSMEHQST
-5965 ISEHHSQEY
+5965 SEQQSHEY
-5974 EVHEPDSDTERL
+5974 DVQEPDSDTERL
-5986 ELDSAPRAKERTIMF
+5986 ELDSKTPKAKERTIMF

-6011 GDGSVKEATV
+6011 GDSSIKEAKV
-6021 EAPAAT
+6021 ETPAAT

-6038 DRQEEEE
+6038 GGREEAEPQ
-6045 ESQPTLSGSCPASL
+6045 QPLSESCPASL
-6059 PPAAQSSPP
+6059 QPVPQSSPP
-6068 IPAQRRSLSMIPK
+6068 VPTQRSCYCLSHSQDSLNK
-6081 PVQSSFNGT
+6081 
-6090 KK
+6090 